1 MGNKSIQKFFAD
13 QNSVIDL
20 SSLGNAKGAKVSLS
34 GPDMNIT
41 TPRGSVIIVNGALYS
56 SIKGNNL
63 AVKFKDK
70 TITGAKILGSVDL
83 KDIQLERIDSS
94 LVDSAQVEKKGNG
107 KRRNKKEEEE
117 LKKQLDD
124 AENAKKEADK
134 AKEEAE
140 KAKEAAEK
148 ALNEAFEVQ
157 NSSKQIEEMLQNFLA
172 DNVAKDNLAQQ
183 SDASQQN
190 TQAKATQAS
199 KQNDAEKVLPQP
211 INKNTSTG
219 KSNSSKNE
227 ENKLD
232 AESVKE
238 PLKVTLALAAE
249 SNSGSKDDS
258 ITNFTK
264 PQFVGSTAPNATVI
278 IKINGIAV
286 GQAVADSL
294 GNFTFTAPET
304 LTDGTYNLEA
314 EAKTADGSGSAKL
327 VITIDSVTDKPTFE
341 LSPESSVSGHK
352 GLTPTL
358 TPSIVGT
365 AEENAK
371 VDIYVDNKLVASVDV
386 DKDGNW
392 SYEFK
397 DNELSE
403 GENSIKVVAV
413 DKAGNKNETTDS
425 IITDTIAPEKPTIEL
440 DDSSD
445 SGIKNDNITNSTL
458 PTFIGVAEPGSTVSI
473 YLGLKHLGEVIVAKD
488 GTWSYTLTTPLKDGE
503 YNITATATDIAGHT
517 SATANLPFTIDT
529 RISYFSA
536 EIETTNDSGIVGD
549 NVTNNTRP
557 TFTGKTEPNAII
569 SVINSETGEEVI
581 FKANDKGEWTFNFTS
596 DSVEGINNLTFTVE
610 DVAGNKKDFSFSY
623 VIDTIAPVPPT
634 VSLEDYV
641 VLPNGIILSGN
652 DLPAL
657 VGTAEPKSTILLMRD
672 GKLYDSIEVDS
683 NGTWNYQ
690 FSNKFLQGAYDIEII
705 SQDAAGNKSS
715 TVKYSFTIQTEV
727 VPPKAELDASD
738 DSGAKGDW
746 ITNKHNALTLLGTAD
761 RFATVNILIDGKTIG
776 VTTADADGNWNF
788 DISRNLSDNVY
799 KITVESIDPLGRTSS
814 VDYQLTIDSFTPI
827 PTVMLHDSAD
837 SGVKGDMITKINT
850 PLFTGM
856 AEANAKVSIYV
867 DGVLSGEAIAGDD
880 GVWNFQFTTALS
892 DGSHDVTVK
901 VEDIAGNTAS
911 SSAYNFQIVTQTQK
925 PTIEL
930 VNDTGVDNTDHI
942 INEKNPALTGTAA
955 PYSTV
960 KLYIDGALIAEV
972 RTNKDGRWEYTL
984 KADQGLVDGDHRITA
999 SVEDIAGNIAHSDP
1013 FLISVDT
1020 AISIPIV
1027 SLSPDSDSGISDDN
1041 LTNIVKPTLHLKDI
1055 DPDIISVQVWD
1066 AMSDTQ
1072 IGVATQQPDGSW
1084 AYTFTSDLT
1093 EGLHQVYVK
1102 VEDIAGNKANSAIFD
1117 FTIDTTVSTPVISL
1131 LSKDDTGVT
1140 GDNLTNINKP
1150 GFAISGVDADAHRV
1164 VVQVMHNGVSEEI
1177 ELSHLNG
1184 SWLFIPGN
1192 TWADGSYTLT
1202 VKVEDKAG
1210 NTNYSA
1216 PLTVVIDTQIAID
1229 GVELVNDSGVKG
1241 DNMTNDDRPHFRV
1254 TVPTD
1259 VNEVRLSIDGG
1270 NSWVQATP
1278 GVAGSWEYIWPTD
1291 LADGQY
1297 TLTVEATDK
1306 AGNTV
1311 TKTIDFAVDTTLSV
1325 PVIVLDSADD
1335 TGIQGDN
1342 MTNSTQPT
1350 FALQHIDDDAVR
1362 VTVSVEHGGVT
1373 TTFDATKGTGGWTF
1387 TPPTS
1392 WADGDYTLSVSVE
1405 DKAGNTSHSASLTVT
1420 VDTQIAIN
1428 NIELVNDS
1436 GIPDDNLTNNV
1447 RPHFQVTVP
1456 TDVNVV
1462 RLSIDGGKTWFNA
1475 TQSATPGV
1483 WDYIWPDDV
1492 ADGGYTL
1499 TVEATDEAG
1508 NKATQTLDFTIDTT
1522 LSVPTL
1528 SLDSADD
1535 SGIAGDNITNVKTP
1549 GFTLNNIDT
1558 DVSRVIVE
1566 VMHNGIKQEVPLVQ
1580 TGGQWRFAP
1589 TSDWADGDY
1598 ILTVK
1603 VEDRAGNV
1611 KQSAPLTVTVDTH
1624 IAIDRIELVNDSGI
1638 PGDNLTNEA
1647 RPHFQVTVPADVNGV
1662 RLSIDG
1668 GKTWFDAT
1676 QSATSGVWDY
1686 TWLTNVAN
1694 GPHTLMVEASDKAG
1708 NKTTQ
1713 KLDFTIDT
1721 ILSEPTITLDSADDS
1736 AAGDNITNVK
1746 MPGFTLGNI
1755 DADVTKV
1762 VVTVAHD
1769 GKNQQIE
1776 LIKNGGVWRFTPG
1789 AAWTD
1794 GDYTL
1799 TVKVEDKAGNTNYSA
1814 PLTVTIDTQTS
1825 IDRIELLNDT
1835 GIVGDNLTN
1844 EARPQFHI
1852 TVPTDV
1858 NSVQLSLDGGINWV
1872 NATLTS
1878 DGVWE
1883 YIWPTDLVENTYT
1896 LTVKATDVAGN
1907 TATETLNFIIDTTL
1921 STPTITLDSADDS
1934 GTANDNKTN
1943 VKTPGFI
1950 IGGIDSDVTQV
1961 VVQVMRDGHSEE
1973 VELTQTNGQWR
1984 FVPGSA
1990 WTDGDYTLTVTVK
2003 DEAGNIRHSAPLTVT
2018 IDTQITID
2026 HIELVND
2033 SGIPDDN
2040 LTNNVR
2046 PHFQV
2051 TVPTDVNVVRLS
2063 IDGGKTWFNATQS
2076 ATPGVWDYTW
2086 LADVGEGK
2094 HTLTVEATDKA
2105 GNKTTQQLD
2114 FIIDTLLSEPTIVLD
2129 NTDDSGTKGDHL
2141 TNVNKPT
2148 FLLGNIDADARYVT
2162 VEVQHGGTKEVLTAT
2177 KDATGNWSVTPTGTW
2192 ADGDYTLTV
2201 RVEDEAGNEKHSA
2214 SLTVTVDTQIT
2225 IDVIELVNDNG
2236 IPGDNMTND
2245 AHPQFRVTVPGDV
2258 NEVSLSIDGGV
2269 TWVKATQ
2276 SATPGVWNYTW
2287 PGTVP
2292 DGDYTLNVK
2301 ATDNAGNTVTET
2313 LHFTIDTTLSTPV
2326 IVLDSAD
2333 DSGVHGDNM
2342 TNHTQPTFALQH
2354 IDDDAV
2360 RVTVSVEH
2368 GGVTTTFDATKD
2380 AGGWTFTPTGAWA
2393 DGDYTLSVSV
2403 EDKAGN
2409 TSHSASL
2416 TVTVDTQI
2424 AINNIELVNDSGI
2437 PDDNL
2442 TNNVRPH
2449 FQVTVPTDVN
2459 VVRLSIDGGKTWFNA
2474 TQSATPGVWD
2484 YIWPDDV
2491 ADGGYTLTVEA
2502 TDEAGN
2508 KATQT
2513 LDFTIDTTLSVPT
2526 LSLDSA
2532 DDSGIAGDNITNV
2545 KTPGF
2550 TLNNIDTDVS
2560 RVIVEVMHNG
2570 IKQEVPLV
2578 QTGGQ
2583 WRFAPTSD
2591 WADGD
2596 YILTVKVEDRAGNV
2610 KQSAPLTVTVDTHIA
2625 IDRIELVNDSG
2636 IPGDNLTNEARP
2648 HFQVTVPADVNGV
2661 RLSIDGGKTW
2671 FDATQSATS
2680 GVWDYTWLTNV
2691 ANGPHTLMVEA
2702 SDKAGNK
2709 TTQKLDFTIDTI
2721 LSEPTITL
2729 DSADDSAAGDNITN
2743 VKMPGFTLGNI
2754 DADVTKVV
2762 VTVAHDGKNQQ
2773 IELIK
2778 NGGVWR
2784 FTPGAAWTDGDYT
2797 LTVKVE
2803 DKAGNTNYSAPLTVT
2818 IDTQTSI
2825 DRIELL
2831 NDTGIVGD
2839 NLTNEARPQFHITV
2853 PTDVNSV
2860 QLSLDGG
2867 INWVNATLTSDG
2879 VWEYIWPTDLVE
2891 NTYTLT
2897 VKATDVA
2904 GNTATETLNFII
2916 DTTLSTPTI
2925 TLDSADDSG
2934 TANDNK
2940 TNVKTPGFIIGG
2952 IDSDVTQVVVQVM
2965 RDGHSE
2971 EVELTQTN
2979 GQWRFVP
2986 GSAWTDGD
2994 YTLTVTVKDEAG
3006 NIRHSAPLTVTI
3018 DTQITIDHIEL
3029 VNDSGI
3035 PDDNLTNNVRPH
3047 FQVTVPTDVNVV
3059 RLSIDGGKTWFNA
3072 TQSATPGV
3080 WDYTWLADVGEGKHT
3095 LTVEATD
3102 KAGNKTTQ
3110 QLDFIIDT
3118 LLSEPTI
3125 VLDNT
3130 DDSGTKGD
3138 NLTNV
3143 NKPTFLL
3150 GNIDAD
3156 ARYVTVEVQHGGT
3169 KEVLTATK
3177 GATGIWS
3184 VTPTGTWADG
3194 DYTLTVRVE
3203 DDAGNVKY
3211 SAPLTVTVDTQ
3222 ITIDVIELVNDN
3234 GIPGDNLTNDVRPH
3248 FRVTVPGDVNEV
3260 RLSIDGG
3267 NTWVRATQGTAGIW
3281 DYTWPKDVTDGLHTL
3296 TVEATDKAGNKTT
3309 QTLDFTIDTRLSTP
3323 TIAMDS
3329 RDDTGAI
3336 GDHITSVKRPGFTI
3350 GNIDADAHSV
3360 ILRITQGGNSQEV
3373 TLTQVGGQWRFT
3385 PDADWADGSYTLTVE
3400 VTDNAGNVR
3409 QSTPLVVTVDTQTS
3423 ITDITLV
3430 NDHGVPDDNLTN
3442 STRPQFEI
3450 TVPADV
3456 NSVQLSIDGGANWVS
3471 ATQGIEGVW
3480 GYTWPTDMG
3489 DGKHTL
3495 TVMVTDRAGNTATQ
3509 TLEFFIDTRLSTPT
3523 IALDSTDDTGTPG
3536 DDMTNRTRPTFI
3548 LQNIDSDVINVTV
3561 SVTHN
3566 GTTTSFTATQGAGG
3580 WSFTPPAPWG
3590 DGDYTLTVTVEDRA
3604 GNTRPSTPLTVTVDT
3619 QIAID
3624 RIELVNDSGVPGD
3637 NVTKHVRPQFQIS
3650 VPDDVEKV
3658 LLSIDGGTTWVTAI
3672 KSSTAGI
3679 WDYTW
3684 PTDMPEGQHTLT
3696 VEVTDGAGNKM
3707 TETLNFTIDITLL
3720 TPTIELAPDQDTG
3733 QNKNDNLTSVTQ
3745 PVFVLGSIDKDV
3757 RHVELSIE
3765 HNGTFKT
3772 VVLTESADGWRYRPD
3787 SALADGSYTFTV
3799 TVTDVAGNQQT
3810 SAPLKVTIDGTLT
3823 TPVIEL
3829 AAGEDSGTVGDRLT
3843 NHDRPVFDIHQVDSD
3858 VTRVMVKVTYNGKTH
3873 EEAAVFTNGQWRF
3886 TPSASWADGSY
3897 QLAVVVEDLAGNVK
3911 ESAPFEVRIDTT
3923 TTINNIVLLNDTGV
3937 QNDQLTNV
3945 AKPSFRIDVPGDV
3958 VQVRVTLDGGANWNV
3973 IRKNADGQWI
3983 FDSPNTLVDGT
3994 YTLRV
3999 EATDEA
4005 GNIANKDLVF
4015 NIDTNIQVPTIALD
4029 AGQDTGA
4036 NTADN
4041 ITNISRPTFTI
4052 GNVDPDVIK
4061 VVVTIDGH
4069 DYNATKVGAGWQFT
4083 PGNAIPDGSYNI
4095 TVTVEDKAGNTAT
4108 SKPLPVVIDTTAE
4121 IESVTLVT
4129 DSGDSDVDNITKVD
4143 KPQFSIVTADDITH
4157 VRVKIDNAANWIE
4170 LTKGGDGR
4178 WIFNVGSALPDGQH
4192 TLLVDVTDIAG
4203 NVAQETLQF
4212 TIDTTLREPT
4222 IVLDPTHDTGD
4233 DTNDN
4238 LTRINKPV
4246 FIIGNVD
4253 NDVSHIV
4260 VHIDGRDYTI
4270 ENTGGNLTFTPDQ
4283 PLSDGQHT
4291 ISVTVTDIAGNTKT
4305 SAELRIEIDTQVQ
4318 IDSVT
4323 LTTDSGVNDH
4333 DNVTNAT
4340 RPSFEIATPDD
4351 VTSVLVSFDGVNWT
4365 PISKNAAGQW
4375 EFTAGSA
4382 LPDGHYTLHVQATDR
4397 AGNTANSTLGFT
4409 VDTQIDGLS
4418 VVMLDDAGKDST
4430 DGITNITSPRFEI
4443 SAREPLQSVTV
4454 ILNGKSSTLTQG
4466 AGNKWLFTPDTPLV
4480 DGTYKIEIVAEDI
4493 AGNKIS
4499 KEVSFTIDTIV
4510 SDPSIDL
4517 LDADDT
4523 GESAVDNITSVTTPR
4538 FVIGNV
4544 PADID
4549 TVVIRINGVS
4559 YSVTANGNNLW
4570 EFQVPV
4576 ALNDGVYEAVVV
4588 FRDIAG
4594 NTSETK
4600 LPFTID
4606 TTTSVSVRMEP
4617 ASDTGNSNSDNLTNK
4632 QNPKFEGTAEPNAK
4646 LVITIVDDKSGR
4658 EVLKQTITVG
4668 ADGNW
4673 SVTPNI
4679 LPDGMYTINV
4689 VATDVAG
4696 NTAQTQE
4703 RFTIDTVTI
4712 DPTIRLSDPSIDDQ
4726 HEATS
4731 LRPEFK
4737 GFAEAFSTIMI
4748 QWDGKVVGSAN
4759 ANANGE
4765 WSWTPPSVLAP
4776 GSYVVSIVAKDK
4788 AGNESSQVD
4797 FPVVIPVI
4805 DVTPPTIKLS
4815 EESDSGALG
4824 DFTTNNKT
4832 PTLIGSTLPNTI
4844 VSIYVDGVKVGEA
4857 TADTAGRYTFQLS
4870 EMKDGHYVV
4879 QVGIVNPRDNSEL
4892 RSTAVDVTIDTEV
4905 AELVWNISGM
4915 HEGGYINTVTPE
4927 IGGTS
4932 EPNSKITIFVNGV
4945 EKAIAYTTGAGH
4957 WGVVLPALGNDGN
4970 YELTFKVEDVAGNI
4984 REFGPQNVILDTVI
4998 SPLTVVLREA
5008 DDSGKVGDWI
5018 TNKSHVTID
5027 GTAEA
5032 GSTLTIRNPQG
5043 VVIATLV
5050 VGNDGRW
5057 SAELD
5062 LREGSNAFVVVSED
5076 KAGNSQQKEILI
5088 EHDTQIEISDIS
5100 LSRDTNS
5107 GDKYDLIT
5115 NNKSP
5120 VLVAMTDPGATV
5132 QVYIN
5137 GVLQGTVEASSS
5149 GNISYTMP
5157 ANSADGEYQVQF
5169 VATDTAGNRV
5179 ESAITTVTIDSQIAV
5194 FDIDEDSLPA
5204 LSNNR
5209 ALSVSGVGEAGS
5221 QVSIFVD
5228 GKLVNVVMVEADGTW
5243 RAPILLQDDGTF
5255 NIHFSITDVAGNTE
5269 VSKDYSVDVDSSTD
5283 FPTLNLEDAS
5293 NSGSLDD
5300 LITNHNKPVLV
5311 GTAEA
5316 GATIHIY
5323 VDEKIVANVL
5333 VLEDGTWSYQFDNA
5347 LKDGEYSIRV
5357 VAEDP
5362 AGNTAE
5368 SPRLLVTIDTSTFI
5382 DNPAMVAGS
5391 DNGIFS
5397 NDSITSQTRP
5407 TFSIF
5412 GEMNQSVQIFI
5423 DGVLVDTITVTDRNQ
5438 VYRPESP
5445 LGDGSHSI
5453 YYVITDKA
5461 GNTATSKTLNFT
5473 IDTFNTTPV
5482 AIDSIGGQTL
5492 AEMTGSDGKIY
5503 ITDTTRN
5510 LLFSGS
5516 AEPNSKI
5523 EIIINGLNVGEVWV
5537 NEKGHW
5543 QMPVNPLYFT
5553 EGQLDITV
5561 KSTDRAGNVN
5571 QEKYSIWVDTHIK
5584 VFTSEL
5590 DDNKSSSKTEW
5601 WSNSDLITMRGT
5613 GEIGATV
5620 SLIVAGVTLA
5630 TAVVAATG
5638 RWELSTDKLPEGTY
5652 DISLVIED
5660 SAGNRWE
5667 DVREIFIDR
5676 TPPNAP
5682 VVTYSDI
5689 VNDLIIM
5696 QGTAEAKSQLIITDS
5711 EGNTYTLTVPD
5722 NGKWSMAIPYPS
5734 EGKFTITSVDAI
5746 GNRSDDVPLDIM
5758 KEVPVISLSPD
5769 SDSGTVG
5776 DNITRD
5782 KQPTFIIGNLES
5794 DVVVVQVDINGTVY
5808 NAEKNADGVW
5818 FFTPGTPLAD
5828 GSYTISVIAS
5838 DAAGNQKNSLP
5849 ITVTIDS
5856 TLTVPEI
5863 ALAAGE
5869 DNGASD
5875 SDNVTNH
5882 TQPKFTLQHIDADV
5896 TGVTVNVTHNG
5907 VTDIYQATQG
5917 ADGWTFTPP
5926 AAWNDGNY
5934 TLSVTVVDRAG
5945 NSQQSASLAVT
5956 VDSTVTV
5963 TADSQHDDASDD
5975 ATATAVTPPE
5985 SETVNA
5991 ESATHLRTEPSA
6003 AEESVVKVTAYSI
6016 TLLNAD
6022 SGDEIDRSISQTPSF
6037 EISVPENIVNVSIM
6051 FEGEE
6056 FTLPITNQK
6065 AIFEVPL
6072 SLEDGEY
6079 TMDVKFIDKDND
6091 FLIKEKTFSVDHSS
6105 ADIVNAMNVRGKTED
6120 DINDSPSTSS
6130 VGHNNNGAIDVFAVN
6145 EVTLPVDNQEEH
6157 A

>member
-157 NSSKQIEEMLQNFLA
+157 NSSKQMEEMLQEFLA

-425 IITDTIAPEKPTIEL
+425 IITDTIPPEKPTIEL

-715 TVKYSFTIQTEV
+715 IVKYSFTIQTEV

-1066 AMSDTQ
+1066 AASDTQ

-1102 VEDIAGNKANSAIFD
+1102 VEDIAGNKANSAVFD

-1184 SWLFIPGN
+1184 SWLFTPGN

-1210 NTNYSA
+1210 NTNYST

-1270 NSWVQATP
+1270 HSWVQATP

-1311 TKTIDFAVDTTLSV
+1311 TKTIDFAVDSTLSV
-1325 PVIVLDSADD
+1325 PVIVLNNADD

-1342 MTNSTQPT
+1342 LTNRTQPT
-1350 FALQHIDDDAVR
+1350 FALQQIDDDAVR

-1387 TPPTS
+1387 TPPAL

-1475 TQSATPGV
+1475 TQGATPGA

-1499 TVEATDEAG
+1499 TVEATDKAG
-1508 NKATQTLDFTIDTT
+1508 NQTTQELDFTIDTT

-1589 TSDWADGDY
+1589 TSDWGDGDY

-1694 GPHTLMVEASDKAG
+1694 GPHTLMVEATDKAG
-1708 NKTTQ
+1708 NQTTQ
-1713 KLDFTIDT
+1713 KLDFIIDT
-1721 ILSEPTITLDSADDS
+1721 LLSEPTITLDSADDS

-1844 EARPQFHI
+1844 EACPQFHI

-2018 IDTQITID
+2018 IDTQIAID

-2046 PHFQV
+2046 PQFQV

-2086 LADVGEGK
+2086 LTDVANGS
-2094 HTLTVEATDKA
+2094 HTLTVEATDAA
-2105 GNKTTQQLD
+2105 GNKATQNLE
-2114 FIIDTLLSEPTIVLD
+2114 FNIDTLLSEPTIALD
-2129 NTDDSGTKGDHL
+2129 STDDSGTKGDNL

-2148 FLLGNIDADARYVT
+2148 FILGNIDADARYVT

-2177 KDATGNWSVTPTGTW
+2177 KGATGIWSVTPTGMW
-2192 ADGDYTLTV
+2192 ADGSHTLTV
-2201 RVEDEAGNEKHSA
+2201 RVEDDAGNVKYSA
-2214 SLTVTVDTQIT
+2214 PLTITVDTQIT
-2225 IDVIELVNDNG
+2225 IDDIELVNDSG
-2236 IPGDNMTND
+2236 TKGDNLTND
-2245 AHPQFRVTVPGDV
+2245 ANPHFRITVPGDV

-2269 TWVKATQ
+2269 TWVKAMQ
-2276 SATPGVWNYTW
+2276 SSTSGVWNYTW
-2287 PGTVP
+2287 PKTLA
-2292 DGDYTLNVK
+2292 DDDYTLTVK
-2301 ATDNAGNTVTET
+2301 ATDNAGNTVTRT
-2313 LHFTIDTTLSTPV
+2313 LDFTIDTTLSTPV

-2333 DSGVHGDNM
+2333 DTGVQGDNM
-2342 TNHTQPTFALQH
+2342 TNRTQPTFNLQH

-2368 GGVTTTFDATKD
+2368 GGVTTTFDVTKD
-2380 AGGWTFTPTGAWA
+2380 AGGWTFTPPTSWGA
-2393 DGDYTLSVSV
+2393 GDYTLSVSV

-2442 TNNVRPH
+2442 TNNVRPQ
-2449 FQVTVPTDVN
+2449 FQVKVPTDVN
-2459 VVRLSIDGGKTWFNA
+2459 
-2474 TQSATPGVWD
+2474 
-2484 YIWPDDV
+2484 
-2491 ADGGYTLTVEA
+2491 E
-2502 TDEAGN
+2502 
-2508 KATQT
+2508 
-2513 LDFTIDTTLSVPT
+2513 
-2526 LSLDSA
+2526 
-2532 DDSGIAGDNITNV
+2532 
-2545 KTPGF
+2545 
-2550 TLNNIDTDVS
+2550 
-2560 RVIVEVMHNG
+2560 
-2570 IKQEVPLV
+2570 
-2578 QTGGQ
+2578 
-2583 WRFAPTSD
+2583 
-2591 WADGD
+2591 
-2596 YILTVKVEDRAGNV
+2596 
-2610 KQSAPLTVTVDTHIA
+2610 
-2625 IDRIELVNDSG
+2625 
-2636 IPGDNLTNEARP
+2636 
-2648 HFQVTVPADVNGV
+2648 
-2661 RLSIDGGKTW
+2661 
-2671 FDATQSATS
+2671 
-2680 GVWDYTWLTNV
+2680 
-2691 ANGPHTLMVEA
+2691 
-2702 SDKAGNK
+2702 
-2709 TTQKLDFTIDTI
+2709 
-2721 LSEPTITL
+2721 
-2729 DSADDSAAGDNITN
+2729 
-2743 VKMPGFTLGNI
+2743 
-2754 DADVTKVV
+2754 
-2762 VTVAHDGKNQQ
+2762 
-2773 IELIK
+2773 
-2778 NGGVWR
+2778 
-2784 FTPGAAWTDGDYT
+2784 
-2797 LTVKVE
+2797 
-2803 DKAGNTNYSAPLTVT
+2803 
-2818 IDTQTSI
+2818 
-2825 DRIELL
+2825 
-2831 NDTGIVGD
+2831 
-2839 NLTNEARPQFHITV
+2839 
-2853 PTDVNSV
+2853 
-2860 QLSLDGG
+2860 
-2867 INWVNATLTSDG
+2867 
-2879 VWEYIWPTDLVE
+2879 
-2891 NTYTLT
+2891 
-2897 VKATDVA
+2897 
-2904 GNTATETLNFII
+2904 
-2916 DTTLSTPTI
+2916 
-2925 TLDSADDSG
+2925 
-2934 TANDNK
+2934 
-2940 TNVKTPGFIIGG
+2940 
-2952 IDSDVTQVVVQVM
+2952 
-2965 RDGHSE
+2965 
-2971 EVELTQTN
+2971 
-2979 GQWRFVP
+2979 
-2986 GSAWTDGD
+2986 
-2994 YTLTVTVKDEAG
+2994 
-3006 NIRHSAPLTVTI
+3006 
-3018 DTQITIDHIEL
+3018 
-3029 VNDSGI
+3029 
-3035 PDDNLTNNVRPH
+3035 
-3047 FQVTVPTDVNVV
+3047 V

-3102 KAGNKTTQ
+3102 KAGNQTTQ
-3110 QLDFIIDT
+3110 KLDFIIDT

-3125 VLDNT
+3125 ALDST

-3138 NLTNV
+3138 NLTSV
-3143 NKPTFLL
+3143 NKPTFIL

-3184 VTPTGTWADG
+3184 VTPTGMWADG
-3194 DYTLTVRVE
+3194 SHTLTVRVE

-3211 SAPLTVTVDTQ
+3211 SAPLTVTVDTH
-3222 ITIDVIELVNDN
+3222 IAIDDIELVNDN

-3296 TVEATDKAGNKTT
+3296 TVEATDKAGNQTT

-3400 VTDNAGNVR
+3400 VQDNAGNVR
-3409 QSTPLVVTVDTQTS
+3409 QSTPLIVTVDTQTS

-3471 ATQGIEGVW
+3471 AAQGIEGVW

-3810 SAPLKVTIDGTLT
+3810 SAPLKVTIDGSLT

-3843 NHDRPVFDIHQVDSD
+3843 KHDRPVFDIRQVDSD

-3911 ESAPFEVRIDTT
+3911 ESAPLEVRIDTT

-3958 VQVRVTLDGGANWNV
+3958 IQVRVTLDGGANWNV

-3983 FDSPNTLVDGT
+3983 FDTPNTLVDGT

-3999 EATDEA
+3999 EATDQA

-4305 SAELRIEIDTQVQ
+4305 SAELKIEIDTQVQ

-4365 PISKNAAGQW
+4365 PVSKNAAGQW
-4375 EFTAGSA
+4375 QFTAGSA
-4382 LPDGHYTLHVQATDR
+4382 LSDGHYTLHVQATDR

-4493 AGNKIS
+4493 AGNRIS
-4499 KEVSFTIDTIV
+4499 KEVSFTIDTVV
-4510 SDPSIDL
+4510 SDPRIDL

-4523 GESAVDNITSVTTPR
+4523 GESAVDNITSVTKPR

-4559 YSVTANGNNLW
+4559 YPVTANGNNLW

-4617 ASDTGNSNSDNLTNK
+4617 ASDTGSSNSDNLTNK

-4658 EVLKQTITVG
+4658 EVLKHTITVG

-4726 HEATS
+4726 YEATS

-4737 GFAEAFSTIMI
+4737 GLAEAFSTIMI

-4832 PTLIGSTLPNTI
+4832 PTLVGNTLPNAI

-5382 DNPAMVAGS
+5382 DNPVMMAGS

-5407 TFSIF
+5407 AFSIY

-5473 IDTFNTTPV
+5473 IDTLNTTPV

-5537 NEKGHW
+5537 NDKGHW

-5571 QEKYSIWVDTHIK
+5571 QEKYSIWVDTHIQ

-5590 DDNKSSSKTEW
+5590 DDNKSSSKTDW
-5601 WSNSDLITMRGT
+5601 WSNSSTITMRGM

-5630 TAVVAATG
+5630 TAVVAANG
-5638 RWELSTDKLPEGTY
+5638 QWELSTDQLPEGKY
-5652 DISLVIED
+5652 DITLSIED
-5660 SAGNRWE
+5660 NAGNRKE
-5667 DVREIFIDR
+5667 EVHEIFIDR

-5711 EGNTYTLTVPD
+5711 NGNTYTLTVPD

-5782 KQPTFIIGNLES
+5782 NQPTFIIGNLES
-5794 DVVVVQVDINGTVY
+5794 DVVIVQVDINGTVY

-5882 TQPKFTLQHIDADV
+5882 NHTQPKFTLQHIDADV

-5926 AAWNDGNY
+5926 AAWNDGTY

-5945 NSQQSASLAVT
+5945 NSLQSASLEVT

-5991 ESATHLRTEPSA
+5991 ESATHLRTVPSA
-6003 AEESVVKVTAYSI
+6003 AEESVVKETAYSI

-6037 EISVPENIVNVSIM
+6037 EISVPENIVNVSVM

-6079 TMDVKFIDKDND
+6079 TMDVKFIDKDDD

-6105 ADIVNAMNVRGKTED
+6105 ADIVNAMNARGKTED

>member
-425 IITDTIAPEKPTIEL
+425 IITDTIPPEKPTIEL

-1027 SLSPDSDSGISDDN
+1027 SLSPDSDSGIADDN

-1066 AMSDTQ
+1066 AASDTQ

-1102 VEDIAGNKANSAIFD
+1102 VEDIAGNKANSAVFD

-1373 TTFDATKGTGGWTF
+1373 TTFDATKGTGGWSF
-1387 TPPTS
+1387 TPTGA

-1475 TQSATPGV
+1475 TQSATPGA

-1499 TVEATDEAG
+1499 TVEATDKAG
-1508 NKATQTLDFTIDTT
+1508 NKTTQELDFTIDTT

-1638 PGDNLTNEA
+1638 PDDNLTNEA

-1694 GPHTLMVEASDKAG
+1694 GPHTLMVEATDKAG

-1794 GDYTL
+1794 GNYTL

-2018 IDTQITID
+2018 IDTQI
-2026 HIELVND
+2026 
-2033 SGIPDDN
+2033 
-2040 LTNNVR
+2040 
-2046 PHFQV
+2046 
-2051 TVPTDVNVVRLS
+2051 
-2063 IDGGKTWFNATQS
+2063 A
-2076 ATPGVWDYTW
+2076 
-2086 LADVGEGK
+2086 
-2094 HTLTVEATDKA
+2094 
-2105 GNKTTQQLD
+2105 
-2114 FIIDTLLSEPTIVLD
+2114 
-2129 NTDDSGTKGDHL
+2129 
-2141 TNVNKPT
+2141 
-2148 FLLGNIDADARYVT
+2148 
-2162 VEVQHGGTKEVLTAT
+2162 
-2177 KDATGNWSVTPTGTW
+2177 
-2192 ADGDYTLTV
+2192 
-2201 RVEDEAGNEKHSA
+2201 
-2214 SLTVTVDTQIT
+2214 
-2225 IDVIELVNDNG
+2225 
-2236 IPGDNMTND
+2236 
-2245 AHPQFRVTVPGDV
+2245 
-2258 NEVSLSIDGGV
+2258 
-2269 TWVKATQ
+2269 
-2276 SATPGVWNYTW
+2276 
-2287 PGTVP
+2287 
-2292 DGDYTLNVK
+2292 
-2301 ATDNAGNTVTET
+2301 
-2313 LHFTIDTTLSTPV
+2313 
-2326 IVLDSAD
+2326 
-2333 DSGVHGDNM
+2333 
-2342 TNHTQPTFALQH
+2342 
-2354 IDDDAV
+2354 
-2360 RVTVSVEH
+2360 
-2368 GGVTTTFDATKD
+2368 
-2380 AGGWTFTPTGAWA
+2380 
-2393 DGDYTLSVSV
+2393 
-2403 EDKAGN
+2403 
-2409 TSHSASL
+2409 
-2416 TVTVDTQI
+2416 
-2424 AINNIELVNDSGI
+2424 
-2437 PDDNL
+2437 
-2442 TNNVRPH
+2442 
-2449 FQVTVPTDVN
+2449 
-2459 VVRLSIDGGKTWFNA
+2459 
-2474 TQSATPGVWD
+2474 
-2484 YIWPDDV
+2484 
-2491 ADGGYTLTVEA
+2491 
-2502 TDEAGN
+2502 
-2508 KATQT
+2508 
-2513 LDFTIDTTLSVPT
+2513 
-2526 LSLDSA
+2526 
-2532 DDSGIAGDNITNV
+2532 
-2545 KTPGF
+2545 
-2550 TLNNIDTDVS
+2550 
-2560 RVIVEVMHNG
+2560 
-2570 IKQEVPLV
+2570 
-2578 QTGGQ
+2578 
-2583 WRFAPTSD
+2583 
-2591 WADGD
+2591 
-2596 YILTVKVEDRAGNV
+2596 
-2610 KQSAPLTVTVDTHIA
+2610 
-2625 IDRIELVNDSG
+2625 
-2636 IPGDNLTNEARP
+2636 
-2648 HFQVTVPADVNGV
+2648 
-2661 RLSIDGGKTW
+2661 
-2671 FDATQSATS
+2671 
-2680 GVWDYTWLTNV
+2680 
-2691 ANGPHTLMVEA
+2691 
-2702 SDKAGNK
+2702 
-2709 TTQKLDFTIDTI
+2709 
-2721 LSEPTITL
+2721 
-2729 DSADDSAAGDNITN
+2729 
-2743 VKMPGFTLGNI
+2743 
-2754 DADVTKVV
+2754 
-2762 VTVAHDGKNQQ
+2762 
-2773 IELIK
+2773 
-2778 NGGVWR
+2778 
-2784 FTPGAAWTDGDYT
+2784 
-2797 LTVKVE
+2797 
-2803 DKAGNTNYSAPLTVT
+2803 
-2818 IDTQTSI
+2818 
-2825 DRIELL
+2825 
-2831 NDTGIVGD
+2831 
-2839 NLTNEARPQFHITV
+2839 
-2853 PTDVNSV
+2853 
-2860 QLSLDGG
+2860 
-2867 INWVNATLTSDG
+2867 
-2879 VWEYIWPTDLVE
+2879 
-2891 NTYTLT
+2891 
-2897 VKATDVA
+2897 
-2904 GNTATETLNFII
+2904 
-2916 DTTLSTPTI
+2916 
-2925 TLDSADDSG
+2925 
-2934 TANDNK
+2934 
-2940 TNVKTPGFIIGG
+2940 
-2952 IDSDVTQVVVQVM
+2952 
-2965 RDGHSE
+2965 
-2971 EVELTQTN
+2971 
-2979 GQWRFVP
+2979 
-2986 GSAWTDGD
+2986 
-2994 YTLTVTVKDEAG
+2994 
-3006 NIRHSAPLTVTI
+3006 
-3018 DTQITIDHIEL
+3018 IDHIEL

-3177 GATGIWS
+3177 DATGNWSVTPTGTWADGDYTLTVRVEDEAGNEKHSASLTVTVDTQITIDAIELVNDNGIPGDNMTNDAHPQFRVTVPGDVNEVSLSIDGGVTWVKATQSATPGVWNYTWPGTVPDGDYTLNVKATDNAGNTVTETLHFTIDTTLSVPVIVLNSADDTGVQGDNMTNSTQPTFALQHIDDDAVRVTVSVEHGGVTTTFDATKGTGGWSFTPTGAWADGDYTLSVSVEDKAGNTSHSASLTVTVDTQIAINNIELVNDSGIPDDNLTNNVRPHFQVTVPTDVNEVRLSIDGGKTWFNATQSATPGVWDYTWLADVGEGKHTLTVEATDKAGNQTTQKLDFIIDTMLSEPTIVLDSTDDSGTKGDNLTNANKPTFILGNIDADARYVTVEVQYGGTKEVLTATKGATGIWS

-3194 DYTLTVRVE
+3194 DYMLTVRVE

-3323 TIAMDS
+3323 TITMDS

-3350 GNIDADAHSV
+3350 GNIDSDAQSV

-3409 QSTPLVVTVDTQTS
+3409 QSTPLIVTVDTQTS

-3471 ATQGIEGVW
+3471 AAQGIEGVW

-3624 RIELVNDSGVPGD
+3624 HIELVNDSGVPGD

-3707 TETLNFTIDITLL
+3707 TETLNFTIDITLM

-3843 NHDRPVFDIHQVDSD
+3843 NHDRPVFDIRQVDSD

-4305 SAELRIEIDTQVQ
+4305 SAELKIEIDTQVQ

-4480 DGTYKIEIVAEDI
+4480 DGTYKIEIVAEDL

-4523 GESAVDNITSVTTPR
+4523 GESAVDNITSVTKPR

-4559 YSVTANGNNLW
+4559 YPVTANGNNLW

-4832 PTLIGSTLPNTI
+4832 PTLVGNTLPNAI

-4970 YELTFKVEDVAGNI
+4970 YVLTFKVEDVAGNI

-5032 GSTLTIRNPQG
+5032 GSTLTIRSPQG

-5076 KAGNSQQKEILI
+5076 KAGNSQQKDILI

-5407 TFSIF
+5407 TFSIS

-5571 QEKYSIWVDTHIK
+5571 QEKYSIWVDTHIQ

-5590 DDNKSSSKTEW
+5590 DDNKSSSKTDW
-5601 WSNSDLITMRGT
+5601 WSNSSTITMRGM

-5630 TAVVAATG
+5630 TAVVAANG
-5638 RWELSTDKLPEGTY
+5638 QWELSTDQLPEGKY
-5652 DISLVIED
+5652 DITLSIED
-5660 SAGNRWE
+5660 NAGNRKE
-5667 DVREIFIDR
+5667 EVHEIFIDR

-5711 EGNTYTLTVPD
+5711 NGNTYTLTVPD

-5926 AAWNDGNY
+5926 AAWNDGTY

-5991 ESATHLRTEPSA
+5991 ESATHLRTVPSA
-6003 AEESVVKVTAYSI
+6003 AEESVVKETAYSI

-6037 EISVPENIVNVSIM
+6037 EISVPENIVNVSVM

-6079 TMDVKFIDKDND
+6079 TMDVKFIDKDDD

-6105 ADIVNAMNVRGKTED
+6105 ADIVNAMNARGKTED

>member
-41 TPRGSVIIVNGALYS
+41 TPHGSVIIVNGALYS

-445 SGIKNDNITNSTL
+445 SGIKNDSITNSTL

-536 EIETTNDSGIVGD
+536 EIETTDDSGIVGD

-596 DSVEGINNLTFTVE
+596 DSVEGVNNLTFTVE

-623 VIDTIAPVPPT
+623 VIDTVAPVPPT
-634 VSLEDYV
+634 VSLEDFV

-1066 AMSDTQ
+1066 AASDTQ

-1102 VEDIAGNKANSAIFD
+1102 VEDIAGNKANSAVFD

-1184 SWLFIPGN
+1184 SWLFTPGN

-1325 PVIVLDSADD
+1325 PVIVLNSADD
-1335 TGIQGDN
+1335 TGVQGDN

-1373 TTFDATKGTGGWTF
+1373 TTFDATKGVGGWSF
-1387 TPPTS
+1387 TPTGA

-1436 GIPDDNLTNNV
+1436 GIPNDNLTNNV

-1475 TQSATPGV
+1475 TQNATPGV

-1508 NKATQTLDFTIDTT
+1508 NKTTQTLDFTIDTT

-1558 DVSRVIVE
+1558 DVSRVTVE

-1638 PGDNLTNEA
+1638 PDDNLTNEA

-1676 QSATSGVWDY
+1676 QSATPGVWDY

-1713 KLDFTIDT
+1713 KLDFIIDT
-1721 ILSEPTITLDSADDS
+1721 MLSEPTITLDSADDS

-1872 NATLTS
+1872 NATLTP

-1907 TATETLNFIIDTTL
+1907 TATETLNFIIDTT
-1921 STPTITLDSADDS
+1921 
-1934 GTANDNKTN
+1934 
-1943 VKTPGFI
+1943 
-1950 IGGIDSDVTQV
+1950 
-1961 VVQVMRDGHSEE
+1961 
-1973 VELTQTNGQWR
+1973 
-1984 FVPGSA
+1984 
-1990 WTDGDYTLTVTVK
+1990 
-2003 DEAGNIRHSAPLTVT
+2003 
-2018 IDTQITID
+2018 
-2026 HIELVND
+2026 
-2033 SGIPDDN
+2033 
-2040 LTNNVR
+2040 
-2046 PHFQV
+2046 
-2051 TVPTDVNVVRLS
+2051 
-2063 IDGGKTWFNATQS
+2063 
-2076 ATPGVWDYTW
+2076 
-2086 LADVGEGK
+2086 
-2094 HTLTVEATDKA
+2094 
-2105 GNKTTQQLD
+2105 
-2114 FIIDTLLSEPTIVLD
+2114 
-2129 NTDDSGTKGDHL
+2129 
-2141 TNVNKPT
+2141 
-2148 FLLGNIDADARYVT
+2148 
-2162 VEVQHGGTKEVLTAT
+2162 
-2177 KDATGNWSVTPTGTW
+2177 
-2192 ADGDYTLTV
+2192 
-2201 RVEDEAGNEKHSA
+2201 
-2214 SLTVTVDTQIT
+2214 
-2225 IDVIELVNDNG
+2225 
-2236 IPGDNMTND
+2236 
-2245 AHPQFRVTVPGDV
+2245 
-2258 NEVSLSIDGGV
+2258 
-2269 TWVKATQ
+2269 
-2276 SATPGVWNYTW
+2276 
-2287 PGTVP
+2287 
-2292 DGDYTLNVK
+2292 
-2301 ATDNAGNTVTET
+2301 
-2313 LHFTIDTTLSTPV
+2313 
-2326 IVLDSAD
+2326 
-2333 DSGVHGDNM
+2333 
-2342 TNHTQPTFALQH
+2342 
-2354 IDDDAV
+2354 
-2360 RVTVSVEH
+2360 
-2368 GGVTTTFDATKD
+2368 
-2380 AGGWTFTPTGAWA
+2380 
-2393 DGDYTLSVSV
+2393 
-2403 EDKAGN
+2403 
-2409 TSHSASL
+2409 
-2416 TVTVDTQI
+2416 
-2424 AINNIELVNDSGI
+2424 
-2437 PDDNL
+2437 
-2442 TNNVRPH
+2442 
-2449 FQVTVPTDVN
+2449 
-2459 VVRLSIDGGKTWFNA
+2459 
-2474 TQSATPGVWD
+2474 
-2484 YIWPDDV
+2484 
-2491 ADGGYTLTVEA
+2491 
-2502 TDEAGN
+2502 
-2508 KATQT
+2508 
-2513 LDFTIDTTLSVPT
+2513 
-2526 LSLDSA
+2526 
-2532 DDSGIAGDNITNV
+2532 
-2545 KTPGF
+2545 
-2550 TLNNIDTDVS
+2550 
-2560 RVIVEVMHNG
+2560 
-2570 IKQEVPLV
+2570 
-2578 QTGGQ
+2578 
-2583 WRFAPTSD
+2583 
-2591 WADGD
+2591 
-2596 YILTVKVEDRAGNV
+2596 
-2610 KQSAPLTVTVDTHIA
+2610 
-2625 IDRIELVNDSG
+2625 
-2636 IPGDNLTNEARP
+2636 
-2648 HFQVTVPADVNGV
+2648 
-2661 RLSIDGGKTW
+2661 
-2671 FDATQSATS
+2671 
-2680 GVWDYTWLTNV
+2680 
-2691 ANGPHTLMVEA
+2691 
-2702 SDKAGNK
+2702 
-2709 TTQKLDFTIDTI
+2709 
-2721 LSEPTITL
+2721 
-2729 DSADDSAAGDNITN
+2729 
-2743 VKMPGFTLGNI
+2743 
-2754 DADVTKVV
+2754 
-2762 VTVAHDGKNQQ
+2762 
-2773 IELIK
+2773 
-2778 NGGVWR
+2778 
-2784 FTPGAAWTDGDYT
+2784 
-2797 LTVKVE
+2797 
-2803 DKAGNTNYSAPLTVT
+2803 
-2818 IDTQTSI
+2818 
-2825 DRIELL
+2825 
-2831 NDTGIVGD
+2831 
-2839 NLTNEARPQFHITV
+2839 
-2853 PTDVNSV
+2853 
-2860 QLSLDGG
+2860 
-2867 INWVNATLTSDG
+2867 
-2879 VWEYIWPTDLVE
+2879 
-2891 NTYTLT
+2891 
-2897 VKATDVA
+2897 
-2904 GNTATETLNFII
+2904 
-2916 DTTLSTPTI
+2916 
-2925 TLDSADDSG
+2925 
-2934 TANDNK
+2934 
-2940 TNVKTPGFIIGG
+2940 
-2952 IDSDVTQVVVQVM
+2952 
-2965 RDGHSE
+2965 
-2971 EVELTQTN
+2971 
-2979 GQWRFVP
+2979 
-2986 GSAWTDGD
+2986 
-2994 YTLTVTVKDEAG
+2994 
-3006 NIRHSAPLTVTI
+3006 
-3018 DTQITIDHIEL
+3018 
-3029 VNDSGI
+3029 
-3035 PDDNLTNNVRPH
+3035 
-3047 FQVTVPTDVNVV
+3047 
-3059 RLSIDGGKTWFNA
+3059 
-3072 TQSATPGV
+3072 
-3080 WDYTWLADVGEGKHT
+3080 
-3095 LTVEATD
+3095 
-3102 KAGNKTTQ
+3102 
-3110 QLDFIIDT
+3110 
-3118 LLSEPTI
+3118 
-3125 VLDNT
+3125 
-3130 DDSGTKGD
+3130 
-3138 NLTNV
+3138 
-3143 NKPTFLL
+3143 
-3150 GNIDAD
+3150 
-3156 ARYVTVEVQHGGT
+3156 
-3169 KEVLTATK
+3169 
-3177 GATGIWS
+3177 
-3184 VTPTGTWADG
+3184 
-3194 DYTLTVRVE
+3194 
-3203 DDAGNVKY
+3203 
-3211 SAPLTVTVDTQ
+3211 
-3222 ITIDVIELVNDN
+3222 
-3234 GIPGDNLTNDVRPH
+3234 
-3248 FRVTVPGDVNEV
+3248 
-3260 RLSIDGG
+3260 
-3267 NTWVRATQGTAGIW
+3267 
-3281 DYTWPKDVTDGLHTL
+3281 
-3296 TVEATDKAGNKTT
+3296 
-3309 QTLDFTIDTRLSTP
+3309 
-3323 TIAMDS
+3323 
-3329 RDDTGAI
+3329 
-3336 GDHITSVKRPGFTI
+3336 
-3350 GNIDADAHSV
+3350 
-3360 ILRITQGGNSQEV
+3360 
-3373 TLTQVGGQWRFT
+3373 
-3385 PDADWADGSYTLTVE
+3385 
-3400 VTDNAGNVR
+3400 
-3409 QSTPLVVTVDTQTS
+3409 
-3423 ITDITLV
+3423 
-3430 NDHGVPDDNLTN
+3430 
-3442 STRPQFEI
+3442 
-3450 TVPADV
+3450 
-3456 NSVQLSIDGGANWVS
+3456 
-3471 ATQGIEGVW
+3471 
-3480 GYTWPTDMG
+3480 
-3489 DGKHTL
+3489 
-3495 TVMVTDRAGNTATQ
+3495 
-3509 TLEFFIDTRLSTPT
+3509 LSTPT

-3624 RIELVNDSGVPGD
+3624 HIELVNDSGVPGD

-3684 PTDMPEGQHTLT
+3684 PTDMPEGQHTLI

-3707 TETLNFTIDITLL
+3707 TGTLDFTIDITLL

-3843 NHDRPVFDIHQVDSD
+3843 NHDRPVFDIRQVDSD

-3911 ESAPFEVRIDTT
+3911 ESAPLEVRIDTT

-3958 VQVRVTLDGGANWNV
+3958 IQVRVTLDGGANWNV

-4178 WIFNVGSALPDGQH
+4178 WIFNVGSALPDGKH

-4305 SAELRIEIDTQVQ
+4305 SAELQIEIDTQVQ

-4523 GESAVDNITSVTTPR
+4523 GESAVDNITSVTKPR

-4559 YSVTANGNNLW
+4559 YPVTANGNNLW

-4617 ASDTGNSNSDNLTNK
+4617 ASDTGSSNSDNLTNK

-4658 EVLKQTITVG
+4658 EVLKHTITVG

-4726 HEATS
+4726 YEATS

-4737 GFAEAFSTIMI
+4737 GLAEAFSTIMI

-4832 PTLIGSTLPNTI
+4832 PTLVGNTLPNAI

-4970 YELTFKVEDVAGNI
+4970 YVLTFKVEDVAGNI

-5076 KAGNSQQKEILI
+5076 KAGNSQQKDILI

-5300 LITNHNKPVLV
+5300 LITSHNKPVLV

-5382 DNPAMVAGS
+5382 DNPVMMAGS

-5407 TFSIF
+5407 AFSIY

-5473 IDTFNTTPV
+5473 IDTLNTTPV

-5537 NEKGHW
+5537 NDKGHW

-5571 QEKYSIWVDTHIK
+5571 QEKYSIWVDTHIQ

-5590 DDNKSSSKTEW
+5590 DDNKSSSKTDW
-5601 WSNSDLITMRGT
+5601 WSNSSTITMRGM

-5630 TAVVAATG
+5630 TAVVAANG
-5638 RWELSTDKLPEGTY
+5638 QWELSTDQLPEGKY
-5652 DISLVIED
+5652 DITLSIED
-5660 SAGNRWE
+5660 NAGNRKE
-5667 DVREIFIDR
+5667 EVHEIFIDR

-5711 EGNTYTLTVPD
+5711 NGNTYTLTVPD

-5782 KQPTFIIGNLES
+5782 NQPTFIIGNLES

-5869 DNGASD
+5869 GNGVSD
-5875 SDNVTNH
+5875 SDNVTNHNH

-5926 AAWNDGNY
+5926 AAWNDGTY

-5945 NSQQSASLAVT
+5945 NSLQSASLEVT

-5975 ATATAVTPPE
+5975 ATPTAVTPPE

-5991 ESATHLRTEPSA
+5991 ESATHLRTVPSA
-6003 AEESVVKVTAYSI
+6003 AEESVVKETAYSI

-6037 EISVPENIVNVSIM
+6037 EISVPENIVNVSVM

-6079 TMDVKFIDKDND
+6079 TMDVKFLDKDDD

-6105 ADIVNAMNVRGKTED
+6105 ADIVNAMNARGKTED

-6130 VGHNNNGAIDVFAVN
+6130 VGHNNNGAIEVFAVN

>member
-2129 NTDDSGTKGDHL
+2129 STDDSGTKGDHL

-2424 AINNIELVNDSGI
+2424 AINN
-2437 PDDNL
+2437 
-2442 TNNVRPH
+2442 
-2449 FQVTVPTDVN
+2449 
-2459 VVRLSIDGGKTWFNA
+2459 
-2474 TQSATPGVWD
+2474 
-2484 YIWPDDV
+2484 
-2491 ADGGYTLTVEA
+2491 
-2502 TDEAGN
+2502 
-2508 KATQT
+2508 
-2513 LDFTIDTTLSVPT
+2513 
-2526 LSLDSA
+2526 
-2532 DDSGIAGDNITNV
+2532 
-2545 KTPGF
+2545 
-2550 TLNNIDTDVS
+2550 
-2560 RVIVEVMHNG
+2560 
-2570 IKQEVPLV
+2570 
-2578 QTGGQ
+2578 
-2583 WRFAPTSD
+2583 
-2591 WADGD
+2591 
-2596 YILTVKVEDRAGNV
+2596 
-2610 KQSAPLTVTVDTHIA
+2610 
-2625 IDRIELVNDSG
+2625 
-2636 IPGDNLTNEARP
+2636 
-2648 HFQVTVPADVNGV
+2648 
-2661 RLSIDGGKTW
+2661 
-2671 FDATQSATS
+2671 
-2680 GVWDYTWLTNV
+2680 
-2691 ANGPHTLMVEA
+2691 
-2702 SDKAGNK
+2702 
-2709 TTQKLDFTIDTI
+2709 
-2721 LSEPTITL
+2721 
-2729 DSADDSAAGDNITN
+2729 
-2743 VKMPGFTLGNI
+2743 
-2754 DADVTKVV
+2754 
-2762 VTVAHDGKNQQ
+2762 
-2773 IELIK
+2773 
-2778 NGGVWR
+2778 
-2784 FTPGAAWTDGDYT
+2784 
-2797 LTVKVE
+2797 
-2803 DKAGNTNYSAPLTVT
+2803 
-2818 IDTQTSI
+2818 
-2825 DRIELL
+2825 
-2831 NDTGIVGD
+2831 
-2839 NLTNEARPQFHITV
+2839 
-2853 PTDVNSV
+2853 
-2860 QLSLDGG
+2860 
-2867 INWVNATLTSDG
+2867 
-2879 VWEYIWPTDLVE
+2879 
-2891 NTYTLT
+2891 
-2897 VKATDVA
+2897 
-2904 GNTATETLNFII
+2904 
-2916 DTTLSTPTI
+2916 
-2925 TLDSADDSG
+2925 
-2934 TANDNK
+2934 
-2940 TNVKTPGFIIGG
+2940 
-2952 IDSDVTQVVVQVM
+2952 
-2965 RDGHSE
+2965 
-2971 EVELTQTN
+2971 
-2979 GQWRFVP
+2979 
-2986 GSAWTDGD
+2986 
-2994 YTLTVTVKDEAG
+2994 
-3006 NIRHSAPLTVTI
+3006 
-3018 DTQITIDHIEL
+3018 IEL

-4178 WIFNVGSALPDGQH
+4178 WIFNVGSTLPDGQH

-4559 YSVTANGNNLW
+4559 YPVTANGNNLW

>member
-2129 NTDDSGTKGDHL
+2129 STDDSGTKGDHL

-2424 AINNIELVNDSGI
+2424 AINN
-2437 PDDNL
+2437 
-2442 TNNVRPH
+2442 
-2449 FQVTVPTDVN
+2449 
-2459 VVRLSIDGGKTWFNA
+2459 
-2474 TQSATPGVWD
+2474 
-2484 YIWPDDV
+2484 
-2491 ADGGYTLTVEA
+2491 
-2502 TDEAGN
+2502 
-2508 KATQT
+2508 
-2513 LDFTIDTTLSVPT
+2513 
-2526 LSLDSA
+2526 
-2532 DDSGIAGDNITNV
+2532 
-2545 KTPGF
+2545 
-2550 TLNNIDTDVS
+2550 
-2560 RVIVEVMHNG
+2560 
-2570 IKQEVPLV
+2570 
-2578 QTGGQ
+2578 
-2583 WRFAPTSD
+2583 
-2591 WADGD
+2591 
-2596 YILTVKVEDRAGNV
+2596 
-2610 KQSAPLTVTVDTHIA
+2610 
-2625 IDRIELVNDSG
+2625 
-2636 IPGDNLTNEARP
+2636 
-2648 HFQVTVPADVNGV
+2648 
-2661 RLSIDGGKTW
+2661 
-2671 FDATQSATS
+2671 
-2680 GVWDYTWLTNV
+2680 
-2691 ANGPHTLMVEA
+2691 
-2702 SDKAGNK
+2702 
-2709 TTQKLDFTIDTI
+2709 
-2721 LSEPTITL
+2721 
-2729 DSADDSAAGDNITN
+2729 
-2743 VKMPGFTLGNI
+2743 
-2754 DADVTKVV
+2754 
-2762 VTVAHDGKNQQ
+2762 
-2773 IELIK
+2773 
-2778 NGGVWR
+2778 
-2784 FTPGAAWTDGDYT
+2784 
-2797 LTVKVE
+2797 
-2803 DKAGNTNYSAPLTVT
+2803 
-2818 IDTQTSI
+2818 
-2825 DRIELL
+2825 
-2831 NDTGIVGD
+2831 
-2839 NLTNEARPQFHITV
+2839 
-2853 PTDVNSV
+2853 
-2860 QLSLDGG
+2860 
-2867 INWVNATLTSDG
+2867 
-2879 VWEYIWPTDLVE
+2879 
-2891 NTYTLT
+2891 
-2897 VKATDVA
+2897 
-2904 GNTATETLNFII
+2904 
-2916 DTTLSTPTI
+2916 
-2925 TLDSADDSG
+2925 
-2934 TANDNK
+2934 
-2940 TNVKTPGFIIGG
+2940 
-2952 IDSDVTQVVVQVM
+2952 
-2965 RDGHSE
+2965 
-2971 EVELTQTN
+2971 
-2979 GQWRFVP
+2979 
-2986 GSAWTDGD
+2986 
-2994 YTLTVTVKDEAG
+2994 
-3006 NIRHSAPLTVTI
+3006 
-3018 DTQITIDHIEL
+3018 IEL

-4559 YSVTANGNNLW
+4559 YPVTANGNNLW

-4984 REFGPQNVILDTVI
+4984 REFGPQNVILNTVI

>member
-2129 NTDDSGTKGDHL
+2129 STDDSGTKGDHL

-2424 AINNIELVNDSGI
+2424 AINN
-2437 PDDNL
+2437 
-2442 TNNVRPH
+2442 
-2449 FQVTVPTDVN
+2449 
-2459 VVRLSIDGGKTWFNA
+2459 
-2474 TQSATPGVWD
+2474 
-2484 YIWPDDV
+2484 
-2491 ADGGYTLTVEA
+2491 
-2502 TDEAGN
+2502 
-2508 KATQT
+2508 
-2513 LDFTIDTTLSVPT
+2513 
-2526 LSLDSA
+2526 
-2532 DDSGIAGDNITNV
+2532 
-2545 KTPGF
+2545 
-2550 TLNNIDTDVS
+2550 
-2560 RVIVEVMHNG
+2560 
-2570 IKQEVPLV
+2570 
-2578 QTGGQ
+2578 
-2583 WRFAPTSD
+2583 
-2591 WADGD
+2591 
-2596 YILTVKVEDRAGNV
+2596 
-2610 KQSAPLTVTVDTHIA
+2610 
-2625 IDRIELVNDSG
+2625 
-2636 IPGDNLTNEARP
+2636 
-2648 HFQVTVPADVNGV
+2648 
-2661 RLSIDGGKTW
+2661 
-2671 FDATQSATS
+2671 
-2680 GVWDYTWLTNV
+2680 
-2691 ANGPHTLMVEA
+2691 
-2702 SDKAGNK
+2702 
-2709 TTQKLDFTIDTI
+2709 
-2721 LSEPTITL
+2721 
-2729 DSADDSAAGDNITN
+2729 
-2743 VKMPGFTLGNI
+2743 
-2754 DADVTKVV
+2754 
-2762 VTVAHDGKNQQ
+2762 
-2773 IELIK
+2773 
-2778 NGGVWR
+2778 
-2784 FTPGAAWTDGDYT
+2784 
-2797 LTVKVE
+2797 
-2803 DKAGNTNYSAPLTVT
+2803 
-2818 IDTQTSI
+2818 
-2825 DRIELL
+2825 
-2831 NDTGIVGD
+2831 
-2839 NLTNEARPQFHITV
+2839 
-2853 PTDVNSV
+2853 
-2860 QLSLDGG
+2860 
-2867 INWVNATLTSDG
+2867 
-2879 VWEYIWPTDLVE
+2879 
-2891 NTYTLT
+2891 
-2897 VKATDVA
+2897 
-2904 GNTATETLNFII
+2904 
-2916 DTTLSTPTI
+2916 
-2925 TLDSADDSG
+2925 
-2934 TANDNK
+2934 
-2940 TNVKTPGFIIGG
+2940 
-2952 IDSDVTQVVVQVM
+2952 
-2965 RDGHSE
+2965 
-2971 EVELTQTN
+2971 
-2979 GQWRFVP
+2979 
-2986 GSAWTDGD
+2986 
-2994 YTLTVTVKDEAG
+2994 
-3006 NIRHSAPLTVTI
+3006 
-3018 DTQITIDHIEL
+3018 IEL

-3423 ITDITLV
+3423 IADITLV

-3897 QLAVVVEDLAGNVK
+3897 QLVVVVEDLAGNVK

-4559 YSVTANGNNLW
+4559 YPVTANGNNLW

-5362 AGNTAE
+5362 AGNTVE

>member
-1027 SLSPDSDSGISDDN
+1027 SLSPDSDSGIADDN

-1066 AMSDTQ
+1066 AASDTQ

-1102 VEDIAGNKANSAIFD
+1102 VEDIAGNKANSAVFD

-1373 TTFDATKGTGGWTF
+1373 TTFDATKGTGGWSF
-1387 TPPTS
+1387 TPTGA

-1483 WDYIWPDDV
+1483 WDYTWLADV
-1492 ADGGYTL
+1492 GEGKHTL
-1499 TVEATDEAG
+1499 TVEATDKAG
-1508 NKATQTLDFTIDTT
+1508 NKTTQELDFTIDTT

-1638 PGDNLTNEA
+1638 PDDNLTNEA

-1694 GPHTLMVEASDKAG
+1694 GPHTLMVEATDKAG

-1794 GDYTL
+1794 GNYTL

-2018 IDTQITID
+2018 IDTQI
-2026 HIELVND
+2026 
-2033 SGIPDDN
+2033 
-2040 LTNNVR
+2040 
-2046 PHFQV
+2046 
-2051 TVPTDVNVVRLS
+2051 
-2063 IDGGKTWFNATQS
+2063 A
-2076 ATPGVWDYTW
+2076 
-2086 LADVGEGK
+2086 
-2094 HTLTVEATDKA
+2094 
-2105 GNKTTQQLD
+2105 
-2114 FIIDTLLSEPTIVLD
+2114 
-2129 NTDDSGTKGDHL
+2129 
-2141 TNVNKPT
+2141 
-2148 FLLGNIDADARYVT
+2148 
-2162 VEVQHGGTKEVLTAT
+2162 
-2177 KDATGNWSVTPTGTW
+2177 
-2192 ADGDYTLTV
+2192 
-2201 RVEDEAGNEKHSA
+2201 
-2214 SLTVTVDTQIT
+2214 
-2225 IDVIELVNDNG
+2225 
-2236 IPGDNMTND
+2236 
-2245 AHPQFRVTVPGDV
+2245 
-2258 NEVSLSIDGGV
+2258 
-2269 TWVKATQ
+2269 
-2276 SATPGVWNYTW
+2276 
-2287 PGTVP
+2287 
-2292 DGDYTLNVK
+2292 
-2301 ATDNAGNTVTET
+2301 
-2313 LHFTIDTTLSTPV
+2313 
-2326 IVLDSAD
+2326 
-2333 DSGVHGDNM
+2333 
-2342 TNHTQPTFALQH
+2342 
-2354 IDDDAV
+2354 
-2360 RVTVSVEH
+2360 
-2368 GGVTTTFDATKD
+2368 
-2380 AGGWTFTPTGAWA
+2380 
-2393 DGDYTLSVSV
+2393 
-2403 EDKAGN
+2403 
-2409 TSHSASL
+2409 
-2416 TVTVDTQI
+2416 
-2424 AINNIELVNDSGI
+2424 
-2437 PDDNL
+2437 
-2442 TNNVRPH
+2442 
-2449 FQVTVPTDVN
+2449 
-2459 VVRLSIDGGKTWFNA
+2459 
-2474 TQSATPGVWD
+2474 
-2484 YIWPDDV
+2484 
-2491 ADGGYTLTVEA
+2491 
-2502 TDEAGN
+2502 
-2508 KATQT
+2508 
-2513 LDFTIDTTLSVPT
+2513 
-2526 LSLDSA
+2526 
-2532 DDSGIAGDNITNV
+2532 
-2545 KTPGF
+2545 
-2550 TLNNIDTDVS
+2550 
-2560 RVIVEVMHNG
+2560 
-2570 IKQEVPLV
+2570 
-2578 QTGGQ
+2578 
-2583 WRFAPTSD
+2583 
-2591 WADGD
+2591 
-2596 YILTVKVEDRAGNV
+2596 
-2610 KQSAPLTVTVDTHIA
+2610 
-2625 IDRIELVNDSG
+2625 
-2636 IPGDNLTNEARP
+2636 
-2648 HFQVTVPADVNGV
+2648 
-2661 RLSIDGGKTW
+2661 
-2671 FDATQSATS
+2671 
-2680 GVWDYTWLTNV
+2680 
-2691 ANGPHTLMVEA
+2691 
-2702 SDKAGNK
+2702 
-2709 TTQKLDFTIDTI
+2709 
-2721 LSEPTITL
+2721 
-2729 DSADDSAAGDNITN
+2729 
-2743 VKMPGFTLGNI
+2743 
-2754 DADVTKVV
+2754 
-2762 VTVAHDGKNQQ
+2762 
-2773 IELIK
+2773 
-2778 NGGVWR
+2778 
-2784 FTPGAAWTDGDYT
+2784 
-2797 LTVKVE
+2797 
-2803 DKAGNTNYSAPLTVT
+2803 
-2818 IDTQTSI
+2818 
-2825 DRIELL
+2825 
-2831 NDTGIVGD
+2831 
-2839 NLTNEARPQFHITV
+2839 
-2853 PTDVNSV
+2853 
-2860 QLSLDGG
+2860 
-2867 INWVNATLTSDG
+2867 
-2879 VWEYIWPTDLVE
+2879 
-2891 NTYTLT
+2891 
-2897 VKATDVA
+2897 
-2904 GNTATETLNFII
+2904 
-2916 DTTLSTPTI
+2916 
-2925 TLDSADDSG
+2925 
-2934 TANDNK
+2934 
-2940 TNVKTPGFIIGG
+2940 
-2952 IDSDVTQVVVQVM
+2952 
-2965 RDGHSE
+2965 
-2971 EVELTQTN
+2971 
-2979 GQWRFVP
+2979 
-2986 GSAWTDGD
+2986 
-2994 YTLTVTVKDEAG
+2994 
-3006 NIRHSAPLTVTI
+3006 
-3018 DTQITIDHIEL
+3018 IDHIEL

-3177 GATGIWS
+3177 DATGNWSVTPTGTWADGDYTLTVRVEDEAGNEKHSASLTVTVDTQITIDAIELVNDNGIPGDNMTNDAHPQFRVTVPGDVNEVSLSIDGGVTWVKATQSATPGVWNYTWPGTVPDGDYTLNVKATDNAGNTVTETLHFTIDTTLSVPVIVLNSADDTGVQGDNMTNSTQPTFALQHIDDDAVRVTVSVEHGGVTTTFDATKGTGGWSFTPTGAWADGDYTLSVSVEDKAGNTSHSASLTVTVDTQIAINNIELVNDSGIPDDNLTNNVRPHFQVKVPTDVNEVRLSIDGGKTWFNATQSATPGVWDYTWLADVGEGKHTLTVEATDKAGNQTTQKLDFIIDTMLSEPTIVLDSTDDSGTKGDNLTNANKPTFILGNIDADARYVTVEVQYGGTKEVLTATKGATGIWS

-3194 DYTLTVRVE
+3194 DYMLTVRVE

-3323 TIAMDS
+3323 TITMDS

-3350 GNIDADAHSV
+3350 GNIDSDAQSV

-3409 QSTPLVVTVDTQTS
+3409 QSTPLIVTVDTQTS

-3471 ATQGIEGVW
+3471 AAQGIEGVW

-3624 RIELVNDSGVPGD
+3624 HIELVNDSGVPGD

-3707 TETLNFTIDITLL
+3707 TETLNFTIDITLM

-3843 NHDRPVFDIHQVDSD
+3843 NHDRPVFDIRQVDSD

-4305 SAELRIEIDTQVQ
+4305 SAELKIEIDTQVQ

-4523 GESAVDNITSVTTPR
+4523 GESAVDNITSVTKPR

-4559 YSVTANGNNLW
+4559 YPVTANGNNLW

-4788 AGNESSQVD
+4788 AGNESPQVD

-4832 PTLIGSTLPNTI
+4832 PTLVGNTLPNAI

-4970 YELTFKVEDVAGNI
+4970 YVLTFKVEDVAGNI

-5032 GSTLTIRNPQG
+5032 GSTLTIRSPQG

-5076 KAGNSQQKEILI
+5076 KAGNSQQKDILI

-5407 TFSIF
+5407 TFSIS

-5537 NEKGHW
+5537 NDKGHW

-5571 QEKYSIWVDTHIK
+5571 QEKYSIWVDTHIQ

-5590 DDNKSSSKTEW
+5590 DDNKSSSKTDW
-5601 WSNSDLITMRGT
+5601 WSNSSTITMRGM

-5630 TAVVAATG
+5630 TAVVAANG
-5638 RWELSTDKLPEGTY
+5638 QWELSTDQLPEGKY
-5652 DISLVIED
+5652 DITLSIED
-5660 SAGNRWE
+5660 NAGNRKE
-5667 DVREIFIDR
+5667 EVHEIFIDR

-5711 EGNTYTLTVPD
+5711 NGNTYTLTVPD

-5991 ESATHLRTEPSA
+5991 ESATHLRTVPSA
-6003 AEESVVKVTAYSI
+6003 AEESVVKETAYSI

-6105 ADIVNAMNVRGKTED
+6105 ADIVNAMNARGKTED

>member
-117 LKKQLDD
+117 LKKQLDE

-157 NSSKQIEEMLQNFLA
+157 NSSKQMEEMLQEFLA

-445 SGIKNDNITNSTL
+445 SGIKNDSITNSTL

-536 EIETTNDSGIVGD
+536 EIETTDDSGIVGD

-596 DSVEGINNLTFTVE
+596 DSVEGVNNLTFTVE

-623 VIDTIAPVPPT
+623 VIDTVAPVPPT
-634 VSLEDYV
+634 VSLEDFV

-1027 SLSPDSDSGISDDN
+1027 SLSPDSDSGIADDN

-1102 VEDIAGNKANSAIFD
+1102 VEDIAGNKANSAVFD

-1184 SWLFIPGN
+1184 SWLFTPGN

-1373 TTFDATKGTGGWTF
+1373 TTFDATKGTGGWSF
-1387 TPPTS
+1387 TPTGA

-1436 GIPDDNLTNNV
+1436 GIPNDNLTNNV

-1475 TQSATPGV
+1475 TQSATPGA

-1499 TVEATDEAG
+1499 TVEATDKAG
-1508 NKATQTLDFTIDTT
+1508 NKTTQELDFTIDTT

-1558 DVSRVIVE
+1558 DVSRVTVE

-1676 QSATSGVWDY
+1676 QSATPGVWDY

-1713 KLDFTIDT
+1713 KLDFIIDT
-1721 ILSEPTITLDSADDS
+1721 MLSEPTITLDSADDS

-2018 IDTQITID
+2018 IDTQIAID

-2040 LTNNVR
+2040 LTN
-2046 PHFQV
+2046 
-2051 TVPTDVNVVRLS
+2051 
-2063 IDGGKTWFNATQS
+2063 
-2076 ATPGVWDYTW
+2076 
-2086 LADVGEGK
+2086 
-2094 HTLTVEATDKA
+2094 EA
-2105 GNKTTQQLD
+2105 
-2114 FIIDTLLSEPTIVLD
+2114 
-2129 NTDDSGTKGDHL
+2129 
-2141 TNVNKPT
+2141 
-2148 FLLGNIDADARYVT
+2148 
-2162 VEVQHGGTKEVLTAT
+2162 
-2177 KDATGNWSVTPTGTW
+2177 
-2192 ADGDYTLTV
+2192 
-2201 RVEDEAGNEKHSA
+2201 
-2214 SLTVTVDTQIT
+2214 
-2225 IDVIELVNDNG
+2225 
-2236 IPGDNMTND
+2236 
-2245 AHPQFRVTVPGDV
+2245 
-2258 NEVSLSIDGGV
+2258 
-2269 TWVKATQ
+2269 
-2276 SATPGVWNYTW
+2276 
-2287 PGTVP
+2287 
-2292 DGDYTLNVK
+2292 
-2301 ATDNAGNTVTET
+2301 
-2313 LHFTIDTTLSTPV
+2313 
-2326 IVLDSAD
+2326 
-2333 DSGVHGDNM
+2333 
-2342 TNHTQPTFALQH
+2342 
-2354 IDDDAV
+2354 
-2360 RVTVSVEH
+2360 
-2368 GGVTTTFDATKD
+2368 
-2380 AGGWTFTPTGAWA
+2380 
-2393 DGDYTLSVSV
+2393 
-2403 EDKAGN
+2403 
-2409 TSHSASL
+2409 
-2416 TVTVDTQI
+2416 
-2424 AINNIELVNDSGI
+2424 
-2437 PDDNL
+2437 
-2442 TNNVRPH
+2442 
-2449 FQVTVPTDVN
+2449 
-2459 VVRLSIDGGKTWFNA
+2459 
-2474 TQSATPGVWD
+2474 
-2484 YIWPDDV
+2484 
-2491 ADGGYTLTVEA
+2491 
-2502 TDEAGN
+2502 
-2508 KATQT
+2508 
-2513 LDFTIDTTLSVPT
+2513 
-2526 LSLDSA
+2526 
-2532 DDSGIAGDNITNV
+2532 
-2545 KTPGF
+2545 
-2550 TLNNIDTDVS
+2550 
-2560 RVIVEVMHNG
+2560 
-2570 IKQEVPLV
+2570 
-2578 QTGGQ
+2578 
-2583 WRFAPTSD
+2583 
-2591 WADGD
+2591 
-2596 YILTVKVEDRAGNV
+2596 
-2610 KQSAPLTVTVDTHIA
+2610 
-2625 IDRIELVNDSG
+2625 
-2636 IPGDNLTNEARP
+2636 
-2648 HFQVTVPADVNGV
+2648 
-2661 RLSIDGGKTW
+2661 
-2671 FDATQSATS
+2671 
-2680 GVWDYTWLTNV
+2680 
-2691 ANGPHTLMVEA
+2691 
-2702 SDKAGNK
+2702 
-2709 TTQKLDFTIDTI
+2709 
-2721 LSEPTITL
+2721 
-2729 DSADDSAAGDNITN
+2729 
-2743 VKMPGFTLGNI
+2743 
-2754 DADVTKVV
+2754 
-2762 VTVAHDGKNQQ
+2762 
-2773 IELIK
+2773 
-2778 NGGVWR
+2778 
-2784 FTPGAAWTDGDYT
+2784 
-2797 LTVKVE
+2797 
-2803 DKAGNTNYSAPLTVT
+2803 
-2818 IDTQTSI
+2818 
-2825 DRIELL
+2825 
-2831 NDTGIVGD
+2831 
-2839 NLTNEARPQFHITV
+2839 
-2853 PTDVNSV
+2853 
-2860 QLSLDGG
+2860 
-2867 INWVNATLTSDG
+2867 
-2879 VWEYIWPTDLVE
+2879 
-2891 NTYTLT
+2891 
-2897 VKATDVA
+2897 
-2904 GNTATETLNFII
+2904 
-2916 DTTLSTPTI
+2916 
-2925 TLDSADDSG
+2925 
-2934 TANDNK
+2934 
-2940 TNVKTPGFIIGG
+2940 
-2952 IDSDVTQVVVQVM
+2952 
-2965 RDGHSE
+2965 
-2971 EVELTQTN
+2971 
-2979 GQWRFVP
+2979 
-2986 GSAWTDGD
+2986 
-2994 YTLTVTVKDEAG
+2994 
-3006 NIRHSAPLTVTI
+3006 
-3018 DTQITIDHIEL
+3018 
-3029 VNDSGI
+3029 
-3035 PDDNLTNNVRPH
+3035 RPH

-3177 GATGIWS
+3177 DATGNWSVTPTGTWADGDYTLTVRVEDEAGNEKHSASLTVTVDTQITIDAIELVNDNGIPGDNMTNDAHPQFRVTVPGDVNEVSLSIDGGVTWVKATQSATPGVWNYTWPGTVPDGDYTLNVKATDNAGNTVTETLHFTIDTTLSTPVIVLDSADDTGIQGDNMTNRTQPTFNLQHIDDDAVRVTVSVEHGGVTTTFDATKGVGGWTFTPPTSWGAGDYTLSVSVEDKAGNTSHSASLTVTVDTQIAINNIELVNDSGIPDDNLTNNVRPQFQVKVPTDVNEVRLSIDGGKTWFNATQSATPGVWDYTWLADVGEGKHTLTVEATDKAGNQTTQKLDFIIDTLLSEPTIVLDSTDDSGTKGDNLTNANKPTFLLGNIDADARYVTVEVQHGSTKEVLTATKGATGIWS

-3203 DDAGNVKY
+3203 DEAGNVKY

-3222 ITIDVIELVNDN
+3222 ITIDAIELVNDN

-3323 TIAMDS
+3323 TITMDS

-3350 GNIDADAHSV
+3350 GNIDSDAQSV

-3409 QSTPLVVTVDTQTS
+3409 QSTPLIVTVDTQTS

-3471 ATQGIEGVW
+3471 AAQGIEGVW

-3489 DGKHTL
+3489 DGKHIL

-3624 RIELVNDSGVPGD
+3624 HIELVNDSGVPGD

-3684 PTDMPEGQHTLT
+3684 PTDMPEGQHTLI

-3707 TETLNFTIDITLL
+3707 TGTLDFTIDITLL

-3745 PVFVLGSIDKDV
+3745 PIFVLGSIDKDV

-3843 NHDRPVFDIHQVDSD
+3843 NHDRPVFDIRQVDSD

-3958 VQVRVTLDGGANWNV
+3958 IQVRVTLDGGANWNV

-3999 EATDEA
+3999 EATDQA

-4178 WIFNVGSALPDGQH
+4178 WIFNVGSALPDGKH

-4305 SAELRIEIDTQVQ
+4305 SAELQIEIDTQVQ

-4523 GESAVDNITSVTTPR
+4523 GESAVDNITSVTKPR

-4559 YSVTANGNNLW
+4559 YPVTANGNNLW

-4617 ASDTGNSNSDNLTNK
+4617 ASDTGSSNSDNLTNK

-4658 EVLKQTITVG
+4658 EVLKHTITVG

-4726 HEATS
+4726 YEATS

-4737 GFAEAFSTIMI
+4737 GLAEAFSTIMI

-4832 PTLIGSTLPNTI
+4832 PTLVGNTLPNAI

-4970 YELTFKVEDVAGNI
+4970 YVLTFKVEDVAGNI

-5076 KAGNSQQKEILI
+5076 KAGNSQQKDILI

-5300 LITNHNKPVLV
+5300 LITSHNKPVLV

-5382 DNPAMVAGS
+5382 DNPVMMAGS

-5407 TFSIF
+5407 AFSIY

-5537 NEKGHW
+5537 NDKGHW

-5571 QEKYSIWVDTHIK
+5571 QEKYSIWVDTHIQ

-5590 DDNKSSSKTEW
+5590 DDNKSSSKTDW
-5601 WSNSDLITMRGT
+5601 WSNSSTITMRGM

-5630 TAVVAATG
+5630 TAVVAANG
-5638 RWELSTDKLPEGTY
+5638 QWELSTDQLPEGKY
-5652 DISLVIED
+5652 DITLSIED
-5660 SAGNRWE
+5660 NAGNRKE
-5667 DVREIFIDR
+5667 EVHEIFIDR

-5711 EGNTYTLTVPD
+5711 NGNTYTLTVPD

-5758 KEVPVISLSPD
+5758 KETPVISLSPD

-5782 KQPTFIIGNLES
+5782 NQPTFIIGNLES

-5869 DNGASD
+5869 GNGASD
-5875 SDNVTNH
+5875 SDNVTNHNH

-5926 AAWNDGNY
+5926 AAWNDGTY

-5945 NSQQSASLAVT
+5945 NSLQSASLEVT

-5963 TADSQHDDASDD
+5963 TVDSQHDDASDD

-5991 ESATHLRTEPSA
+5991 ESATHLRTVPSA
-6003 AEESVVKVTAYSI
+6003 AEESVVKETAYSI

-6037 EISVPENIVNVSIM
+6037 EISVPENIVNVSVM

-6079 TMDVKFIDKDND
+6079 TMDVKFIDKDDD

-6105 ADIVNAMNVRGKTED
+6105 ADIVNAMNARGKTED

>member
-157 NSSKQIEEMLQNFLA
+157 NSSKQMEEMLQEFLA

-425 IITDTIAPEKPTIEL
+425 IITDTIPPEKPTIEL

-715 TVKYSFTIQTEV
+715 IVKYSFTIQTEV

-1066 AMSDTQ
+1066 AASDTQ

-1102 VEDIAGNKANSAIFD
+1102 VEDIAGNKANSAVFD

-1184 SWLFIPGN
+1184 SWLFTPGN

-1210 NTNYSA
+1210 NTNYST

-1270 NSWVQATP
+1270 HSWVQATP

-1311 TKTIDFAVDTTLSV
+1311 TKTIDFAVDSTLSV
-1325 PVIVLDSADD
+1325 PVIVLNNADD

-1342 MTNSTQPT
+1342 LTNRTQPT
-1350 FALQHIDDDAVR
+1350 FALQQIDDDAVR

-1387 TPPTS
+1387 TPPAL

-1475 TQSATPGV
+1475 TQGATPGA

-1499 TVEATDEAG
+1499 TVEATDKAG
-1508 NKATQTLDFTIDTT
+1508 NQTTQELDFTIDTT

-1589 TSDWADGDY
+1589 TSDWGDGDY

-1694 GPHTLMVEASDKAG
+1694 GPHTLMVEATDKAG
-1708 NKTTQ
+1708 NQTTQ
-1713 KLDFTIDT
+1713 KLDFIIDT
-1721 ILSEPTITLDSADDS
+1721 LLSEPTITLDSADDS

-1878 DGVWE
+1878 DSVWE

-2018 IDTQITID
+2018 IDTQIAID

-2046 PHFQV
+2046 PQFQV

-2086 LADVGEGK
+2086 LTDVANGS
-2094 HTLTVEATDKA
+2094 HTLTVEATDAA
-2105 GNKTTQQLD
+2105 GNKATQNLE
-2114 FIIDTLLSEPTIVLD
+2114 FNIDTLLSEPTIALD
-2129 NTDDSGTKGDHL
+2129 STDDSGTKGDNL

-2148 FLLGNIDADARYVT
+2148 FILGNIDADARYVT

-2177 KDATGNWSVTPTGTW
+2177 KGATGIWSVTPTGMW
-2192 ADGDYTLTV
+2192 ADGSHTLTV
-2201 RVEDEAGNEKHSA
+2201 RVEDDAGNVKYSA
-2214 SLTVTVDTQIT
+2214 PLTITVDTQIT
-2225 IDVIELVNDNG
+2225 IDDIELVNDSG
-2236 IPGDNMTND
+2236 TKGDNLTND
-2245 AHPQFRVTVPGDV
+2245 ANPHFRITVPGDV

-2269 TWVKATQ
+2269 TWVKAMQ
-2276 SATPGVWNYTW
+2276 SSTSGVWNYTW
-2287 PGTVP
+2287 PKTLA
-2292 DGDYTLNVK
+2292 DDDYTLTVK
-2301 ATDNAGNTVTET
+2301 ATDNAGNTVTRT
-2313 LHFTIDTTLSTPV
+2313 LDFTIDTTLSTPV

-2333 DSGVHGDNM
+2333 DTGVQGDNM
-2342 TNHTQPTFALQH
+2342 TNRTQPTFNLQH

-2368 GGVTTTFDATKD
+2368 GGVTTTFDVTKD
-2380 AGGWTFTPTGAWA
+2380 AGGWTFTPPTSWGA
-2393 DGDYTLSVSV
+2393 GDYTLSVSV

-2442 TNNVRPH
+2442 TNNVRPQ
-2449 FQVTVPTDVN
+2449 FQVKVPTDVN
-2459 VVRLSIDGGKTWFNA
+2459 
-2474 TQSATPGVWD
+2474 
-2484 YIWPDDV
+2484 
-2491 ADGGYTLTVEA
+2491 E
-2502 TDEAGN
+2502 
-2508 KATQT
+2508 
-2513 LDFTIDTTLSVPT
+2513 
-2526 LSLDSA
+2526 
-2532 DDSGIAGDNITNV
+2532 
-2545 KTPGF
+2545 
-2550 TLNNIDTDVS
+2550 
-2560 RVIVEVMHNG
+2560 
-2570 IKQEVPLV
+2570 
-2578 QTGGQ
+2578 
-2583 WRFAPTSD
+2583 
-2591 WADGD
+2591 
-2596 YILTVKVEDRAGNV
+2596 
-2610 KQSAPLTVTVDTHIA
+2610 
-2625 IDRIELVNDSG
+2625 
-2636 IPGDNLTNEARP
+2636 
-2648 HFQVTVPADVNGV
+2648 
-2661 RLSIDGGKTW
+2661 
-2671 FDATQSATS
+2671 
-2680 GVWDYTWLTNV
+2680 
-2691 ANGPHTLMVEA
+2691 
-2702 SDKAGNK
+2702 
-2709 TTQKLDFTIDTI
+2709 
-2721 LSEPTITL
+2721 
-2729 DSADDSAAGDNITN
+2729 
-2743 VKMPGFTLGNI
+2743 
-2754 DADVTKVV
+2754 
-2762 VTVAHDGKNQQ
+2762 
-2773 IELIK
+2773 
-2778 NGGVWR
+2778 
-2784 FTPGAAWTDGDYT
+2784 
-2797 LTVKVE
+2797 
-2803 DKAGNTNYSAPLTVT
+2803 
-2818 IDTQTSI
+2818 
-2825 DRIELL
+2825 
-2831 NDTGIVGD
+2831 
-2839 NLTNEARPQFHITV
+2839 
-2853 PTDVNSV
+2853 
-2860 QLSLDGG
+2860 
-2867 INWVNATLTSDG
+2867 
-2879 VWEYIWPTDLVE
+2879 
-2891 NTYTLT
+2891 
-2897 VKATDVA
+2897 
-2904 GNTATETLNFII
+2904 
-2916 DTTLSTPTI
+2916 
-2925 TLDSADDSG
+2925 
-2934 TANDNK
+2934 
-2940 TNVKTPGFIIGG
+2940 
-2952 IDSDVTQVVVQVM
+2952 
-2965 RDGHSE
+2965 
-2971 EVELTQTN
+2971 
-2979 GQWRFVP
+2979 
-2986 GSAWTDGD
+2986 
-2994 YTLTVTVKDEAG
+2994 
-3006 NIRHSAPLTVTI
+3006 
-3018 DTQITIDHIEL
+3018 
-3029 VNDSGI
+3029 
-3035 PDDNLTNNVRPH
+3035 
-3047 FQVTVPTDVNVV
+3047 V

-3102 KAGNKTTQ
+3102 KAGNQTTQ
-3110 QLDFIIDT
+3110 KLDFIIDT

-3125 VLDNT
+3125 ALDST

-3138 NLTNV
+3138 NLTSV
-3143 NKPTFLL
+3143 NKPTFIL

-3184 VTPTGTWADG
+3184 VTPTGMWADG
-3194 DYTLTVRVE
+3194 SHTLTVRVE

-3211 SAPLTVTVDTQ
+3211 SAPLTVTVDTH
-3222 ITIDVIELVNDN
+3222 IAIDDIELVNDN

-3296 TVEATDKAGNKTT
+3296 TVEATDKAGNQTT

-3400 VTDNAGNVR
+3400 VQDNAGNVR
-3409 QSTPLVVTVDTQTS
+3409 QSTPLIVTVDTQTS

-3471 ATQGIEGVW
+3471 AAQGIEGVW

-3810 SAPLKVTIDGTLT
+3810 SAPLKVTIDGSLT

-3843 NHDRPVFDIHQVDSD
+3843 KHDRPVFDIRQVDSD

-3911 ESAPFEVRIDTT
+3911 ESAPLEVRIDTT

-3958 VQVRVTLDGGANWNV
+3958 IQVRVTLDGGANWNV

-3983 FDSPNTLVDGT
+3983 FDTPNTLVDGT

-3999 EATDEA
+3999 EATDQA

-4305 SAELRIEIDTQVQ
+4305 SAELKIEIDTQVQ

-4365 PISKNAAGQW
+4365 PVSKNAAGQW
-4375 EFTAGSA
+4375 QFTAGSA
-4382 LPDGHYTLHVQATDR
+4382 LSDGHYTLHVQATDR

-4493 AGNKIS
+4493 AGNRIS
-4499 KEVSFTIDTIV
+4499 KEVSFTIDTVV
-4510 SDPSIDL
+4510 SDPRIDL

-4523 GESAVDNITSVTTPR
+4523 GESAVDNITSVTKPR

-4559 YSVTANGNNLW
+4559 YPVTANGNNLW

-4617 ASDTGNSNSDNLTNK
+4617 ASDTGSSNSDNLTNK

-4658 EVLKQTITVG
+4658 EVLKHTITVG

-4726 HEATS
+4726 YEATS

-4737 GFAEAFSTIMI
+4737 GLAEAFSTIMI

-4832 PTLIGSTLPNTI
+4832 PTLVGNTLPNAI

-5382 DNPAMVAGS
+5382 DNPVMMAGS

-5407 TFSIF
+5407 AFSIY

-5473 IDTFNTTPV
+5473 IDTLNTTPV

-5537 NEKGHW
+5537 NDKGHW

-5571 QEKYSIWVDTHIK
+5571 QEKYSIWVDTHIQ

-5590 DDNKSSSKTEW
+5590 DDNKSSSKTDW
-5601 WSNSDLITMRGT
+5601 WSNSSTITMRGM

-5630 TAVVAATG
+5630 TAVVAANG
-5638 RWELSTDKLPEGTY
+5638 QWELSTDQLPEGKY
-5652 DISLVIED
+5652 DITLSIED
-5660 SAGNRWE
+5660 NAGNRKE
-5667 DVREIFIDR
+5667 EVHEIFIDR

-5711 EGNTYTLTVPD
+5711 NGNTYTLTVPD

-5782 KQPTFIIGNLES
+5782 NQPTFIIGNLES
-5794 DVVVVQVDINGTVY
+5794 DVVIVQVDINGTVY

-5882 TQPKFTLQHIDADV
+5882 NHTQPKFTLQHIDADV

-5926 AAWNDGNY
+5926 AAWNDGTY

-5945 NSQQSASLAVT
+5945 NSLQSASLEVT

-5991 ESATHLRTEPSA
+5991 ESATHLRTVPSA
-6003 AEESVVKVTAYSI
+6003 AEESVVKETAYSI

-6037 EISVPENIVNVSIM
+6037 EISVPENIVNVSVM

-6079 TMDVKFIDKDND
+6079 TMDVKFIDKDDD

-6105 ADIVNAMNVRGKTED
+6105 ADIVNAMNARGKTED

>member
-1392 WADGDYTLSVSVE
+1392 
-1405 DKAGNTSHSASLTVT
+1405 
-1420 VDTQIAIN
+1420 
-1428 NIELVNDS
+1428 
-1436 GIPDDNLTNNV
+1436 
-1447 RPHFQVTVP
+1447 
-1456 TDVNVV
+1456 
-1462 RLSIDGGKTWFNA
+1462 
-1475 TQSATPGV
+1475 
-1483 WDYIWPDDV
+1483 
-1492 ADGGYTL
+1492 
-1499 TVEATDEAG
+1499 
-1508 NKATQTLDFTIDTT
+1508 
-1522 LSVPTL
+1522 
-1528 SLDSADD
+1528 
-1535 SGIAGDNITNVKTP
+1535 
-1549 GFTLNNIDT
+1549 
-1558 DVSRVIVE
+1558 
-1566 VMHNGIKQEVPLVQ
+1566 
-1580 TGGQWRFAP
+1580 
-1589 TSDWADGDY
+1589 
-1598 ILTVK
+1598 
-1603 VEDRAGNV
+1603 
-1611 KQSAPLTVTVDTH
+1611 
-1624 IAIDRIELVNDSGI
+1624 
-1638 PGDNLTNEA
+1638 
-1647 RPHFQVTVPADVNGV
+1647 
-1662 RLSIDG
+1662 
-1668 GKTWFDAT
+1668 
-1676 QSATSGVWDY
+1676 
-1686 TWLTNVAN
+1686 
-1694 GPHTLMVEASDKAG
+1694 
-1708 NKTTQ
+1708 
-1713 KLDFTIDT
+1713 
-1721 ILSEPTITLDSADDS
+1721 
-1736 AAGDNITNVK
+1736 
-1746 MPGFTLGNI
+1746 
-1755 DADVTKV
+1755 
-1762 VVTVAHD
+1762 
-1769 GKNQQIE
+1769 
-1776 LIKNGGVWRFTPG
+1776 
-1789 AAWTD
+1789 
-1794 GDYTL
+1794 
-1799 TVKVEDKAGNTNYSA
+1799 
-1814 PLTVTIDTQTS
+1814 
-1825 IDRIELLNDT
+1825 
-1835 GIVGDNLTN
+1835 
-1844 EARPQFHI
+1844 
-1852 TVPTDV
+1852 
-1858 NSVQLSLDGGINWV
+1858 
-1872 NATLTS
+1872 
-1878 DGVWE
+1878 
-1883 YIWPTDLVENTYT
+1883 
-1896 LTVKATDVAGN
+1896 
-1907 TATETLNFIIDTTL
+1907 
-1921 STPTITLDSADDS
+1921 
-1934 GTANDNKTN
+1934 
-1943 VKTPGFI
+1943 
-1950 IGGIDSDVTQV
+1950 
-1961 VVQVMRDGHSEE
+1961 
-1973 VELTQTNGQWR
+1973 
-1984 FVPGSA
+1984 
-1990 WTDGDYTLTVTVK
+1990 
-2003 DEAGNIRHSAPLTVT
+2003 
-2018 IDTQITID
+2018 
-2026 HIELVND
+2026 
-2033 SGIPDDN
+2033 
-2040 LTNNVR
+2040 
-2046 PHFQV
+2046 
-2051 TVPTDVNVVRLS
+2051 
-2063 IDGGKTWFNATQS
+2063 
-2076 ATPGVWDYTW
+2076 
-2086 LADVGEGK
+2086 
-2094 HTLTVEATDKA
+2094 
-2105 GNKTTQQLD
+2105 
-2114 FIIDTLLSEPTIVLD
+2114 
-2129 NTDDSGTKGDHL
+2129 
-2141 TNVNKPT
+2141 
-2148 FLLGNIDADARYVT
+2148 
-2162 VEVQHGGTKEVLTAT
+2162 
-2177 KDATGNWSVTPTGTW
+2177 
-2192 ADGDYTLTV
+2192 
-2201 RVEDEAGNEKHSA
+2201 
-2214 SLTVTVDTQIT
+2214 
-2225 IDVIELVNDNG
+2225 
-2236 IPGDNMTND
+2236 
-2245 AHPQFRVTVPGDV
+2245 
-2258 NEVSLSIDGGV
+2258 
-2269 TWVKATQ
+2269 
-2276 SATPGVWNYTW
+2276 
-2287 PGTVP
+2287 
-2292 DGDYTLNVK
+2292 
-2301 ATDNAGNTVTET
+2301 
-2313 LHFTIDTTLSTPV
+2313 
-2326 IVLDSAD
+2326 
-2333 DSGVHGDNM
+2333 
-2342 TNHTQPTFALQH
+2342 
-2354 IDDDAV
+2354 
-2360 RVTVSVEH
+2360 
-2368 GGVTTTFDATKD
+2368 
-2380 AGGWTFTPTGAWA
+2380 WA

>member
-157 NSSKQIEEMLQNFLA
+157 NSSKQMEEMLQEFLA

-425 IITDTIAPEKPTIEL
+425 IITDTIPPEKPTIEL

-536 EIETTNDSGIVGD
+536 EIETTDDSGIVGD

-569 SVINSETGEEVI
+569 SVINSETGEEVV
-581 FKANDKGEWTFNFTS
+581 FKANDQGEWTFNFTS

-623 VIDTIAPVPPT
+623 VIDTIAPLPPT

-1027 SLSPDSDSGISDDN
+1027 SLSPDSDSGIADDN

-1066 AMSDTQ
+1066 AASDTQ

-1102 VEDIAGNKANSAIFD
+1102 VEDIAGNKANSAVFD

-1325 PVIVLDSADD
+1325 PVIVLNSADD
-1335 TGIQGDN
+1335 TGVQGDN

-1387 TPPTS
+1387 TPPAL

-1456 TDVNVV
+1456 TDVNEV
-1462 RLSIDGGKTWFNA
+1462 RLSIDGGKTWVTA
-1475 TQSATPGV
+1475 ALKAAGV

-1508 NKATQTLDFTIDTT
+1508 NKTTQTLDFTIDTT

-1558 DVSRVIVE
+1558 DVSRVTVE

-1638 PGDNLTNEA
+1638 PDDNLTNEA

-1676 QSATSGVWDY
+1676 QSGTSGVWDY

-1713 KLDFTIDT
+1713 KLDFIIDT
-1721 ILSEPTITLDSADDS
+1721 LLSEPTITLDSADDS

-1883 YIWPTDLVENTYT
+1883 YIWPTELVENTYT

-1907 TATETLNFIIDTTL
+1907 TATETLNFTIDTTL

-1961 VVQVMRDGHSEE
+1961 VVQVMRDGGSEE
-1973 VELTQTNGQWR
+1973 VELTQIGGQWR

-1990 WTDGDYTLTVTVK
+1990 WADGDYTLTVTVK
-2003 DEAGNIRHSAPLTVT
+2003 DEAGNIRHSAPLKVTV
-2018 IDTQITID
+2018 DTQIAID

-2046 PHFQV
+2046 PQFQV

-2076 ATPGVWDYTW
+2076 
-2086 LADVGEGK
+2086 
-2094 HTLTVEATDKA
+2094 
-2105 GNKTTQQLD
+2105 
-2114 FIIDTLLSEPTIVLD
+2114 S
-2129 NTDDSGTKGDHL
+2129 
-2141 TNVNKPT
+2141 
-2148 FLLGNIDADARYVT
+2148 
-2162 VEVQHGGTKEVLTAT
+2162 
-2177 KDATGNWSVTPTGTW
+2177 
-2192 ADGDYTLTV
+2192 
-2201 RVEDEAGNEKHSA
+2201 
-2214 SLTVTVDTQIT
+2214 
-2225 IDVIELVNDNG
+2225 
-2236 IPGDNMTND
+2236 
-2245 AHPQFRVTVPGDV
+2245 
-2258 NEVSLSIDGGV
+2258 
-2269 TWVKATQ
+2269 
-2276 SATPGVWNYTW
+2276 
-2287 PGTVP
+2287 
-2292 DGDYTLNVK
+2292 
-2301 ATDNAGNTVTET
+2301 
-2313 LHFTIDTTLSTPV
+2313 
-2326 IVLDSAD
+2326 
-2333 DSGVHGDNM
+2333 
-2342 TNHTQPTFALQH
+2342 
-2354 IDDDAV
+2354 
-2360 RVTVSVEH
+2360 
-2368 GGVTTTFDATKD
+2368 
-2380 AGGWTFTPTGAWA
+2380 
-2393 DGDYTLSVSV
+2393 
-2403 EDKAGN
+2403 
-2409 TSHSASL
+2409 
-2416 TVTVDTQI
+2416 
-2424 AINNIELVNDSGI
+2424 
-2437 PDDNL
+2437 
-2442 TNNVRPH
+2442 
-2449 FQVTVPTDVN
+2449 
-2459 VVRLSIDGGKTWFNA
+2459 
-2474 TQSATPGVWD
+2474 
-2484 YIWPDDV
+2484 
-2491 ADGGYTLTVEA
+2491 
-2502 TDEAGN
+2502 
-2508 KATQT
+2508 
-2513 LDFTIDTTLSVPT
+2513 
-2526 LSLDSA
+2526 
-2532 DDSGIAGDNITNV
+2532 
-2545 KTPGF
+2545 
-2550 TLNNIDTDVS
+2550 
-2560 RVIVEVMHNG
+2560 
-2570 IKQEVPLV
+2570 
-2578 QTGGQ
+2578 
-2583 WRFAPTSD
+2583 
-2591 WADGD
+2591 
-2596 YILTVKVEDRAGNV
+2596 
-2610 KQSAPLTVTVDTHIA
+2610 
-2625 IDRIELVNDSG
+2625 
-2636 IPGDNLTNEARP
+2636 
-2648 HFQVTVPADVNGV
+2648 
-2661 RLSIDGGKTW
+2661 
-2671 FDATQSATS
+2671 TS
-2680 GVWDYTWLTNV
+2680 GVWDYTWLTDV
-2691 ANGPHTLMVEA
+2691 ANG
-2702 SDKAGNK
+2702 S
-2709 TTQKLDFTIDTI
+2709 
-2721 LSEPTITL
+2721 
-2729 DSADDSAAGDNITN
+2729 
-2743 VKMPGFTLGNI
+2743 
-2754 DADVTKVV
+2754 
-2762 VTVAHDGKNQQ
+2762 
-2773 IELIK
+2773 
-2778 NGGVWR
+2778 
-2784 FTPGAAWTDGDYT
+2784 
-2797 LTVKVE
+2797 
-2803 DKAGNTNYSAPLTVT
+2803 
-2818 IDTQTSI
+2818 
-2825 DRIELL
+2825 
-2831 NDTGIVGD
+2831 
-2839 NLTNEARPQFHITV
+2839 
-2853 PTDVNSV
+2853 
-2860 QLSLDGG
+2860 
-2867 INWVNATLTSDG
+2867 
-2879 VWEYIWPTDLVE
+2879 
-2891 NTYTLT
+2891 
-2897 VKATDVA
+2897 
-2904 GNTATETLNFII
+2904 
-2916 DTTLSTPTI
+2916 
-2925 TLDSADDSG
+2925 
-2934 TANDNK
+2934 
-2940 TNVKTPGFIIGG
+2940 
-2952 IDSDVTQVVVQVM
+2952 
-2965 RDGHSE
+2965 
-2971 EVELTQTN
+2971 
-2979 GQWRFVP
+2979 
-2986 GSAWTDGD
+2986 
-2994 YTLTVTVKDEAG
+2994 
-3006 NIRHSAPLTVTI
+3006 
-3018 DTQITIDHIEL
+3018 
-3029 VNDSGI
+3029 
-3035 PDDNLTNNVRPH
+3035 
-3047 FQVTVPTDVNVV
+3047 
-3059 RLSIDGGKTWFNA
+3059 
-3072 TQSATPGV
+3072 
-3080 WDYTWLADVGEGKHT
+3080 HT

-3102 KAGNKTTQ
+3102 AAGNKATQ
-3110 QLDFIIDT
+3110 NLEFNIDT

-3125 VLDNT
+3125 ALDST

-3143 NKPTFLL
+3143 NKPTFIL

-3222 ITIDVIELVNDN
+3222 ITIDDIELVNDSGTKGDNLTNDANPHFRITVPGDVNEVSLSIDGGVTWVKAMQSSKSGVWNYTWPKTLADDDYTLTVKATDNAGNTVTRTLDFTIDTTLSTPVIVLDSADDTGVQGDNMTNRTQPTFNLQHIDDDAVRVTVSVEHGGGVTTFDATKDAGGWTFTPPTSWGAGDYTLSVSVEDKAGNTSHSASLKVTVDTQIGIDNIELVNDSGIPNDNQTNNVRPQFQVTVPTDVNVVRLSIDGGKTWFNATQSSTSGVWDYTWLADVGEGKHTLTVEATDKAGNKATQQLEFTIDTLLSEPTIALDSTDDSGTKGDNLTNVNKPTFILGNIDADARYVTVEVQHGGTKEVLTATKGATGIWSVTPTGMWADGSHTLTVRVEDDAGNVKYSAPLTITVDTQITIDDIELVNDN
-3234 GIPGDNLTNDVRPH
+3234 GIPGDNLTNNVRPH

-3260 RLSIDGG
+3260 RLSIDDG

-3281 DYTWPKDVTDGLHTL
+3281 DYTWPDDVTDGLYTL
-3296 TVEATDKAGNKTT
+3296 TVEATDAAGNKTT
-3309 QTLDFTIDTRLSTP
+3309 QTLSFTIDTQLSIP
-3323 TIAMDS
+3323 TIMMD
-3329 RDDTGAI
+3329 RGDDTGAP
-3336 GDHITSVKRPGFTI
+3336 GDHITSVKTPGFTI
-3350 GNIDADAHSV
+3350 GNIDSDAHSV
-3360 ILRITQGGNSQEV
+3360 ILRITQGSNSQEV
-3373 TLTQVGGQWRFT
+3373 KLTQVGGQWRFT

-3400 VTDNAGNVR
+3400 VQDNAGNVR

-3423 ITDITLV
+3423 ITDIKLV
-3430 NDHGVPDDNLTN
+3430 NDHGEPDDNLTN
-3442 STRPQFEI
+3442 DTRPQFKV
-3450 TVPADV
+3450 TVPTDV
-3456 NSVQLSIDGGANWVS
+3456 NEVRLSIDGGANWVS
-3471 ATQGIEGVW
+3471 ATQGVKGVW
-3480 GYTWPTDMG
+3480 GYTWPTALG
-3489 DGKHTL
+3489 DGKYTL
-3495 TVMVTDRAGNTATQ
+3495 TVMVTDAAGNTATQ
-3509 TLEFFIDTRLSTPT
+3509 TLDFRIDTQLSTPT
-3523 IALDSTDDTGTPG
+3523 IALDSADDTGTPG
-3536 DDMTNRTRPTFI
+3536 DDMTNSPRPTFL

-3566 GTTTSFTATQGAGG
+3566 GTTTSFTATQAAGG

-3624 RIELVNDSGVPGD
+3624 HIELVNDSGVPGD

-3658 LLSIDGGTTWVTAI
+3658 LLSIDGGVTWFSAT
-3672 KSSTAGI
+3672 KRPTQDI

-3696 VEVTDGAGNKM
+3696 VEATDAAGN
-3707 TETLNFTIDITLL
+3707 TTRQSLNFAIDITLS

-3733 QNKNDNLTSVTQ
+3733 QIKNDKLTSVTQ
-3745 PVFVLGSIDKDV
+3745 PLFVLGHIDKDV
-3757 RHVELSIE
+3757 QHVVLNIE

-3787 SALADGSYTFTV
+3787 AALGDGSYKLTV

-3810 SAPLKVTIDGTLT
+3810 SAPLTVTIDGTLS
-3823 TPVIEL
+3823 TPTIEL

-3843 NHDRPVFDIHQVDSD
+3843 NHDRPVFDIHQIDAD
-3858 VTRVMVKVTYNGKTH
+3858 ATRVMVKVTHNGKTH
-3873 EEAAVFTNGQWRF
+3873 EEAAVFTNGQWSF
-3886 TPSASWADGSY
+3886 SPSASWADGAY
-3897 QLAVVVEDLAGNVK
+3897 QLVVVVEDLAGNVK
-3911 ESAPFEVRIDTT
+3911 ESAPLEVRIDMT
-3923 TTINNIVLLNDTGV
+3923 TTIDNIVLLTDTGV
-3937 QNDQLTNV
+3937 QGDQLTNV
-3945 AKPSFRIDVPGDV
+3945 SEPSFRIDVPADV
-3958 VQVRVTLDGGANWNV
+3958 VQVRVTLDGGTSWGQV
-3973 IRKNADGQWI
+3973 RKNADGQWI
-3983 FDSPNTLVDGT
+3983 FESPNTLGDGT
-3994 YTLRV
+3994 HTLRV

-4015 NIDTNIQVPTIALD
+4015 NIDTRIQVPTLALG

-4061 VVVTIDGH
+4061 VLVTIDGH
-4069 DYNATKVGAGWQFT
+4069 DYNAIKVGSGWEFT

-4129 DSGDSDVDNITKVD
+4129 DSGDSDVDNITKVN

-4178 WIFNVGSALPDGQH
+4178 WIFNVGSALLDGKH
-4192 TLLVDVTDIAG
+4192 SLLVDVTDIAG

-4233 DTNDN
+4233 DANDN

-4260 VHIDGRDYTI
+4260 IHIDGRDYTI
-4270 ENTGGNLTFTPDQ
+4270 ENTGGNLTFTPEQ

-4305 SAELRIEIDTQVQ
+4305 SAELQIEIDTQVQ

-4333 DNVTNAT
+4333 DNVTNAN

-4375 EFTAGSA
+4375 QFTAGSA
-4382 LPDGHYTLHVQATDR
+4382 LSDGHYTLHVQATDR

-4409 VDTQIDGLS
+4409 VDTQVDGLS
-4418 VVMLDDAGKDST
+4418 VVMLNDAGKDST
-4430 DGITNITSPRFEI
+4430 DGITNTTSPRFEI

-4480 DGTYKIEIVAEDI
+4480 DGNYKIEIVAEDI

-4523 GESAVDNITSVTTPR
+4523 GESAVDNITSVTKPR

-4559 YSVTANGNNLW
+4559 YPVTANGNNLW

-4617 ASDTGNSNSDNLTNK
+4617 ASDTGSSNSDNLTNK

-4658 EVLKQTITVG
+4658 EVLKHTITVG

-4726 HEATS
+4726 YEATS

-4737 GFAEAFSTIMI
+4737 GLAEAFSTIMI

-4832 PTLIGSTLPNTI
+4832 PTLVGNTLPNAI

-5076 KAGNSQQKEILI
+5076 KAGNSQQKDILI

-5179 ESAITTVTIDSQIAV
+5179 ESAITTVTIDSKIAV

-5269 VSKDYSVDVDSSTD
+5269 VSKDYSVDVDSSTA

-5300 LITNHNKPVLV
+5300 LITSHNKPVLV

-5382 DNPAMVAGS
+5382 DNPVMMAGS

-5407 TFSIF
+5407 AFSIF

-5537 NEKGHW
+5537 NDKGHW

-5553 EGQLDITV
+5553 EGQLDINV

-5571 QEKYSIWVDTHIK
+5571 QEKYSIWVDTHIQ

-5590 DDNKSSSKTEW
+5590 DDNKSSSKTDW
-5601 WSNSDLITMRGT
+5601 WSNSSTITMRGM

-5630 TAVVAATG
+5630 TAVVAANG
-5638 RWELSTDKLPEGTY
+5638 KWELSTDQLPEGKY
-5652 DISLVIED
+5652 DITLSIED
-5660 SAGNRWE
+5660 NAGNRKE
-5667 DVREIFIDR
+5667 EVHEIFIDR

-5711 EGNTYTLTVPD
+5711 NGNTYTLTVPD

-5758 KEVPVISLSPD
+5758 KETPVISLSPD
-5769 SDSGTVG
+5769 SDSGTAG

-5782 KQPTFIIGNLES
+5782 NQPTFIIGNLES

-5882 TQPKFTLQHIDADV
+5882 NHTQPKFTLQHIDADV

-5926 AAWNDGNY
+5926 AAWNDGTY

-5945 NSQQSASLAVT
+5945 NSLQSASLEVT

-5963 TADSQHDDASDD
+5963 TADSQHDDAIDD
-5975 ATATAVTPPE
+5975 ATATAVTPPV

-5991 ESATHLRTEPSA
+5991 ESATHLRTVPSA
-6003 AEESVVKVTAYSI
+6003 AEESVVKETAYSI

-6037 EISVPENIVNVSIM
+6037 EISVPENIVNVSVM

-6079 TMDVKFIDKDND
+6079 TMDVKFIDKDDD

-6105 ADIVNAMNVRGKTED
+6105 ADIVNAMNARGKTED

>member
-41 TPRGSVIIVNGALYS
+41 TPHGSVIIVNGALYS

-536 EIETTNDSGIVGD
+536 EIETTDDSGIVGD

-596 DSVEGINNLTFTVE
+596 DSVEGVNNLTFTVE

-623 VIDTIAPVPPT
+623 VIDTVAPVPPT
-634 VSLEDYV
+634 VSLEDFV

-1027 SLSPDSDSGISDDN
+1027 SLSPDSDSGIADDN

-1102 VEDIAGNKANSAIFD
+1102 VEDIAGNKANSAVFD

-1373 TTFDATKGTGGWTF
+1373 TTFDATKGTGGWSF
-1387 TPPTS
+1387 TPTGA

-1436 GIPDDNLTNNV
+1436 GIPNDNLTNNV

-1475 TQSATPGV
+1475 TQSATPGA

-1499 TVEATDEAG
+1499 TVEATDKAG
-1508 NKATQTLDFTIDTT
+1508 NKTTQELDFTIDTT

-1789 AAWTD
+1789 AAWID

-2129 NTDDSGTKGDHL
+2129 STDDSGTKGDNL

-2313 LHFTIDTTLSTPV
+2313 LHFTIDTTLSVPV
-2326 IVLDSAD
+2326 IVLNSAD
-2333 DSGVHGDNM
+2333 DTGVQGDNM
-2342 TNHTQPTFALQH
+2342 TNSTQPTFALQH

-2368 GGVTTTFDATKD
+2368 GGVTTTFDATKGT
-2380 AGGWTFTPTGAWA
+2380 GGWSFTPTGAWA

-2437 PDDNL
+2437 PNDNL

-2449 FQVTVPTDVN
+2449 FQVKVPTDVN
-2459 VVRLSIDGGKTWFNA
+2459 
-2474 TQSATPGVWD
+2474 
-2484 YIWPDDV
+2484 
-2491 ADGGYTLTVEA
+2491 E
-2502 TDEAGN
+2502 
-2508 KATQT
+2508 
-2513 LDFTIDTTLSVPT
+2513 
-2526 LSLDSA
+2526 
-2532 DDSGIAGDNITNV
+2532 
-2545 KTPGF
+2545 
-2550 TLNNIDTDVS
+2550 
-2560 RVIVEVMHNG
+2560 
-2570 IKQEVPLV
+2570 
-2578 QTGGQ
+2578 
-2583 WRFAPTSD
+2583 
-2591 WADGD
+2591 
-2596 YILTVKVEDRAGNV
+2596 
-2610 KQSAPLTVTVDTHIA
+2610 
-2625 IDRIELVNDSG
+2625 
-2636 IPGDNLTNEARP
+2636 
-2648 HFQVTVPADVNGV
+2648 
-2661 RLSIDGGKTW
+2661 
-2671 FDATQSATS
+2671 
-2680 GVWDYTWLTNV
+2680 
-2691 ANGPHTLMVEA
+2691 
-2702 SDKAGNK
+2702 
-2709 TTQKLDFTIDTI
+2709 
-2721 LSEPTITL
+2721 
-2729 DSADDSAAGDNITN
+2729 
-2743 VKMPGFTLGNI
+2743 
-2754 DADVTKVV
+2754 
-2762 VTVAHDGKNQQ
+2762 
-2773 IELIK
+2773 
-2778 NGGVWR
+2778 
-2784 FTPGAAWTDGDYT
+2784 
-2797 LTVKVE
+2797 
-2803 DKAGNTNYSAPLTVT
+2803 
-2818 IDTQTSI
+2818 
-2825 DRIELL
+2825 
-2831 NDTGIVGD
+2831 
-2839 NLTNEARPQFHITV
+2839 
-2853 PTDVNSV
+2853 
-2860 QLSLDGG
+2860 
-2867 INWVNATLTSDG
+2867 
-2879 VWEYIWPTDLVE
+2879 
-2891 NTYTLT
+2891 
-2897 VKATDVA
+2897 
-2904 GNTATETLNFII
+2904 
-2916 DTTLSTPTI
+2916 
-2925 TLDSADDSG
+2925 
-2934 TANDNK
+2934 
-2940 TNVKTPGFIIGG
+2940 
-2952 IDSDVTQVVVQVM
+2952 
-2965 RDGHSE
+2965 
-2971 EVELTQTN
+2971 
-2979 GQWRFVP
+2979 
-2986 GSAWTDGD
+2986 
-2994 YTLTVTVKDEAG
+2994 
-3006 NIRHSAPLTVTI
+3006 
-3018 DTQITIDHIEL
+3018 
-3029 VNDSGI
+3029 
-3035 PDDNLTNNVRPH
+3035 
-3047 FQVTVPTDVNVV
+3047 V

-3102 KAGNKTTQ
+3102 KAGNQTTQ
-3110 QLDFIIDT
+3110 KLDFIIDT
-3118 LLSEPTI
+3118 MLSEPTI
-3125 VLDNT
+3125 VLDST

-3138 NLTNV
+3138 NLTNA
-3143 NKPTFLL
+3143 NKPTFIL

-3156 ARYVTVEVQHGGT
+3156 ARYVTVEVQYGGT

-3323 TIAMDS
+3323 TITMDS

-3350 GNIDADAHSV
+3350 GNIDSDAQSV

-3409 QSTPLVVTVDTQTS
+3409 QSTPLIVTVDTQTS

-3471 ATQGIEGVW
+3471 AAQGIEGVW

-3624 RIELVNDSGVPGD
+3624 HIELVNDSGVPGD

-3707 TETLNFTIDITLL
+3707 TETLNFTIDITLM

-3843 NHDRPVFDIHQVDSD
+3843 NHDRPVFDIRQVDSD

-4270 ENTGGNLTFTPDQ
+4270 ENTWGNLTFTPDQ

-4305 SAELRIEIDTQVQ
+4305 SAELKIEIDTQVQ

-4523 GESAVDNITSVTTPR
+4523 GESAVDNITSVTKPR

-4559 YSVTANGNNLW
+4559 YPVTANGNNLW

-4892 RSTAVDVTIDTEV
+4892 RSTAVDLTIDTEV

-5057 SAELD
+5057 SAKLD

-5300 LITNHNKPVLV
+5300 LITSHNKPVLV

-5382 DNPAMVAGS
+5382 DNPVMMAGS

-5407 TFSIF
+5407 AFSIY

-5473 IDTFNTTPV
+5473 IDTLNTTPV

-5537 NEKGHW
+5537 NDKGHW

-5571 QEKYSIWVDTHIK
+5571 QEKYSIWVDTHIQ

-5590 DDNKSSSKTEW
+5590 DDNKSSSKTDW
-5601 WSNSDLITMRGT
+5601 WSNSSTITMRGM

-5630 TAVVAATG
+5630 TAVVAANG
-5638 RWELSTDKLPEGTY
+5638 QWELSTDQLPEGKY
-5652 DISLVIED
+5652 DITLSIED
-5660 SAGNRWE
+5660 NAGNRKE
-5667 DVREIFIDR
+5667 EVHEIFIDR

-5711 EGNTYTLTVPD
+5711 NGNTYTLTVPD

-5926 AAWNDGNY
+5926 AAWNDGTY

-5963 TADSQHDDASDD
+5963 TADSQHNDASDD

-5991 ESATHLRTEPSA
+5991 ESATHLRTVPSV
-6003 AEESVVKVTAYSI
+6003 AEESVVKETAYSI

-6037 EISVPENIVNVSIM
+6037 EISVPENIVNVSVM

-6079 TMDVKFIDKDND
+6079 TMDVKFIDKDDD

-6105 ADIVNAMNVRGKTED
+6105 ADIVNAMNARGKAED

>member
-157 NSSKQIEEMLQNFLA
+157 NSSKQMEEMLQEFLA

-425 IITDTIAPEKPTIEL
+425 IITDTIPPEKPTIEL

-623 VIDTIAPVPPT
+623 VIDTVAPVPPT

-1066 AMSDTQ
+1066 AASDTQ

-1102 VEDIAGNKANSAIFD
+1102 VEDIAGNKANSAVFD

-1184 SWLFIPGN
+1184 SWLFTPGN

-1210 NTNYSA
+1210 NTNYST

-1270 NSWVQATP
+1270 HSWVQATP

-1311 TKTIDFAVDTTLSV
+1311 TKTIDFAVDSTLSV
-1325 PVIVLDSADD
+1325 PVIVLNNADD

-1342 MTNSTQPT
+1342 LTNRTQPT
-1350 FALQHIDDDAVR
+1350 LALQQIDDDAVR

-1387 TPPTS
+1387 TPPAL

-1447 RPHFQVTVP
+1447 RPQFQVTVP

-1475 TQSATPGV
+1475 TQGATPGA

-1499 TVEATDEAG
+1499 TVEATDKAG
-1508 NKATQTLDFTIDTT
+1508 NQTTQELDFTIDTT

-1589 TSDWADGDY
+1589 TSDWGDGDY

-1713 KLDFTIDT
+1713 KLDFIIDT
-1721 ILSEPTITLDSADDS
+1721 LLSEPTITLDSADDS

-2003 DEAGNIRHSAPLTVT
+2003 DEAGNIRHSAPLKVTV
-2018 IDTQITID
+2018 DTQIGID
-2026 HIELVND
+2026 NIELVND
-2033 SGIPDDN
+2033 SGIPNDN

-2046 PHFQV
+2046 PQFQV

-2086 LADVGEGK
+2086 LTDVANGS
-2094 HTLTVEATDKA
+2094 HTLTVEATDAA
-2105 GNKTTQQLD
+2105 GNKATQNLE
-2114 FIIDTLLSEPTIVLD
+2114 FNIDTLLSEPTIALD
-2129 NTDDSGTKGDHL
+2129 STDDSGTKGDNL

-2148 FLLGNIDADARYVT
+2148 FILGNIDADARYVT

-2177 KDATGNWSVTPTGTW
+2177 KGATGIWSVTPTGMW
-2192 ADGDYTLTV
+2192 ADGSHTLTV
-2201 RVEDEAGNEKHSA
+2201 RVEDEAGNVKYSVP
-2214 SLTVTVDTQIT
+2214 LTITVDTQIT
-2225 IDVIELVNDNG
+2225 IDDIELVNDSG
-2236 IPGDNMTND
+2236 TKGDNLTND
-2245 AHPQFRVTVPGDV
+2245 ANPHFRITVPGDV

-2269 TWVKATQ
+2269 TWVKAMQ
-2276 SATPGVWNYTW
+2276 SSTSGVWNYTW
-2287 PGTVP
+2287 PKTLA
-2292 DGDYTLNVK
+2292 DDDYTLTVK
-2301 ATDNAGNTVTET
+2301 ATDNAGNTVTRT
-2313 LHFTIDTTLSTPV
+2313 LDFTIDTTLSTPV

-2333 DSGVHGDNM
+2333 DTGVQGDNM
-2342 TNHTQPTFALQH
+2342 TNRTQPTFNLQH

-2368 GGVTTTFDATKD
+2368 GGVTTTFDVTKD
-2380 AGGWTFTPTGAWA
+2380 AGGWTFTPPTSWGA
-2393 DGDYTLSVSV
+2393 GDYTLSVSV

-2442 TNNVRPH
+2442 TNNVRPQ
-2449 FQVTVPTDVN
+2449 FQVKVPTDVN
-2459 VVRLSIDGGKTWFNA
+2459 
-2474 TQSATPGVWD
+2474 
-2484 YIWPDDV
+2484 
-2491 ADGGYTLTVEA
+2491 E
-2502 TDEAGN
+2502 
-2508 KATQT
+2508 
-2513 LDFTIDTTLSVPT
+2513 
-2526 LSLDSA
+2526 
-2532 DDSGIAGDNITNV
+2532 
-2545 KTPGF
+2545 
-2550 TLNNIDTDVS
+2550 
-2560 RVIVEVMHNG
+2560 
-2570 IKQEVPLV
+2570 
-2578 QTGGQ
+2578 
-2583 WRFAPTSD
+2583 
-2591 WADGD
+2591 
-2596 YILTVKVEDRAGNV
+2596 
-2610 KQSAPLTVTVDTHIA
+2610 
-2625 IDRIELVNDSG
+2625 
-2636 IPGDNLTNEARP
+2636 
-2648 HFQVTVPADVNGV
+2648 
-2661 RLSIDGGKTW
+2661 
-2671 FDATQSATS
+2671 
-2680 GVWDYTWLTNV
+2680 
-2691 ANGPHTLMVEA
+2691 
-2702 SDKAGNK
+2702 
-2709 TTQKLDFTIDTI
+2709 
-2721 LSEPTITL
+2721 
-2729 DSADDSAAGDNITN
+2729 
-2743 VKMPGFTLGNI
+2743 
-2754 DADVTKVV
+2754 
-2762 VTVAHDGKNQQ
+2762 
-2773 IELIK
+2773 
-2778 NGGVWR
+2778 
-2784 FTPGAAWTDGDYT
+2784 
-2797 LTVKVE
+2797 
-2803 DKAGNTNYSAPLTVT
+2803 
-2818 IDTQTSI
+2818 
-2825 DRIELL
+2825 
-2831 NDTGIVGD
+2831 
-2839 NLTNEARPQFHITV
+2839 
-2853 PTDVNSV
+2853 
-2860 QLSLDGG
+2860 
-2867 INWVNATLTSDG
+2867 
-2879 VWEYIWPTDLVE
+2879 
-2891 NTYTLT
+2891 
-2897 VKATDVA
+2897 
-2904 GNTATETLNFII
+2904 
-2916 DTTLSTPTI
+2916 
-2925 TLDSADDSG
+2925 
-2934 TANDNK
+2934 
-2940 TNVKTPGFIIGG
+2940 
-2952 IDSDVTQVVVQVM
+2952 
-2965 RDGHSE
+2965 
-2971 EVELTQTN
+2971 
-2979 GQWRFVP
+2979 
-2986 GSAWTDGD
+2986 
-2994 YTLTVTVKDEAG
+2994 
-3006 NIRHSAPLTVTI
+3006 
-3018 DTQITIDHIEL
+3018 
-3029 VNDSGI
+3029 
-3035 PDDNLTNNVRPH
+3035 
-3047 FQVTVPTDVNVV
+3047 V

-3102 KAGNKTTQ
+3102 KAGNQTTQ
-3110 QLDFIIDT
+3110 KLDFIIDT

-3125 VLDNT
+3125 ALDST

-3138 NLTNV
+3138 NLTSV
-3143 NKPTFLL
+3143 NKPTFIL

-3184 VTPTGTWADG
+3184 VTPTGMWADG
-3194 DYTLTVRVE
+3194 SHTLTVRVE

-3211 SAPLTVTVDTQ
+3211 SAPLTVTVDTH
-3222 ITIDVIELVNDN
+3222 IAIDGIELVNDN

-3296 TVEATDKAGNKTT
+3296 TVEATDKAGNQTT

-3400 VTDNAGNVR
+3400 VQDNAGNVR
-3409 QSTPLVVTVDTQTS
+3409 QSTPLIVTVDTQTS

-3471 ATQGIEGVW
+3471 AAQGIEGVW

-3810 SAPLKVTIDGTLT
+3810 SAPLKVTIDGSLT

-3843 NHDRPVFDIHQVDSD
+3843 KHDRPVFDIRQVDSD

-3911 ESAPFEVRIDTT
+3911 ESAPLEVRIDTT

-3958 VQVRVTLDGGANWNV
+3958 IQVRVTLDGGANWNV

-3983 FDSPNTLVDGT
+3983 FDTPNTLVDGT

-3999 EATDEA
+3999 EATDQA

-4305 SAELRIEIDTQVQ
+4305 SAELKIEIDTQVQ

-4365 PISKNAAGQW
+4365 PVSKNAAGQW
-4375 EFTAGSA
+4375 QFTAGSA
-4382 LPDGHYTLHVQATDR
+4382 LSDGHYTLHVQATDR

-4499 KEVSFTIDTIV
+4499 KEVSFTIDTVV
-4510 SDPSIDL
+4510 SDPRIDL

-4523 GESAVDNITSVTTPR
+4523 GESAVDNITSVTKPR

-4559 YSVTANGNNLW
+4559 YPVTANGNNLW

-4617 ASDTGNSNSDNLTNK
+4617 ASDTGSSNSDNLTNK

-4658 EVLKQTITVG
+4658 EVLKHTITVG

-4726 HEATS
+4726 YEATS

-4737 GFAEAFSTIMI
+4737 GLAEAFSTIMI

-4832 PTLIGSTLPNTI
+4832 PTLVGNTLPNAI

-5076 KAGNSQQKEILI
+5076 KAGNSQQKDILI

-5300 LITNHNKPVLV
+5300 LITSHNKPVLV

-5382 DNPAMVAGS
+5382 DNPVMMAGS

-5407 TFSIF
+5407 AFSIY

-5473 IDTFNTTPV
+5473 IDTLNTTPV

-5537 NEKGHW
+5537 NDKGHW

-5571 QEKYSIWVDTHIK
+5571 QEKYSIWVDTHIQ

-5590 DDNKSSSKTEW
+5590 DDNKSSSKTDW
-5601 WSNSDLITMRGT
+5601 WSNSSTITMRGM

-5630 TAVVAATG
+5630 TAVVAANG
-5638 RWELSTDKLPEGTY
+5638 QWELSTDQLPEGKY
-5652 DISLVIED
+5652 DITLSIED
-5660 SAGNRWE
+5660 NAGNRKE
-5667 DVREIFIDR
+5667 EVHEIFIDR

-5711 EGNTYTLTVPD
+5711 NGNTYTLTVPD

-5758 KEVPVISLSPD
+5758 KETPVISLSPD

-5882 TQPKFTLQHIDADV
+5882 NHTQPKFTLQHIDADV

-5907 VTDIYQATQG
+5907 VTDIYQATQD

-5926 AAWNDGNY
+5926 AAWNDGTY

-5945 NSQQSASLAVT
+5945 NSLQSASLEVT

-5991 ESATHLRTEPSA
+5991 ESATHLRTVPSA
-6003 AEESVVKVTAYSI
+6003 AEESVVKETAYSI

-6037 EISVPENIVNVSIM
+6037 EISVPENIVNVSVM

-6079 TMDVKFIDKDND
+6079 TMDVKFIDKDDD

-6105 ADIVNAMNVRGKTED
+6105 ADIVNAMNARGKTED

>member
-117 LKKQLDD
+117 LKKQLDE
-124 AENAKKEADK
+124 AENVKKEADK

-445 SGIKNDNITNSTL
+445 SGIKNDSITNSTL

-536 EIETTNDSGIVGD
+536 EIETTDDSGIVGD

-596 DSVEGINNLTFTVE
+596 DSVEGVNNLTFTVE

-623 VIDTIAPVPPT
+623 VIDTVAPVPPT
-634 VSLEDYV
+634 VSLEDFV

-1027 SLSPDSDSGISDDN
+1027 SLSPDSDSGIADDN

-1066 AMSDTQ
+1066 AASDTQ

-1102 VEDIAGNKANSAIFD
+1102 VEDIAGNKANSAVFD

-1342 MTNSTQPT
+1342 MTNRTQPT

-1373 TTFDATKGTGGWTF
+1373 TTFDATKGTGGWSF
-1387 TPPTS
+1387 TPTGA

-1475 TQSATPGV
+1475 TQSATPGA

-1499 TVEATDEAG
+1499 TVEATDKAG
-1508 NKATQTLDFTIDTT
+1508 NKTTQELDFTIDTT

-2033 SGIPDDN
+2033 SGIPNDN
-2040 LTNNVR
+2040 LTNEAR

-2114 FIIDTLLSEPTIVLD
+2114 FIVDTLLSEPTIVLD
-2129 NTDDSGTKGDHL
+2129 STDDSGTKGDNL

-2326 IVLDSAD
+2326 IVLDSAHD
-2333 DSGVHGDNM
+2333 TGIQGDNM
-2342 TNHTQPTFALQH
+2342 TNRTQPTFALQH

-2368 GGVTTTFDATKD
+2368 GGVTTTFDATKGT
-2380 AGGWTFTPTGAWA
+2380 GGWSFTPTGAWA

-2449 FQVTVPTDVN
+2449 FQVKVPTDVN
-2459 VVRLSIDGGKTWFNA
+2459 
-2474 TQSATPGVWD
+2474 
-2484 YIWPDDV
+2484 
-2491 ADGGYTLTVEA
+2491 E
-2502 TDEAGN
+2502 
-2508 KATQT
+2508 
-2513 LDFTIDTTLSVPT
+2513 
-2526 LSLDSA
+2526 
-2532 DDSGIAGDNITNV
+2532 
-2545 KTPGF
+2545 
-2550 TLNNIDTDVS
+2550 
-2560 RVIVEVMHNG
+2560 
-2570 IKQEVPLV
+2570 
-2578 QTGGQ
+2578 
-2583 WRFAPTSD
+2583 
-2591 WADGD
+2591 
-2596 YILTVKVEDRAGNV
+2596 
-2610 KQSAPLTVTVDTHIA
+2610 
-2625 IDRIELVNDSG
+2625 
-2636 IPGDNLTNEARP
+2636 
-2648 HFQVTVPADVNGV
+2648 
-2661 RLSIDGGKTW
+2661 
-2671 FDATQSATS
+2671 
-2680 GVWDYTWLTNV
+2680 
-2691 ANGPHTLMVEA
+2691 
-2702 SDKAGNK
+2702 
-2709 TTQKLDFTIDTI
+2709 
-2721 LSEPTITL
+2721 
-2729 DSADDSAAGDNITN
+2729 
-2743 VKMPGFTLGNI
+2743 
-2754 DADVTKVV
+2754 
-2762 VTVAHDGKNQQ
+2762 
-2773 IELIK
+2773 
-2778 NGGVWR
+2778 
-2784 FTPGAAWTDGDYT
+2784 
-2797 LTVKVE
+2797 
-2803 DKAGNTNYSAPLTVT
+2803 
-2818 IDTQTSI
+2818 
-2825 DRIELL
+2825 
-2831 NDTGIVGD
+2831 
-2839 NLTNEARPQFHITV
+2839 
-2853 PTDVNSV
+2853 
-2860 QLSLDGG
+2860 
-2867 INWVNATLTSDG
+2867 
-2879 VWEYIWPTDLVE
+2879 
-2891 NTYTLT
+2891 
-2897 VKATDVA
+2897 
-2904 GNTATETLNFII
+2904 
-2916 DTTLSTPTI
+2916 
-2925 TLDSADDSG
+2925 
-2934 TANDNK
+2934 
-2940 TNVKTPGFIIGG
+2940 
-2952 IDSDVTQVVVQVM
+2952 
-2965 RDGHSE
+2965 
-2971 EVELTQTN
+2971 
-2979 GQWRFVP
+2979 
-2986 GSAWTDGD
+2986 
-2994 YTLTVTVKDEAG
+2994 
-3006 NIRHSAPLTVTI
+3006 
-3018 DTQITIDHIEL
+3018 
-3029 VNDSGI
+3029 
-3035 PDDNLTNNVRPH
+3035 
-3047 FQVTVPTDVNVV
+3047 V

-3102 KAGNKTTQ
+3102 KAGNQTTQ
-3110 QLDFIIDT
+3110 KLDFIIDT

-3125 VLDNT
+3125 VLDST

-3138 NLTNV
+3138 NLTNA
-3143 NKPTFLL
+3143 NKPTFIL

-3267 NTWVRATQGTAGIW
+3267 NTWVRATQGTAGTW

-3409 QSTPLVVTVDTQTS
+3409 QSTPLIVTVDTQTS

-3471 ATQGIEGVW
+3471 AAQGIEGVW

-3489 DGKHTL
+3489 DGKHIL

-3624 RIELVNDSGVPGD
+3624 HIELVNDSGVPGD

-3707 TETLNFTIDITLL
+3707 TETLNFTIDITLM

-3843 NHDRPVFDIHQVDSD
+3843 NHDRPVFDIRQVDSD

-4178 WIFNVGSALPDGQH
+4178 WIFNVGSALPDGKH

-4305 SAELRIEIDTQVQ
+4305 SAELQIEIDTQVQ

-4523 GESAVDNITSVTTPR
+4523 GESAVDNITSVTKPR

-4559 YSVTANGNNLW
+4559 YPVTANGNNLW

-4617 ASDTGNSNSDNLTNK
+4617 ASDTGSSNSDNLTNK

-4658 EVLKQTITVG
+4658 EVLKHTITVG

-4726 HEATS
+4726 YEATS

-4737 GFAEAFSTIMI
+4737 GLAEAFSTIMI

-4832 PTLIGSTLPNTI
+4832 PTLVGNTLPNAI

-5243 RAPILLQDDGTF
+5243 RAPILLQDDGKF

-5300 LITNHNKPVLV
+5300 LITSHNKPVLV

-5382 DNPAMVAGS
+5382 DNPVMMAGS

-5407 TFSIF
+5407 AFSIF

-5537 NEKGHW
+5537 NDKGHW

-5571 QEKYSIWVDTHIK
+5571 QEKYSIWVDTHIQ

-5590 DDNKSSSKTEW
+5590 DDNKSSSKTDW
-5601 WSNSDLITMRGT
+5601 WSNSSTITMRGM

-5630 TAVVAATG
+5630 TAVVAANG
-5638 RWELSTDKLPEGTY
+5638 QWELSTDQLPEGKY
-5652 DISLVIED
+5652 DITLSIED
-5660 SAGNRWE
+5660 NAGNRKE
-5667 DVREIFIDR
+5667 EVHEIFIDR

-5711 EGNTYTLTVPD
+5711 NGNTYTLTVPD

-5758 KEVPVISLSPD
+5758 KETPVISLSPD

-5882 TQPKFTLQHIDADV
+5882 NHTQPKFTLQHIDADV

-5907 VTDIYQATQG
+5907 VTDIYQATQD

-5926 AAWNDGNY
+5926 AAWNDGTY

-5945 NSQQSASLAVT
+5945 NSLQSASLEVT

-5963 TADSQHDDASDD
+5963 TADSQHDDEIDD

-5991 ESATHLRTEPSA
+5991 ESATHLRTVPSA
-6003 AEESVVKVTAYSI
+6003 AEESVVKETAYSI

-6037 EISVPENIVNVSIM
+6037 EISVPENIVNVSVM

-6079 TMDVKFIDKDND
+6079 TMDVKFIDKDDD

-6105 ADIVNAMNVRGKTED
+6105 ADIVNAMNARGKTED

>member
-41 TPRGSVIIVNGALYS
+41 TPHGSVIIVNGALYS

-536 EIETTNDSGIVGD
+536 EIETTDDSGIVGD

-596 DSVEGINNLTFTVE
+596 DSVEGVNNLTFTVE

-623 VIDTIAPVPPT
+623 VIDTVAPVPPT
-634 VSLEDYV
+634 VSLEDFV

-1027 SLSPDSDSGISDDN
+1027 SLSPDSDSGIADDN

-1102 VEDIAGNKANSAIFD
+1102 VEDIAGNKANSAVFD

-1373 TTFDATKGTGGWTF
+1373 TTFDATKGTGGWSF
-1387 TPPTS
+1387 TPTGA

-1436 GIPDDNLTNNV
+1436 GIPNDNLTNNV

-1475 TQSATPGV
+1475 TQSATPGA

-1499 TVEATDEAG
+1499 TVEATDKAG
-1508 NKATQTLDFTIDTT
+1508 NKTTQELDFTIDTT

-1589 TSDWADGDY
+1589 TSGWADGDY

-2129 NTDDSGTKGDHL
+2129 STDDSGTKGDNL

-2313 LHFTIDTTLSTPV
+2313 LHFTIDTTLSVPV
-2326 IVLDSAD
+2326 IVLNSAD
-2333 DSGVHGDNM
+2333 DTGVQGDNM
-2342 TNHTQPTFALQH
+2342 TNSTQPTFALQH

-2368 GGVTTTFDATKD
+2368 GGVTTTFDATKGV
-2380 AGGWTFTPTGAWA
+2380 GGWSFTPTGAWA

-2449 FQVTVPTDVN
+2449 FQVKVPTDVN
-2459 VVRLSIDGGKTWFNA
+2459 
-2474 TQSATPGVWD
+2474 
-2484 YIWPDDV
+2484 
-2491 ADGGYTLTVEA
+2491 E
-2502 TDEAGN
+2502 
-2508 KATQT
+2508 
-2513 LDFTIDTTLSVPT
+2513 
-2526 LSLDSA
+2526 
-2532 DDSGIAGDNITNV
+2532 
-2545 KTPGF
+2545 
-2550 TLNNIDTDVS
+2550 
-2560 RVIVEVMHNG
+2560 
-2570 IKQEVPLV
+2570 
-2578 QTGGQ
+2578 
-2583 WRFAPTSD
+2583 
-2591 WADGD
+2591 
-2596 YILTVKVEDRAGNV
+2596 
-2610 KQSAPLTVTVDTHIA
+2610 
-2625 IDRIELVNDSG
+2625 
-2636 IPGDNLTNEARP
+2636 
-2648 HFQVTVPADVNGV
+2648 
-2661 RLSIDGGKTW
+2661 
-2671 FDATQSATS
+2671 
-2680 GVWDYTWLTNV
+2680 
-2691 ANGPHTLMVEA
+2691 
-2702 SDKAGNK
+2702 
-2709 TTQKLDFTIDTI
+2709 
-2721 LSEPTITL
+2721 
-2729 DSADDSAAGDNITN
+2729 
-2743 VKMPGFTLGNI
+2743 
-2754 DADVTKVV
+2754 
-2762 VTVAHDGKNQQ
+2762 
-2773 IELIK
+2773 
-2778 NGGVWR
+2778 
-2784 FTPGAAWTDGDYT
+2784 
-2797 LTVKVE
+2797 
-2803 DKAGNTNYSAPLTVT
+2803 
-2818 IDTQTSI
+2818 
-2825 DRIELL
+2825 
-2831 NDTGIVGD
+2831 
-2839 NLTNEARPQFHITV
+2839 
-2853 PTDVNSV
+2853 
-2860 QLSLDGG
+2860 
-2867 INWVNATLTSDG
+2867 
-2879 VWEYIWPTDLVE
+2879 
-2891 NTYTLT
+2891 
-2897 VKATDVA
+2897 
-2904 GNTATETLNFII
+2904 
-2916 DTTLSTPTI
+2916 
-2925 TLDSADDSG
+2925 
-2934 TANDNK
+2934 
-2940 TNVKTPGFIIGG
+2940 
-2952 IDSDVTQVVVQVM
+2952 
-2965 RDGHSE
+2965 
-2971 EVELTQTN
+2971 
-2979 GQWRFVP
+2979 
-2986 GSAWTDGD
+2986 
-2994 YTLTVTVKDEAG
+2994 
-3006 NIRHSAPLTVTI
+3006 
-3018 DTQITIDHIEL
+3018 
-3029 VNDSGI
+3029 
-3035 PDDNLTNNVRPH
+3035 
-3047 FQVTVPTDVNVV
+3047 V

-3102 KAGNKTTQ
+3102 KAGNQTTQ
-3110 QLDFIIDT
+3110 KLDFIIDT
-3118 LLSEPTI
+3118 MLSEPTI
-3125 VLDNT
+3125 VLDST

-3138 NLTNV
+3138 NLTNA
-3143 NKPTFLL
+3143 NKPTFIL

-3156 ARYVTVEVQHGGT
+3156 ARYVTVEVQYGGT

-3323 TIAMDS
+3323 TITMDS

-3350 GNIDADAHSV
+3350 GNIDSDAQSV

-3409 QSTPLVVTVDTQTS
+3409 QSTPLIVTVDTQTS

-3471 ATQGIEGVW
+3471 AAQGIEGVW

-3624 RIELVNDSGVPGD
+3624 HIELVNDSGVPGD

-3707 TETLNFTIDITLL
+3707 TETLNFTIDITLM

-3843 NHDRPVFDIHQVDSD
+3843 NHDRPVFDIRQVDSD

-4270 ENTGGNLTFTPDQ
+4270 ENTGENLTFTPDQ

-4305 SAELRIEIDTQVQ
+4305 SAELKIEIDTQVQ

-4523 GESAVDNITSVTTPR
+4523 GESAVDNITSVTKPR

-4559 YSVTANGNNLW
+4559 YPVTANGNNLW

-4892 RSTAVDVTIDTEV
+4892 RSTAVDLTIDTEV

-5057 SAELD
+5057 SAKLD

-5300 LITNHNKPVLV
+5300 LITSHNKPVLV

-5382 DNPAMVAGS
+5382 DNPVMMAGS

-5407 TFSIF
+5407 AFSIY

-5473 IDTFNTTPV
+5473 IDTLNTTPV

-5537 NEKGHW
+5537 NDKGHW

-5571 QEKYSIWVDTHIK
+5571 QEKYSIWVDTHIQ

-5590 DDNKSSSKTEW
+5590 DDNKSSSKTDW
-5601 WSNSDLITMRGT
+5601 WSNSSTITMRGM

-5630 TAVVAATG
+5630 TAVVAANG
-5638 RWELSTDKLPEGTY
+5638 QWELSTDQLPEGKY
-5652 DISLVIED
+5652 DITLSIED
-5660 SAGNRWE
+5660 NAGNRKE
-5667 DVREIFIDR
+5667 EVHEIFIDR

-5711 EGNTYTLTVPD
+5711 NGNTYTLTVPD

-5926 AAWNDGNY
+5926 AAWNDGTY

-5963 TADSQHDDASDD
+5963 TADSQHNDASDD

-5991 ESATHLRTEPSA
+5991 ESATHLRTVPSV
-6003 AEESVVKVTAYSI
+6003 AEESVVKETAYSI

-6037 EISVPENIVNVSIM
+6037 EISVPENIVNVSVM

-6079 TMDVKFIDKDND
+6079 TMDVKFIDKDDD

-6105 ADIVNAMNVRGKTED
+6105 ADIVNAMNARGKAED

>member
-1 MGNKSIQKFFAD
+1 M
-13 QNSVIDL
+13 
-20 SSLGNAKGAKVSLS
+20 
-34 GPDMNIT
+34 
-41 TPRGSVIIVNGALYS
+41 
-56 SIKGNNL
+56 
-63 AVKFKDK
+63 
-70 TITGAKILGSVDL
+70 
-83 KDIQLERIDSS
+83 
-94 LVDSAQVEKKGNG
+94 
-107 KRRNKKEEEE
+107 
-117 LKKQLDD
+117 
-124 AENAKKEADK
+124 
-134 AKEEAE
+134 
-140 KAKEAAEK
+140 
-148 ALNEAFEVQ
+148 
-157 NSSKQIEEMLQNFLA
+157 
-172 DNVAKDNLAQQ
+172 
-183 SDASQQN
+183 
-190 TQAKATQAS
+190 
-199 KQNDAEKVLPQP
+199 
-211 INKNTSTG
+211 NKNTSTG

-536 EIETTNDSGIVGD
+536 EIETTDDSGIVGD

-596 DSVEGINNLTFTVE
+596 DSVEGVNNLTFTVE

-623 VIDTIAPVPPT
+623 VIDTVAPVPPT
-634 VSLEDYV
+634 VSLEDFV

-1027 SLSPDSDSGISDDN
+1027 SLSPDSDSGIADDN

-1102 VEDIAGNKANSAIFD
+1102 VEDIAGNKANSAVFD

-1373 TTFDATKGTGGWTF
+1373 TTFDATKGTGGWSF
-1387 TPPTS
+1387 TPTGA

-1436 GIPDDNLTNNV
+1436 GIPNDNLTNNV

-1475 TQSATPGV
+1475 TQSATPGA

-1499 TVEATDEAG
+1499 TVEATDKAG
-1508 NKATQTLDFTIDTT
+1508 NKTTQELDFTIDTT

-2129 NTDDSGTKGDHL
+2129 STDDSGTKGDNL

-2313 LHFTIDTTLSTPV
+2313 LHFTIDTTLSVPV
-2326 IVLDSAD
+2326 IVLNSAD
-2333 DSGVHGDNM
+2333 DTGVQGDNM
-2342 TNHTQPTFALQH
+2342 TNSTQPTFALQH

-2368 GGVTTTFDATKD
+2368 GGVTTTFDATKGV
-2380 AGGWTFTPTGAWA
+2380 GGWSFTPTGAWA

-2449 FQVTVPTDVN
+2449 FQVKVPTDVN
-2459 VVRLSIDGGKTWFNA
+2459 
-2474 TQSATPGVWD
+2474 
-2484 YIWPDDV
+2484 
-2491 ADGGYTLTVEA
+2491 E
-2502 TDEAGN
+2502 
-2508 KATQT
+2508 
-2513 LDFTIDTTLSVPT
+2513 
-2526 LSLDSA
+2526 
-2532 DDSGIAGDNITNV
+2532 
-2545 KTPGF
+2545 
-2550 TLNNIDTDVS
+2550 
-2560 RVIVEVMHNG
+2560 
-2570 IKQEVPLV
+2570 
-2578 QTGGQ
+2578 
-2583 WRFAPTSD
+2583 
-2591 WADGD
+2591 
-2596 YILTVKVEDRAGNV
+2596 
-2610 KQSAPLTVTVDTHIA
+2610 
-2625 IDRIELVNDSG
+2625 
-2636 IPGDNLTNEARP
+2636 
-2648 HFQVTVPADVNGV
+2648 
-2661 RLSIDGGKTW
+2661 
-2671 FDATQSATS
+2671 
-2680 GVWDYTWLTNV
+2680 
-2691 ANGPHTLMVEA
+2691 
-2702 SDKAGNK
+2702 
-2709 TTQKLDFTIDTI
+2709 
-2721 LSEPTITL
+2721 
-2729 DSADDSAAGDNITN
+2729 
-2743 VKMPGFTLGNI
+2743 
-2754 DADVTKVV
+2754 
-2762 VTVAHDGKNQQ
+2762 
-2773 IELIK
+2773 
-2778 NGGVWR
+2778 
-2784 FTPGAAWTDGDYT
+2784 
-2797 LTVKVE
+2797 
-2803 DKAGNTNYSAPLTVT
+2803 
-2818 IDTQTSI
+2818 
-2825 DRIELL
+2825 
-2831 NDTGIVGD
+2831 
-2839 NLTNEARPQFHITV
+2839 
-2853 PTDVNSV
+2853 
-2860 QLSLDGG
+2860 
-2867 INWVNATLTSDG
+2867 
-2879 VWEYIWPTDLVE
+2879 
-2891 NTYTLT
+2891 
-2897 VKATDVA
+2897 
-2904 GNTATETLNFII
+2904 
-2916 DTTLSTPTI
+2916 
-2925 TLDSADDSG
+2925 
-2934 TANDNK
+2934 
-2940 TNVKTPGFIIGG
+2940 
-2952 IDSDVTQVVVQVM
+2952 
-2965 RDGHSE
+2965 
-2971 EVELTQTN
+2971 
-2979 GQWRFVP
+2979 
-2986 GSAWTDGD
+2986 
-2994 YTLTVTVKDEAG
+2994 
-3006 NIRHSAPLTVTI
+3006 
-3018 DTQITIDHIEL
+3018 
-3029 VNDSGI
+3029 
-3035 PDDNLTNNVRPH
+3035 
-3047 FQVTVPTDVNVV
+3047 V

-3102 KAGNKTTQ
+3102 KAGNQTTQ
-3110 QLDFIIDT
+3110 KLDFIIDT
-3118 LLSEPTI
+3118 MLSEPTI
-3125 VLDNT
+3125 VLDST

-3138 NLTNV
+3138 NLTNA
-3143 NKPTFLL
+3143 NKPTFIL

-3156 ARYVTVEVQHGGT
+3156 ARYVTVEVQYGGT

-3323 TIAMDS
+3323 TITMDS

-3350 GNIDADAHSV
+3350 GNIDSDAQSV

-3409 QSTPLVVTVDTQTS
+3409 QSTPLIVTVDTQTS

-3471 ATQGIEGVW
+3471 AAQGIEGVW

-3624 RIELVNDSGVPGD
+3624 HIELVNDSGVPGD

-3707 TETLNFTIDITLL
+3707 TETLNFTIDITLM

-3843 NHDRPVFDIHQVDSD
+3843 NHDRPVFDIRQVDSD

-4270 ENTGGNLTFTPDQ
+4270 ENTGRNLTFTPDQ

-4305 SAELRIEIDTQVQ
+4305 SAELKIEIDTQVQ

-4523 GESAVDNITSVTTPR
+4523 GESAVDNITSVTKPR

-4559 YSVTANGNNLW
+4559 YPVTANGNNLW

-4892 RSTAVDVTIDTEV
+4892 RSTAVDLTIDTEV

-5057 SAELD
+5057 SAKLD

-5300 LITNHNKPVLV
+5300 LITSHNKPVLV

-5382 DNPAMVAGS
+5382 DNPVMMAGS

-5407 TFSIF
+5407 AFSIY

-5473 IDTFNTTPV
+5473 IDTLNTTPV

-5537 NEKGHW
+5537 NDKGHW

-5571 QEKYSIWVDTHIK
+5571 QEKYSIWVDTHIQ

-5590 DDNKSSSKTEW
+5590 DDNKSSSKTDW
-5601 WSNSDLITMRGT
+5601 WSNSSTITMRGM

-5630 TAVVAATG
+5630 TAVVAANG
-5638 RWELSTDKLPEGTY
+5638 QWELSTDQLPEGKY
-5652 DISLVIED
+5652 DITLSIED
-5660 SAGNRWE
+5660 NAGNRKE
-5667 DVREIFIDR
+5667 EVHEIFIDR

-5711 EGNTYTLTVPD
+5711 NGNTYTLTVPD

-5926 AAWNDGNY
+5926 AAWNDGTY

-5963 TADSQHDDASDD
+5963 TADSQHNDASDD

-5991 ESATHLRTEPSA
+5991 ESATHLRTVPSV
-6003 AEESVVKVTAYSI
+6003 AEESVVKETAYSI

-6037 EISVPENIVNVSIM
+6037 EISVPENIVNVSVM

-6079 TMDVKFIDKDND
+6079 TMDVKFIDKDDD

-6105 ADIVNAMNVRGKTED
+6105 ADIVNAMNARGKAED

>member
-536 EIETTNDSGIVGD
+536 EIDTTDDSGIVGD

-569 SVINSETGEEVI
+569 SVINSETGEEAI

-623 VIDTIAPVPPT
+623 VIDTVAPVPPT
-634 VSLEDYV
+634 VSLEDFV

-1066 AMSDTQ
+1066 TASDTQ

-1102 VEDIAGNKANSAIFD
+1102 VEDIAGNKANSAVFD

-1184 SWLFIPGN
+1184 SWLFTPGN

-1210 NTNYSA
+1210 NTNYST

-1342 MTNSTQPT
+1342 MTNRTQPT
-1350 FALQHIDDDAVR
+1350 FNLQHIDDDAVR

-1373 TTFDATKGTGGWTF
+1373 TTFDATKGVGGWTF

-1392 WADGDYTLSVSVE
+1392 WGAGDYTLSVSVE

-1447 RPHFQVTVP
+1447 RPHFQVKVP
-1456 TDVNVV
+1456 TDVN
-1462 RLSIDGGKTWFNA
+1462 
-1475 TQSATPGV
+1475 
-1483 WDYIWPDDV
+1483 
-1492 ADGGYTL
+1492 
-1499 TVEATDEAG
+1499 E
-1508 NKATQTLDFTIDTT
+1508 
-1522 LSVPTL
+1522 
-1528 SLDSADD
+1528 
-1535 SGIAGDNITNVKTP
+1535 
-1549 GFTLNNIDT
+1549 
-1558 DVSRVIVE
+1558 
-1566 VMHNGIKQEVPLVQ
+1566 
-1580 TGGQWRFAP
+1580 
-1589 TSDWADGDY
+1589 
-1598 ILTVK
+1598 
-1603 VEDRAGNV
+1603 
-1611 KQSAPLTVTVDTH
+1611 
-1624 IAIDRIELVNDSGI
+1624 
-1638 PGDNLTNEA
+1638 
-1647 RPHFQVTVPADVNGV
+1647 
-1662 RLSIDG
+1662 
-1668 GKTWFDAT
+1668 
-1676 QSATSGVWDY
+1676 
-1686 TWLTNVAN
+1686 
-1694 GPHTLMVEASDKAG
+1694 
-1708 NKTTQ
+1708 
-1713 KLDFTIDT
+1713 
-1721 ILSEPTITLDSADDS
+1721 
-1736 AAGDNITNVK
+1736 
-1746 MPGFTLGNI
+1746 
-1755 DADVTKV
+1755 
-1762 VVTVAHD
+1762 
-1769 GKNQQIE
+1769 
-1776 LIKNGGVWRFTPG
+1776 
-1789 AAWTD
+1789 
-1794 GDYTL
+1794 
-1799 TVKVEDKAGNTNYSA
+1799 
-1814 PLTVTIDTQTS
+1814 
-1825 IDRIELLNDT
+1825 
-1835 GIVGDNLTN
+1835 
-1844 EARPQFHI
+1844 
-1852 TVPTDV
+1852 
-1858 NSVQLSLDGGINWV
+1858 
-1872 NATLTS
+1872 
-1878 DGVWE
+1878 
-1883 YIWPTDLVENTYT
+1883 
-1896 LTVKATDVAGN
+1896 
-1907 TATETLNFIIDTTL
+1907 
-1921 STPTITLDSADDS
+1921 
-1934 GTANDNKTN
+1934 
-1943 VKTPGFI
+1943 
-1950 IGGIDSDVTQV
+1950 
-1961 VVQVMRDGHSEE
+1961 
-1973 VELTQTNGQWR
+1973 
-1984 FVPGSA
+1984 
-1990 WTDGDYTLTVTVK
+1990 
-2003 DEAGNIRHSAPLTVT
+2003 
-2018 IDTQITID
+2018 
-2026 HIELVND
+2026 
-2033 SGIPDDN
+2033 
-2040 LTNNVR
+2040 
-2046 PHFQV
+2046 
-2051 TVPTDVNVVRLS
+2051 VRLS

-2105 GNKTTQQLD
+2105 GNQTTQELD
-2114 FIIDTLLSEPTIVLD
+2114 FTIDTLLSEPTIVLD
-2129 NTDDSGTKGDHL
+2129 NTDDSG
-2141 TNVNKPT
+2141 
-2148 FLLGNIDADARYVT
+2148 I
-2162 VEVQHGGTKEVLTAT
+2162 
-2177 KDATGNWSVTPTGTW
+2177 
-2192 ADGDYTLTV
+2192 
-2201 RVEDEAGNEKHSA
+2201 
-2214 SLTVTVDTQIT
+2214 
-2225 IDVIELVNDNG
+2225 
-2236 IPGDNMTND
+2236 
-2245 AHPQFRVTVPGDV
+2245 
-2258 NEVSLSIDGGV
+2258 
-2269 TWVKATQ
+2269 
-2276 SATPGVWNYTW
+2276 
-2287 PGTVP
+2287 
-2292 DGDYTLNVK
+2292 
-2301 ATDNAGNTVTET
+2301 
-2313 LHFTIDTTLSTPV
+2313 
-2326 IVLDSAD
+2326 
-2333 DSGVHGDNM
+2333 
-2342 TNHTQPTFALQH
+2342 
-2354 IDDDAV
+2354 
-2360 RVTVSVEH
+2360 
-2368 GGVTTTFDATKD
+2368 
-2380 AGGWTFTPTGAWA
+2380 
-2393 DGDYTLSVSV
+2393 
-2403 EDKAGN
+2403 
-2409 TSHSASL
+2409 
-2416 TVTVDTQI
+2416 
-2424 AINNIELVNDSGI
+2424 
-2437 PDDNL
+2437 
-2442 TNNVRPH
+2442 
-2449 FQVTVPTDVN
+2449 
-2459 VVRLSIDGGKTWFNA
+2459 
-2474 TQSATPGVWD
+2474 
-2484 YIWPDDV
+2484 
-2491 ADGGYTLTVEA
+2491 
-2502 TDEAGN
+2502 
-2508 KATQT
+2508 
-2513 LDFTIDTTLSVPT
+2513 
-2526 LSLDSA
+2526 
-2532 DDSGIAGDNITNV
+2532 
-2545 KTPGF
+2545 
-2550 TLNNIDTDVS
+2550 
-2560 RVIVEVMHNG
+2560 
-2570 IKQEVPLV
+2570 
-2578 QTGGQ
+2578 
-2583 WRFAPTSD
+2583 
-2591 WADGD
+2591 
-2596 YILTVKVEDRAGNV
+2596 
-2610 KQSAPLTVTVDTHIA
+2610 
-2625 IDRIELVNDSG
+2625 
-2636 IPGDNLTNEARP
+2636 
-2648 HFQVTVPADVNGV
+2648 
-2661 RLSIDGGKTW
+2661 
-2671 FDATQSATS
+2671 
-2680 GVWDYTWLTNV
+2680 
-2691 ANGPHTLMVEA
+2691 
-2702 SDKAGNK
+2702 
-2709 TTQKLDFTIDTI
+2709 
-2721 LSEPTITL
+2721 
-2729 DSADDSAAGDNITN
+2729 
-2743 VKMPGFTLGNI
+2743 
-2754 DADVTKVV
+2754 
-2762 VTVAHDGKNQQ
+2762 
-2773 IELIK
+2773 
-2778 NGGVWR
+2778 
-2784 FTPGAAWTDGDYT
+2784 
-2797 LTVKVE
+2797 
-2803 DKAGNTNYSAPLTVT
+2803 
-2818 IDTQTSI
+2818 
-2825 DRIELL
+2825 
-2831 NDTGIVGD
+2831 
-2839 NLTNEARPQFHITV
+2839 
-2853 PTDVNSV
+2853 
-2860 QLSLDGG
+2860 
-2867 INWVNATLTSDG
+2867 
-2879 VWEYIWPTDLVE
+2879 
-2891 NTYTLT
+2891 
-2897 VKATDVA
+2897 
-2904 GNTATETLNFII
+2904 
-2916 DTTLSTPTI
+2916 
-2925 TLDSADDSG
+2925 
-2934 TANDNK
+2934 
-2940 TNVKTPGFIIGG
+2940 
-2952 IDSDVTQVVVQVM
+2952 
-2965 RDGHSE
+2965 
-2971 EVELTQTN
+2971 
-2979 GQWRFVP
+2979 
-2986 GSAWTDGD
+2986 
-2994 YTLTVTVKDEAG
+2994 
-3006 NIRHSAPLTVTI
+3006 
-3018 DTQITIDHIEL
+3018 
-3029 VNDSGI
+3029 
-3035 PDDNLTNNVRPH
+3035 
-3047 FQVTVPTDVNVV
+3047 
-3059 RLSIDGGKTWFNA
+3059 
-3072 TQSATPGV
+3072 
-3080 WDYTWLADVGEGKHT
+3080 
-3095 LTVEATD
+3095 
-3102 KAGNKTTQ
+3102 
-3110 QLDFIIDT
+3110 
-3118 LLSEPTI
+3118 
-3125 VLDNT
+3125 
-3130 DDSGTKGD
+3130 KGD
-3138 NLTNV
+3138 NLTNA

-3203 DDAGNVKY
+3203 DEAGNVKY

-3222 ITIDVIELVNDN
+3222 ITIGVIELVNDN

-3296 TVEATDKAGNKTT
+3296 MVEATDEAGNKTT

-3323 TIAMDS
+3323 TIVMDS

-3400 VTDNAGNVR
+3400 VQDNAGNVR
-3409 QSTPLVVTVDTQTS
+3409 QSTPLIVTVDTQTS

-3471 ATQGIEGVW
+3471 AAQGIEGVW

-3590 DGDYTLTVTVEDRA
+3590 DGNYTLTVTVEDRA

-3684 PTDMPEGQHTLT
+3684 PTDMPEGQHTLI

-3707 TETLNFTIDITLL
+3707 TGTLNFTIDITLL
-3720 TPTIELAPDQDTG
+3720 TPTIDLAPDQDTG
-3733 QNKNDNLTSVTQ
+3733 QDKNDNLTSVTQ

-3843 NHDRPVFDIHQVDSD
+3843 NHDRPVFDIRQIDSD

-3911 ESAPFEVRIDTT
+3911 ESAPLEVRIDTT

-4061 VVVTIDGH
+4061 VVVTIDGY

-4083 PGNAIPDGSYNI
+4083 PSNAIPDGSYNI

-4143 KPQFSIVTADDITH
+4143 KPQFSIVTSDDITH

-4178 WIFNVGSALPDGQH
+4178 WIFNVGSALPDGKH
-4192 TLLVDVTDIAG
+4192 SLLVDVTDIAG

-4270 ENTGGNLTFTPDQ
+4270 ENTGENLTFTPDQ

-4305 SAELRIEIDTQVQ
+4305 SAELQIEIDTQVQ

-4323 LTTDSGVNDH
+4323 LITDSGVNDH
-4333 DNVTNAT
+4333 DNITNAN

-4382 LPDGHYTLHVQATDR
+4382 LSDGHYTLHVQATDR

-4510 SDPSIDL
+4510 SAPSIDL

-4523 GESAVDNITSVTTPR
+4523 GESAVDNITSVTKPH

-4559 YSVTANGNNLW
+4559 YPVTANGNNLW

-4594 NTSETK
+4594 NTSETT

-4617 ASDTGNSNSDNLTNK
+4617 ASDTGSSNSDNLTNK

-4726 HEATS
+4726 YEATS

-4737 GFAEAFSTIMI
+4737 GLAEAFSTIMI

-4832 PTLIGSTLPNTI
+4832 PTLVGNTLPNAI

-4892 RSTAVDVTIDTEV
+4892 RSTAVDVIIDTEV

-4970 YELTFKVEDVAGNI
+4970 YVLTFKVEDVAGNI

-5008 DDSGKVGDWI
+5008 DDSGKVGDWV

-5076 KAGNSQQKEILI
+5076 KAGNSQQKDILI

-5228 GKLVNVVMVEADGTW
+5228 GKLVNVVMVEADGSW

-5300 LITNHNKPVLV
+5300 LITGHNKPVLV

-5382 DNPAMVAGS
+5382 DNPVMLAAS
-5391 DNGIFS
+5391 DNGIFN

-5407 TFSIF
+5407 AFSIF

-5482 AIDSIGGQTL
+5482 AIDSIDGQTL

-5523 EIIINGLNVGEVWV
+5523 EIIINGLNVGAVWV
-5537 NEKGHW
+5537 NDKGHW

-5561 KSTDRAGNVN
+5561 KSTDCAGNVN
-5571 QEKYSIWVDTHIK
+5571 QEKYSIWVDTHIQ

-5590 DDNKSSSKTEW
+5590 DDNKSSSKTDW
-5601 WSNSDLITMRGT
+5601 WSNSSTITMRGM

-5630 TAVVAATG
+5630 TAVVAANG
-5638 RWELSTDKLPEGTY
+5638 QWELSTDQLPEGKY
-5652 DISLVIED
+5652 DITLSIED
-5660 SAGNRWE
+5660 NAGNRKE
-5667 DVREIFIDR
+5667 EVHEIFIDR

-5696 QGTAEAKSQLIITDS
+5696 QGSAEAKSQLIITDS
-5711 EGNTYTLTVPD
+5711 NGNTYTLTVPD

-5758 KEVPVISLSPD
+5758 KETPVISLSPD

-5782 KQPTFIIGNLES
+5782 NQPTFIIGNLES

-5849 ITVTIDS
+5849 ITVTINS
-5856 TLTVPEI
+5856 TLAVPEI

-5882 TQPKFTLQHIDADV
+5882 NHTQPKFSLQHIDADV

-5926 AAWNDGNY
+5926 AAWNDGTY

-5945 NSQQSASLAVT
+5945 NSLQSASLAVT
-5956 VDSTVTV
+5956 VDSTVAV

-5975 ATATAVTPPE
+5975 ATPTAVTPPE

-5991 ESATHLRTEPSA
+5991 ESDTHLRTVPSA
-6003 AEESVVKVTAYSI
+6003 AKESVVKETAYSI

-6022 SGDEIDRSISQTPSF
+6022 TGDEIDRSISQTPSF
-6037 EISVPENIVNVSIM
+6037 EISVPENIVNVSVM

-6056 FTLPITNQK
+6056 FTLPISNQK

-6105 ADIVNAMNVRGKTED
+6105 ADIVNAMNARGKTED

-6130 VGHNNNGAIDVFAVN
+6130 VGHNNNGAINVFAVN

>member
-1140 GDNLTNINKP
+1140 GDKLTNINKP

-2129 NTDDSGTKGDHL
+2129 STDDSGTKGDHL

-2424 AINNIELVNDSGI
+2424 AINN
-2437 PDDNL
+2437 
-2442 TNNVRPH
+2442 
-2449 FQVTVPTDVN
+2449 
-2459 VVRLSIDGGKTWFNA
+2459 
-2474 TQSATPGVWD
+2474 
-2484 YIWPDDV
+2484 
-2491 ADGGYTLTVEA
+2491 
-2502 TDEAGN
+2502 
-2508 KATQT
+2508 
-2513 LDFTIDTTLSVPT
+2513 
-2526 LSLDSA
+2526 
-2532 DDSGIAGDNITNV
+2532 
-2545 KTPGF
+2545 
-2550 TLNNIDTDVS
+2550 
-2560 RVIVEVMHNG
+2560 
-2570 IKQEVPLV
+2570 
-2578 QTGGQ
+2578 
-2583 WRFAPTSD
+2583 
-2591 WADGD
+2591 
-2596 YILTVKVEDRAGNV
+2596 
-2610 KQSAPLTVTVDTHIA
+2610 
-2625 IDRIELVNDSG
+2625 
-2636 IPGDNLTNEARP
+2636 
-2648 HFQVTVPADVNGV
+2648 
-2661 RLSIDGGKTW
+2661 
-2671 FDATQSATS
+2671 
-2680 GVWDYTWLTNV
+2680 
-2691 ANGPHTLMVEA
+2691 
-2702 SDKAGNK
+2702 
-2709 TTQKLDFTIDTI
+2709 
-2721 LSEPTITL
+2721 
-2729 DSADDSAAGDNITN
+2729 
-2743 VKMPGFTLGNI
+2743 
-2754 DADVTKVV
+2754 
-2762 VTVAHDGKNQQ
+2762 
-2773 IELIK
+2773 
-2778 NGGVWR
+2778 
-2784 FTPGAAWTDGDYT
+2784 
-2797 LTVKVE
+2797 
-2803 DKAGNTNYSAPLTVT
+2803 
-2818 IDTQTSI
+2818 
-2825 DRIELL
+2825 
-2831 NDTGIVGD
+2831 
-2839 NLTNEARPQFHITV
+2839 
-2853 PTDVNSV
+2853 
-2860 QLSLDGG
+2860 
-2867 INWVNATLTSDG
+2867 
-2879 VWEYIWPTDLVE
+2879 
-2891 NTYTLT
+2891 
-2897 VKATDVA
+2897 
-2904 GNTATETLNFII
+2904 
-2916 DTTLSTPTI
+2916 
-2925 TLDSADDSG
+2925 
-2934 TANDNK
+2934 
-2940 TNVKTPGFIIGG
+2940 
-2952 IDSDVTQVVVQVM
+2952 
-2965 RDGHSE
+2965 
-2971 EVELTQTN
+2971 
-2979 GQWRFVP
+2979 
-2986 GSAWTDGD
+2986 
-2994 YTLTVTVKDEAG
+2994 
-3006 NIRHSAPLTVTI
+3006 
-3018 DTQITIDHIEL
+3018 IEL

-4559 YSVTANGNNLW
+4559 YPVTANGNNLW

-4765 WSWTPPSVLAP
+4765 WSWTPLSVLAP

>member
-425 IITDTIAPEKPTIEL
+425 IITDTIPPEKPTIEL

-536 EIETTNDSGIVGD
+536 EIETTDDSGIVGD

-596 DSVEGINNLTFTVE
+596 DSVEGVNNLTFTVE

-623 VIDTIAPVPPT
+623 VIDTVAPVPPT
-634 VSLEDYV
+634 VSLEDFV

-1027 SLSPDSDSGISDDN
+1027 SLSPDSDSGIADDN

-1102 VEDIAGNKANSAIFD
+1102 VEDIAGNKANSAVFD

-1373 TTFDATKGTGGWTF
+1373 TTFDATKGTGGWSF
-1387 TPPTS
+1387 TPTGA

-1436 GIPDDNLTNNV
+1436 GIPNDNLTNNV

-1475 TQSATPGV
+1475 TQSATPGA

-1499 TVEATDEAG
+1499 TVEATDKAG
-1508 NKATQTLDFTIDTT
+1508 NKTTQELDFTIDTT

-1961 VVQVMRDGHSEE
+1961 IVQVMRDGHSEE

-2018 IDTQITID
+2018 IDTQI
-2026 HIELVND
+2026 
-2033 SGIPDDN
+2033 
-2040 LTNNVR
+2040 
-2046 PHFQV
+2046 
-2051 TVPTDVNVVRLS
+2051 
-2063 IDGGKTWFNATQS
+2063 A
-2076 ATPGVWDYTW
+2076 
-2086 LADVGEGK
+2086 
-2094 HTLTVEATDKA
+2094 
-2105 GNKTTQQLD
+2105 
-2114 FIIDTLLSEPTIVLD
+2114 
-2129 NTDDSGTKGDHL
+2129 
-2141 TNVNKPT
+2141 
-2148 FLLGNIDADARYVT
+2148 
-2162 VEVQHGGTKEVLTAT
+2162 
-2177 KDATGNWSVTPTGTW
+2177 
-2192 ADGDYTLTV
+2192 
-2201 RVEDEAGNEKHSA
+2201 
-2214 SLTVTVDTQIT
+2214 
-2225 IDVIELVNDNG
+2225 
-2236 IPGDNMTND
+2236 
-2245 AHPQFRVTVPGDV
+2245 
-2258 NEVSLSIDGGV
+2258 
-2269 TWVKATQ
+2269 
-2276 SATPGVWNYTW
+2276 
-2287 PGTVP
+2287 
-2292 DGDYTLNVK
+2292 
-2301 ATDNAGNTVTET
+2301 
-2313 LHFTIDTTLSTPV
+2313 
-2326 IVLDSAD
+2326 
-2333 DSGVHGDNM
+2333 
-2342 TNHTQPTFALQH
+2342 
-2354 IDDDAV
+2354 
-2360 RVTVSVEH
+2360 
-2368 GGVTTTFDATKD
+2368 
-2380 AGGWTFTPTGAWA
+2380 
-2393 DGDYTLSVSV
+2393 
-2403 EDKAGN
+2403 
-2409 TSHSASL
+2409 
-2416 TVTVDTQI
+2416 
-2424 AINNIELVNDSGI
+2424 
-2437 PDDNL
+2437 
-2442 TNNVRPH
+2442 
-2449 FQVTVPTDVN
+2449 
-2459 VVRLSIDGGKTWFNA
+2459 
-2474 TQSATPGVWD
+2474 
-2484 YIWPDDV
+2484 
-2491 ADGGYTLTVEA
+2491 
-2502 TDEAGN
+2502 
-2508 KATQT
+2508 
-2513 LDFTIDTTLSVPT
+2513 
-2526 LSLDSA
+2526 
-2532 DDSGIAGDNITNV
+2532 
-2545 KTPGF
+2545 
-2550 TLNNIDTDVS
+2550 
-2560 RVIVEVMHNG
+2560 
-2570 IKQEVPLV
+2570 
-2578 QTGGQ
+2578 
-2583 WRFAPTSD
+2583 
-2591 WADGD
+2591 
-2596 YILTVKVEDRAGNV
+2596 
-2610 KQSAPLTVTVDTHIA
+2610 
-2625 IDRIELVNDSG
+2625 
-2636 IPGDNLTNEARP
+2636 
-2648 HFQVTVPADVNGV
+2648 
-2661 RLSIDGGKTW
+2661 
-2671 FDATQSATS
+2671 
-2680 GVWDYTWLTNV
+2680 
-2691 ANGPHTLMVEA
+2691 
-2702 SDKAGNK
+2702 
-2709 TTQKLDFTIDTI
+2709 
-2721 LSEPTITL
+2721 
-2729 DSADDSAAGDNITN
+2729 
-2743 VKMPGFTLGNI
+2743 
-2754 DADVTKVV
+2754 
-2762 VTVAHDGKNQQ
+2762 
-2773 IELIK
+2773 
-2778 NGGVWR
+2778 
-2784 FTPGAAWTDGDYT
+2784 
-2797 LTVKVE
+2797 
-2803 DKAGNTNYSAPLTVT
+2803 
-2818 IDTQTSI
+2818 
-2825 DRIELL
+2825 
-2831 NDTGIVGD
+2831 
-2839 NLTNEARPQFHITV
+2839 
-2853 PTDVNSV
+2853 
-2860 QLSLDGG
+2860 
-2867 INWVNATLTSDG
+2867 
-2879 VWEYIWPTDLVE
+2879 
-2891 NTYTLT
+2891 
-2897 VKATDVA
+2897 
-2904 GNTATETLNFII
+2904 
-2916 DTTLSTPTI
+2916 
-2925 TLDSADDSG
+2925 
-2934 TANDNK
+2934 
-2940 TNVKTPGFIIGG
+2940 
-2952 IDSDVTQVVVQVM
+2952 
-2965 RDGHSE
+2965 
-2971 EVELTQTN
+2971 
-2979 GQWRFVP
+2979 
-2986 GSAWTDGD
+2986 
-2994 YTLTVTVKDEAG
+2994 
-3006 NIRHSAPLTVTI
+3006 
-3018 DTQITIDHIEL
+3018 IDHIEL

-3156 ARYVTVEVQHGGT
+3156 ARYVTVEVQHGGTKEVLTATKDATGNWSVTPTGTWADGDYTLTVRVEDEAGNEKHSASLTVTVDTQITIDAIELVNDNGIPGDNMTNDAHPQFRVTVPGDVNEVSLSIDGGVTWVKATQSATPGVWNYTWPGTVPDGDYTLNVKATDNAGNTVTETLHFTIDTTLSVPVIVLNSADDTGVQGDNMTNSTQPTFALQHIDDDAVRVTVSVEHGGVTTTFDATKGVGGWSFTPTGAWADGDYTLSVSVEDKAGNTSHSASLTVTVDTQIAINNIELVNDSGIPDDNLTNNVRPHFQVKVPTDVNEVRLSIDGGKTWFNATQSATPGVWDYTWLADVGEGKHTLTVEATDKAGNQTTQKLDFIIDTMLSEPTIVLDSTDDSGTKGDNLTNANKPTFILGNIDADARYVTVEVQYGGT

-3323 TIAMDS
+3323 TITMDS

-3350 GNIDADAHSV
+3350 GNIDSDAQSV

-3409 QSTPLVVTVDTQTS
+3409 QSTPLIVTVDTQTS

-3471 ATQGIEGVW
+3471 AAQGIEGVW

-3624 RIELVNDSGVPGD
+3624 HIELVNDSGVPGD

-3707 TETLNFTIDITLL
+3707 TETLNFTIDITLM

-3843 NHDRPVFDIHQVDSD
+3843 NHDRPVFDIRQVDSD

-4305 SAELRIEIDTQVQ
+4305 SAELKIEIDTQVQ

-4523 GESAVDNITSVTTPR
+4523 GESAVDNITSVTKPR

-4559 YSVTANGNNLW
+4559 YPVTANGNNLW

-4832 PTLIGSTLPNTI
+4832 PTLVGNTLPNAI

-4970 YELTFKVEDVAGNI
+4970 YVLTFKVEDVAGNI

-5032 GSTLTIRNPQG
+5032 GSTLTIRSPQG

-5076 KAGNSQQKEILI
+5076 KAGNSQQKDILI

-5407 TFSIF
+5407 TFSIS

-5571 QEKYSIWVDTHIK
+5571 QEKYSIWVDTHIQ

-5590 DDNKSSSKTEW
+5590 DDNKSSSKTDW
-5601 WSNSDLITMRGT
+5601 WSNSSTITMRGM

-5630 TAVVAATG
+5630 TAVVAANG
-5638 RWELSTDKLPEGTY
+5638 QWELSTDQLPEGKY
-5652 DISLVIED
+5652 DITLSIED
-5660 SAGNRWE
+5660 NAGNRKE
-5667 DVREIFIDR
+5667 EVHEIFIDR

-5711 EGNTYTLTVPD
+5711 NGNTYTLTVPD

-5746 GNRSDDVPLDIM
+5746 GNRSDDVSLDIM

-5869 DNGASD
+5869 DNGVSD

-5907 VTDIYQATQG
+5907 VTDTYQATQG

-5926 AAWNDGNY
+5926 AAWNDGTY

-5991 ESATHLRTEPSA
+5991 ESATHLRTVPSA
-6003 AEESVVKVTAYSI
+6003 AEESVVKETAYSI

-6105 ADIVNAMNVRGKTED
+6105 ADIVNAMNARGKTED

>member
-157 NSSKQIEEMLQNFLA
+157 NSSKQMEEMLQEFLA

-425 IITDTIAPEKPTIEL
+425 IITDTIPPEKPTIEL

-634 VSLEDYV
+634 VSLEDFV

-690 FSNKFLQGAYDIEII
+690 FSNKFLQGSYDIEII

-1066 AMSDTQ
+1066 AASDTQ

-1102 VEDIAGNKANSAIFD
+1102 VEDIAGNKANSAVFD

-1270 NSWVQATP
+1270 HSWVQATP

-1373 TTFDATKGTGGWTF
+1373 TTFDATKGTGGWSF
-1387 TPPTS
+1387 TPTGA

-1436 GIPDDNLTNNV
+1436 GIPNDNLTNNV

-1475 TQSATPGV
+1475 TQGATPGA

-1499 TVEATDEAG
+1499 TVEATDKAG
-1508 NKATQTLDFTIDTT
+1508 NQTTQELDFTIDTT

-1589 TSDWADGDY
+1589 TSDWGDGDY

-1694 GPHTLMVEASDKAG
+1694 GPHTLMVEATDKAG
-1708 NKTTQ
+1708 NQTTQ
-1713 KLDFTIDT
+1713 KLDFIIDT
-1721 ILSEPTITLDSADDS
+1721 LLSEPTITLDSADDS

-2018 IDTQITID
+2018 IDTQIAID

-2046 PHFQV
+2046 PQFQV

-2086 LADVGEGK
+2086 LTDVANGS
-2094 HTLTVEATDKA
+2094 HTLTVEATDAA
-2105 GNKTTQQLD
+2105 GNKATQNLE
-2114 FIIDTLLSEPTIVLD
+2114 FNIDTLLSEPTIALD
-2129 NTDDSGTKGDHL
+2129 STDDSGTKGDNL

-2148 FLLGNIDADARYVT
+2148 FILGNIDADARYVT

-2177 KDATGNWSVTPTGTW
+2177 KGATGIWSVTPTGMW
-2192 ADGDYTLTV
+2192 ADGSHTLTV
-2201 RVEDEAGNEKHSA
+2201 RVEDEAGNVKYSVP
-2214 SLTVTVDTQIT
+2214 LTITVDTQIT
-2225 IDVIELVNDNG
+2225 IDDIELVNDSG
-2236 IPGDNMTND
+2236 TKGDNLTND
-2245 AHPQFRVTVPGDV
+2245 ANPHFRITVPGDV

-2269 TWVKATQ
+2269 TWVKAMQ
-2276 SATPGVWNYTW
+2276 SSTSGVWNYTW
-2287 PGTVP
+2287 PKTLA
-2292 DGDYTLNVK
+2292 DDDYTLTVK
-2301 ATDNAGNTVTET
+2301 ATDNAGNTVTRT
-2313 LHFTIDTTLSTPV
+2313 LDFTIDTTLSTPV

-2333 DSGVHGDNM
+2333 DTGIQGDNM
-2342 TNHTQPTFALQH
+2342 TNRTQPTFNLQH

-2368 GGVTTTFDATKD
+2368 GGVTTTFDVTKD
-2380 AGGWTFTPTGAWA
+2380 AGGWTFTPPTSWGA
-2393 DGDYTLSVSV
+2393 GDYTLSVSV

-2442 TNNVRPH
+2442 TNNVRPQ
-2449 FQVTVPTDVN
+2449 FQVKVPTDVN
-2459 VVRLSIDGGKTWFNA
+2459 
-2474 TQSATPGVWD
+2474 
-2484 YIWPDDV
+2484 
-2491 ADGGYTLTVEA
+2491 E
-2502 TDEAGN
+2502 
-2508 KATQT
+2508 
-2513 LDFTIDTTLSVPT
+2513 
-2526 LSLDSA
+2526 
-2532 DDSGIAGDNITNV
+2532 
-2545 KTPGF
+2545 
-2550 TLNNIDTDVS
+2550 
-2560 RVIVEVMHNG
+2560 
-2570 IKQEVPLV
+2570 
-2578 QTGGQ
+2578 
-2583 WRFAPTSD
+2583 
-2591 WADGD
+2591 
-2596 YILTVKVEDRAGNV
+2596 
-2610 KQSAPLTVTVDTHIA
+2610 
-2625 IDRIELVNDSG
+2625 
-2636 IPGDNLTNEARP
+2636 
-2648 HFQVTVPADVNGV
+2648 
-2661 RLSIDGGKTW
+2661 
-2671 FDATQSATS
+2671 
-2680 GVWDYTWLTNV
+2680 
-2691 ANGPHTLMVEA
+2691 
-2702 SDKAGNK
+2702 
-2709 TTQKLDFTIDTI
+2709 
-2721 LSEPTITL
+2721 
-2729 DSADDSAAGDNITN
+2729 
-2743 VKMPGFTLGNI
+2743 
-2754 DADVTKVV
+2754 
-2762 VTVAHDGKNQQ
+2762 
-2773 IELIK
+2773 
-2778 NGGVWR
+2778 
-2784 FTPGAAWTDGDYT
+2784 
-2797 LTVKVE
+2797 
-2803 DKAGNTNYSAPLTVT
+2803 
-2818 IDTQTSI
+2818 
-2825 DRIELL
+2825 
-2831 NDTGIVGD
+2831 
-2839 NLTNEARPQFHITV
+2839 
-2853 PTDVNSV
+2853 
-2860 QLSLDGG
+2860 
-2867 INWVNATLTSDG
+2867 
-2879 VWEYIWPTDLVE
+2879 
-2891 NTYTLT
+2891 
-2897 VKATDVA
+2897 
-2904 GNTATETLNFII
+2904 
-2916 DTTLSTPTI
+2916 
-2925 TLDSADDSG
+2925 
-2934 TANDNK
+2934 
-2940 TNVKTPGFIIGG
+2940 
-2952 IDSDVTQVVVQVM
+2952 
-2965 RDGHSE
+2965 
-2971 EVELTQTN
+2971 
-2979 GQWRFVP
+2979 
-2986 GSAWTDGD
+2986 
-2994 YTLTVTVKDEAG
+2994 
-3006 NIRHSAPLTVTI
+3006 
-3018 DTQITIDHIEL
+3018 
-3029 VNDSGI
+3029 
-3035 PDDNLTNNVRPH
+3035 
-3047 FQVTVPTDVNVV
+3047 V

-3102 KAGNKTTQ
+3102 KAGNQTTQ
-3110 QLDFIIDT
+3110 KLDFIIDT

-3125 VLDNT
+3125 ALDST

-3138 NLTNV
+3138 NLTSV
-3143 NKPTFLL
+3143 NKPTFIL

-3184 VTPTGTWADG
+3184 VTPTGMWADG
-3194 DYTLTVRVE
+3194 SHTLTVRVE

-3211 SAPLTVTVDTQ
+3211 SAPLTVTVDTH
-3222 ITIDVIELVNDN
+3222 IAIDDIELVNDN

-3296 TVEATDKAGNKTT
+3296 TVEATDKAGNQTT

-3400 VTDNAGNVR
+3400 VQDNAGNVR
-3409 QSTPLVVTVDTQTS
+3409 QSTPLIVTVDTQTS

-3471 ATQGIEGVW
+3471 AAQGIEGVW

-3810 SAPLKVTIDGTLT
+3810 SAPLKVTIDGSLT

-3843 NHDRPVFDIHQVDSD
+3843 KHDRPVFDIRQVDSD

-3911 ESAPFEVRIDTT
+3911 ESAPLEVRIDTT

-3958 VQVRVTLDGGANWNV
+3958 IQVRVTLDGGANWNV

-3983 FDSPNTLVDGT
+3983 FDTPNTLVDGT

-3999 EATDEA
+3999 EATDQA

-4305 SAELRIEIDTQVQ
+4305 SAELKIEIDTQVQ

-4323 LTTDSGVNDH
+4323 LTTDSGVNEH

-4365 PISKNAAGQW
+4365 PVSKNAAGQW
-4375 EFTAGSA
+4375 QFTAGSA
-4382 LPDGHYTLHVQATDR
+4382 LSDGHYTLHVQATDR

-4499 KEVSFTIDTIV
+4499 KEVSFTIDTVV
-4510 SDPSIDL
+4510 SDPRIDL

-4523 GESAVDNITSVTTPR
+4523 GESAVDNITSVTKPR

-4559 YSVTANGNNLW
+4559 YPVTANGNNLW

-4617 ASDTGNSNSDNLTNK
+4617 ASDTGSSNSDNLTNK

-4658 EVLKQTITVG
+4658 EVLKHTITVG

-4726 HEATS
+4726 YEATS

-4737 GFAEAFSTIMI
+4737 GLAEAFSTIMI

-4832 PTLIGSTLPNTI
+4832 PTLVGNTLPNAI

-4945 EKAIAYTTGAGH
+4945 EKAIAYTTGTGH

-5076 KAGNSQQKEILI
+5076 KAGNSQQKDILI

-5243 RAPILLQDDGTF
+5243 RAPILLQDDGKF

-5300 LITNHNKPVLV
+5300 LITSHNKPVLV

-5382 DNPAMVAGS
+5382 DNPVMMAGS

-5407 TFSIF
+5407 AFSIF

-5537 NEKGHW
+5537 NDKGHW

-5571 QEKYSIWVDTHIK
+5571 QEKYSIWVDTHIQ

-5590 DDNKSSSKTEW
+5590 DDNKSSSKTDW
-5601 WSNSDLITMRGT
+5601 WSNSSTITMRGM

-5630 TAVVAATG
+5630 TAVVAANG
-5638 RWELSTDKLPEGTY
+5638 QWELSTDQLPEGKY
-5652 DISLVIED
+5652 DITLSIED
-5660 SAGNRWE
+5660 NAGNRKE
-5667 DVREIFIDR
+5667 EVHEIFIDR

-5711 EGNTYTLTVPD
+5711 NGNTYTLTVPD

-5882 TQPKFTLQHIDADV
+5882 NHTQPKFTLQHIDADV

-5907 VTDIYQATQG
+5907 VTDIYQVTQG

-5926 AAWNDGNY
+5926 AAWNDGTY

-5945 NSQQSASLAVT
+5945 NSLQSASLEVT

-5991 ESATHLRTEPSA
+5991 ESATHLRTVPSA
-6003 AEESVVKVTAYSI
+6003 AEESVVKETAYSI

-6037 EISVPENIVNVSIM
+6037 EISVPENIVNVSVM

-6079 TMDVKFIDKDND
+6079 TMDVKFIDKDDD

-6105 ADIVNAMNVRGKTED
+6105 ADIVNAMNARGKTED

-6130 VGHNNNGAIDVFAVN
+6130 VGHNNGAIDVFAVN

>member
-2129 NTDDSGTKGDHL
+2129 STDDSGTKGDHL

-2424 AINNIELVNDSGI
+2424 AINN
-2437 PDDNL
+2437 
-2442 TNNVRPH
+2442 
-2449 FQVTVPTDVN
+2449 
-2459 VVRLSIDGGKTWFNA
+2459 
-2474 TQSATPGVWD
+2474 
-2484 YIWPDDV
+2484 
-2491 ADGGYTLTVEA
+2491 
-2502 TDEAGN
+2502 
-2508 KATQT
+2508 
-2513 LDFTIDTTLSVPT
+2513 
-2526 LSLDSA
+2526 
-2532 DDSGIAGDNITNV
+2532 
-2545 KTPGF
+2545 
-2550 TLNNIDTDVS
+2550 
-2560 RVIVEVMHNG
+2560 
-2570 IKQEVPLV
+2570 
-2578 QTGGQ
+2578 
-2583 WRFAPTSD
+2583 
-2591 WADGD
+2591 
-2596 YILTVKVEDRAGNV
+2596 
-2610 KQSAPLTVTVDTHIA
+2610 
-2625 IDRIELVNDSG
+2625 
-2636 IPGDNLTNEARP
+2636 
-2648 HFQVTVPADVNGV
+2648 
-2661 RLSIDGGKTW
+2661 
-2671 FDATQSATS
+2671 
-2680 GVWDYTWLTNV
+2680 
-2691 ANGPHTLMVEA
+2691 
-2702 SDKAGNK
+2702 
-2709 TTQKLDFTIDTI
+2709 
-2721 LSEPTITL
+2721 
-2729 DSADDSAAGDNITN
+2729 
-2743 VKMPGFTLGNI
+2743 
-2754 DADVTKVV
+2754 
-2762 VTVAHDGKNQQ
+2762 
-2773 IELIK
+2773 
-2778 NGGVWR
+2778 
-2784 FTPGAAWTDGDYT
+2784 
-2797 LTVKVE
+2797 
-2803 DKAGNTNYSAPLTVT
+2803 
-2818 IDTQTSI
+2818 
-2825 DRIELL
+2825 
-2831 NDTGIVGD
+2831 
-2839 NLTNEARPQFHITV
+2839 
-2853 PTDVNSV
+2853 
-2860 QLSLDGG
+2860 
-2867 INWVNATLTSDG
+2867 
-2879 VWEYIWPTDLVE
+2879 
-2891 NTYTLT
+2891 
-2897 VKATDVA
+2897 
-2904 GNTATETLNFII
+2904 
-2916 DTTLSTPTI
+2916 
-2925 TLDSADDSG
+2925 
-2934 TANDNK
+2934 
-2940 TNVKTPGFIIGG
+2940 
-2952 IDSDVTQVVVQVM
+2952 
-2965 RDGHSE
+2965 
-2971 EVELTQTN
+2971 
-2979 GQWRFVP
+2979 
-2986 GSAWTDGD
+2986 
-2994 YTLTVTVKDEAG
+2994 
-3006 NIRHSAPLTVTI
+3006 
-3018 DTQITIDHIEL
+3018 IEL

-3858 VTRVMVKVTYNGKTH
+3858 VTRVMVKVTYNGQTH

-4559 YSVTANGNNLW
+4559 YPVTANGNNLW

>member
-41 TPRGSVIIVNGALYS
+41 TPHGSVIIVNGALYS

-623 VIDTIAPVPPT
+623 VIDTVAPVPPT
-634 VSLEDYV
+634 VSLEDFV

-1066 AMSDTQ
+1066 AASDTQ

-1102 VEDIAGNKANSAIFD
+1102 VEDIAGNKANSAVFD

-1184 SWLFIPGN
+1184 SWLFTPGN

-1325 PVIVLDSADD
+1325 PVIVLNSADD
-1335 TGIQGDN
+1335 TGVQGDN

-1373 TTFDATKGTGGWTF
+1373 TTFDATKGTGGWSF
-1387 TPPTS
+1387 TPTGA

-1436 GIPDDNLTNNV
+1436 GIPNDNLTNNV

-1475 TQSATPGV
+1475 TQNATPGV

-1508 NKATQTLDFTIDTT
+1508 NKTTQTLDFTIDTT

-1638 PGDNLTNEA
+1638 PDDNLTNEA

-2018 IDTQITID
+2018 IDTQIAID

-2033 SGIPDDN
+2033 SGIPN
-2040 LTNNVR
+2040 
-2046 PHFQV
+2046 
-2051 TVPTDVNVVRLS
+2051 
-2063 IDGGKTWFNATQS
+2063 
-2076 ATPGVWDYTW
+2076 
-2086 LADVGEGK
+2086 
-2094 HTLTVEATDKA
+2094 
-2105 GNKTTQQLD
+2105 
-2114 FIIDTLLSEPTIVLD
+2114 
-2129 NTDDSGTKGDHL
+2129 
-2141 TNVNKPT
+2141 
-2148 FLLGNIDADARYVT
+2148 
-2162 VEVQHGGTKEVLTAT
+2162 
-2177 KDATGNWSVTPTGTW
+2177 
-2192 ADGDYTLTV
+2192 
-2201 RVEDEAGNEKHSA
+2201 
-2214 SLTVTVDTQIT
+2214 
-2225 IDVIELVNDNG
+2225 
-2236 IPGDNMTND
+2236 
-2245 AHPQFRVTVPGDV
+2245 
-2258 NEVSLSIDGGV
+2258 
-2269 TWVKATQ
+2269 
-2276 SATPGVWNYTW
+2276 
-2287 PGTVP
+2287 
-2292 DGDYTLNVK
+2292 
-2301 ATDNAGNTVTET
+2301 
-2313 LHFTIDTTLSTPV
+2313 
-2326 IVLDSAD
+2326 
-2333 DSGVHGDNM
+2333 
-2342 TNHTQPTFALQH
+2342 
-2354 IDDDAV
+2354 
-2360 RVTVSVEH
+2360 
-2368 GGVTTTFDATKD
+2368 
-2380 AGGWTFTPTGAWA
+2380 
-2393 DGDYTLSVSV
+2393 
-2403 EDKAGN
+2403 
-2409 TSHSASL
+2409 
-2416 TVTVDTQI
+2416 
-2424 AINNIELVNDSGI
+2424 
-2437 PDDNL
+2437 
-2442 TNNVRPH
+2442 
-2449 FQVTVPTDVN
+2449 
-2459 VVRLSIDGGKTWFNA
+2459 
-2474 TQSATPGVWD
+2474 
-2484 YIWPDDV
+2484 
-2491 ADGGYTLTVEA
+2491 
-2502 TDEAGN
+2502 
-2508 KATQT
+2508 
-2513 LDFTIDTTLSVPT
+2513 
-2526 LSLDSA
+2526 
-2532 DDSGIAGDNITNV
+2532 
-2545 KTPGF
+2545 
-2550 TLNNIDTDVS
+2550 
-2560 RVIVEVMHNG
+2560 
-2570 IKQEVPLV
+2570 
-2578 QTGGQ
+2578 
-2583 WRFAPTSD
+2583 
-2591 WADGD
+2591 
-2596 YILTVKVEDRAGNV
+2596 
-2610 KQSAPLTVTVDTHIA
+2610 
-2625 IDRIELVNDSG
+2625 
-2636 IPGDNLTNEARP
+2636 
-2648 HFQVTVPADVNGV
+2648 
-2661 RLSIDGGKTW
+2661 
-2671 FDATQSATS
+2671 
-2680 GVWDYTWLTNV
+2680 
-2691 ANGPHTLMVEA
+2691 
-2702 SDKAGNK
+2702 
-2709 TTQKLDFTIDTI
+2709 
-2721 LSEPTITL
+2721 
-2729 DSADDSAAGDNITN
+2729 
-2743 VKMPGFTLGNI
+2743 
-2754 DADVTKVV
+2754 
-2762 VTVAHDGKNQQ
+2762 
-2773 IELIK
+2773 
-2778 NGGVWR
+2778 
-2784 FTPGAAWTDGDYT
+2784 
-2797 LTVKVE
+2797 
-2803 DKAGNTNYSAPLTVT
+2803 
-2818 IDTQTSI
+2818 
-2825 DRIELL
+2825 
-2831 NDTGIVGD
+2831 
-2839 NLTNEARPQFHITV
+2839 
-2853 PTDVNSV
+2853 
-2860 QLSLDGG
+2860 
-2867 INWVNATLTSDG
+2867 
-2879 VWEYIWPTDLVE
+2879 
-2891 NTYTLT
+2891 
-2897 VKATDVA
+2897 
-2904 GNTATETLNFII
+2904 
-2916 DTTLSTPTI
+2916 
-2925 TLDSADDSG
+2925 
-2934 TANDNK
+2934 
-2940 TNVKTPGFIIGG
+2940 
-2952 IDSDVTQVVVQVM
+2952 
-2965 RDGHSE
+2965 
-2971 EVELTQTN
+2971 
-2979 GQWRFVP
+2979 
-2986 GSAWTDGD
+2986 
-2994 YTLTVTVKDEAG
+2994 
-3006 NIRHSAPLTVTI
+3006 
-3018 DTQITIDHIEL
+3018 
-3029 VNDSGI
+3029 
-3035 PDDNLTNNVRPH
+3035 DNLTNNVRPH

-3156 ARYVTVEVQHGGT
+3156 ARYVTVEVQHGGTKEVLTATKDATGNWSVTPTGTWADGDYTLTVRVEDEAGNEKHSASLTVTVDTQITIDAIELVNDNGIPGDNMTNDAHPQFRVTVPGDVNEVSLSIDGGVTWVKATQSATPGVWNYTWPGTVPDGDYTLNVKATDNAGNTVTETLHFTIDTTLSTPVIVLDSADDTGIQGDNMTNRTQPTFNLQHIDDDAVRVTVSVEHGGVTTTFDATKGVGGWTFTPPTSWGAGDYTLSVSVEDKAGNTSHSASLTVTVDTQIAINNIELVNDSGIPDDNLTNNVRPHFQVKVPTDVNEVRLSIDGGKTWFNATQSATPGVWDYTWLADVGEGKHTLTVEATDKAGNQTTQKLDFIIDTMLSEPTIVLDSTDDSGTKGDNLTNANKPTFILGNIDADARYVTVEVQYGGT

-3409 QSTPLVVTVDTQTS
+3409 QSTPLIVTVDTQTS

-3471 ATQGIEGVW
+3471 AAQGIEGVW

-3624 RIELVNDSGVPGD
+3624 HIELVNDSGVPGD

-3684 PTDMPEGQHTLT
+3684 PTDMPEGQHTLI

-3707 TETLNFTIDITLL
+3707 TGTLDFTIDITLL

-3843 NHDRPVFDIHQVDSD
+3843 NHDRPVFDIRQVDSD

-4305 SAELRIEIDTQVQ
+4305 SAELKIEIDTQVQ

-4418 VVMLDDAGKDST
+4418 VVMLDDAGKDAT

-4523 GESAVDNITSVTTPR
+4523 GESAVDNITSVTKPR

-4559 YSVTANGNNLW
+4559 YPVTANGNNLW

-4892 RSTAVDVTIDTEV
+4892 RSTAVDLTIDTEV

-4970 YELTFKVEDVAGNI
+4970 YVLTFKVEDVAGNI

-5300 LITNHNKPVLV
+5300 LITSHNKPVLV

-5382 DNPAMVAGS
+5382 DNPVMMAGS

-5407 TFSIF
+5407 AFSIY

-5473 IDTFNTTPV
+5473 IDTLNTTPV

-5537 NEKGHW
+5537 NDKGHW

-5571 QEKYSIWVDTHIK
+5571 QEKYSIWVDTHIQ

-5590 DDNKSSSKTEW
+5590 DDNKSSSKTDW
-5601 WSNSDLITMRGT
+5601 WSNSSTITMRGM

-5630 TAVVAATG
+5630 TAVVAANG
-5638 RWELSTDKLPEGTY
+5638 QWELSTDQLPEGKY
-5652 DISLVIED
+5652 DITLSIED
-5660 SAGNRWE
+5660 NAGNRKE
-5667 DVREIFIDR
+5667 EVHEIFIDR

-5711 EGNTYTLTVPD
+5711 NGNTYTLTVPD

-5828 GSYTISVIAS
+5828 GSYTISVVAS

-5926 AAWNDGNY
+5926 AAWNDGTY

-5963 TADSQHDDASDD
+5963 TADSQHNDASDD

-5991 ESATHLRTEPSA
+5991 ESATHLRTVPSV
-6003 AEESVVKVTAYSI
+6003 AEESVVKETAYSI

-6037 EISVPENIVNVSIM
+6037 EISVPENIVNVSVM

-6079 TMDVKFIDKDND
+6079 TMDVKFIDKDDD

-6105 ADIVNAMNVRGKTED
+6105 ADIVNAMNARGKTED

>member
-41 TPRGSVIIVNGALYS
+41 TPHGSVIIVNGALYS

-458 PTFIGVAEPGSTVSI
+458 PTFIGVAETGSTVSI

-536 EIETTNDSGIVGD
+536 EIETTDDSGIVGD

-596 DSVEGINNLTFTVE
+596 DSVEGVNNLTFTVE

-623 VIDTIAPVPPT
+623 VIDTVAPVPPT
-634 VSLEDYV
+634 VSLEDFV

-1027 SLSPDSDSGISDDN
+1027 SLSPDSDSGIADDN

-1102 VEDIAGNKANSAIFD
+1102 VEDIAGNKANSAVFD

-1373 TTFDATKGTGGWTF
+1373 TTFDATKGTGGWSF
-1387 TPPTS
+1387 TPTGA

-1436 GIPDDNLTNNV
+1436 GIPNDNLTNNV

-1475 TQSATPGV
+1475 TQSATPGA

-1499 TVEATDEAG
+1499 TVEATDKAG
-1508 NKATQTLDFTIDTT
+1508 NKTTQELDFTIDTT

-2129 NTDDSGTKGDHL
+2129 STDDSGTKGDNL

-2313 LHFTIDTTLSTPV
+2313 LHFTIDTTLSVPV
-2326 IVLDSAD
+2326 IVLNSAD
-2333 DSGVHGDNM
+2333 DTGVQGDNM
-2342 TNHTQPTFALQH
+2342 TNSTQPTFALQH

-2368 GGVTTTFDATKD
+2368 GGVTTTFDATKGV
-2380 AGGWTFTPTGAWA
+2380 GGWSFTPTGAWA

-2449 FQVTVPTDVN
+2449 FQVKVPTDVN
-2459 VVRLSIDGGKTWFNA
+2459 
-2474 TQSATPGVWD
+2474 
-2484 YIWPDDV
+2484 
-2491 ADGGYTLTVEA
+2491 E
-2502 TDEAGN
+2502 
-2508 KATQT
+2508 
-2513 LDFTIDTTLSVPT
+2513 
-2526 LSLDSA
+2526 
-2532 DDSGIAGDNITNV
+2532 
-2545 KTPGF
+2545 
-2550 TLNNIDTDVS
+2550 
-2560 RVIVEVMHNG
+2560 
-2570 IKQEVPLV
+2570 
-2578 QTGGQ
+2578 
-2583 WRFAPTSD
+2583 
-2591 WADGD
+2591 
-2596 YILTVKVEDRAGNV
+2596 
-2610 KQSAPLTVTVDTHIA
+2610 
-2625 IDRIELVNDSG
+2625 
-2636 IPGDNLTNEARP
+2636 
-2648 HFQVTVPADVNGV
+2648 
-2661 RLSIDGGKTW
+2661 
-2671 FDATQSATS
+2671 
-2680 GVWDYTWLTNV
+2680 
-2691 ANGPHTLMVEA
+2691 
-2702 SDKAGNK
+2702 
-2709 TTQKLDFTIDTI
+2709 
-2721 LSEPTITL
+2721 
-2729 DSADDSAAGDNITN
+2729 
-2743 VKMPGFTLGNI
+2743 
-2754 DADVTKVV
+2754 
-2762 VTVAHDGKNQQ
+2762 
-2773 IELIK
+2773 
-2778 NGGVWR
+2778 
-2784 FTPGAAWTDGDYT
+2784 
-2797 LTVKVE
+2797 
-2803 DKAGNTNYSAPLTVT
+2803 
-2818 IDTQTSI
+2818 
-2825 DRIELL
+2825 
-2831 NDTGIVGD
+2831 
-2839 NLTNEARPQFHITV
+2839 
-2853 PTDVNSV
+2853 
-2860 QLSLDGG
+2860 
-2867 INWVNATLTSDG
+2867 
-2879 VWEYIWPTDLVE
+2879 
-2891 NTYTLT
+2891 
-2897 VKATDVA
+2897 
-2904 GNTATETLNFII
+2904 
-2916 DTTLSTPTI
+2916 
-2925 TLDSADDSG
+2925 
-2934 TANDNK
+2934 
-2940 TNVKTPGFIIGG
+2940 
-2952 IDSDVTQVVVQVM
+2952 
-2965 RDGHSE
+2965 
-2971 EVELTQTN
+2971 
-2979 GQWRFVP
+2979 
-2986 GSAWTDGD
+2986 
-2994 YTLTVTVKDEAG
+2994 
-3006 NIRHSAPLTVTI
+3006 
-3018 DTQITIDHIEL
+3018 
-3029 VNDSGI
+3029 
-3035 PDDNLTNNVRPH
+3035 
-3047 FQVTVPTDVNVV
+3047 V

-3102 KAGNKTTQ
+3102 KAGNQTTQ
-3110 QLDFIIDT
+3110 KLDFIIDT
-3118 LLSEPTI
+3118 MLSEPTI
-3125 VLDNT
+3125 VLDST

-3138 NLTNV
+3138 NLTNA
-3143 NKPTFLL
+3143 NKPTFIL

-3156 ARYVTVEVQHGGT
+3156 ARYVTVEVQYGGT

-3323 TIAMDS
+3323 TITMDS

-3350 GNIDADAHSV
+3350 GNIDSDAQSV

-3409 QSTPLVVTVDTQTS
+3409 QSTPLIVTVDTQTS

-3471 ATQGIEGVW
+3471 AAQGIEGVW

-3624 RIELVNDSGVPGD
+3624 HIELVNDSGVPGD

-3707 TETLNFTIDITLL
+3707 TETLNFTIDITLM

-3843 NHDRPVFDIHQVDSD
+3843 NHDRPVFDIRQVDSD

-4270 ENTGGNLTFTPDQ
+4270 ENTGENLTFTPDQ

-4305 SAELRIEIDTQVQ
+4305 SAELKIEIDTQVQ

-4523 GESAVDNITSVTTPR
+4523 GESAVDNITSVTKPR

-4559 YSVTANGNNLW
+4559 YPVTANGNNLW

-4892 RSTAVDVTIDTEV
+4892 RSTAVDLTIDTEV

-5057 SAELD
+5057 SAKLD

-5300 LITNHNKPVLV
+5300 LITSHNKPVLV

-5382 DNPAMVAGS
+5382 DNPVMMAGS

-5407 TFSIF
+5407 AFSIY

-5473 IDTFNTTPV
+5473 IDTLNTTPV

-5537 NEKGHW
+5537 NDKGHW

-5571 QEKYSIWVDTHIK
+5571 QEKYSIWVDTHIQ

-5590 DDNKSSSKTEW
+5590 DDNKSSSKTDW
-5601 WSNSDLITMRGT
+5601 WSNSSTITMRGM

-5630 TAVVAATG
+5630 TAVVAANG
-5638 RWELSTDKLPEGTY
+5638 QWELSTDQLPEGKY
-5652 DISLVIED
+5652 DITLSIED
-5660 SAGNRWE
+5660 NAGNRKE
-5667 DVREIFIDR
+5667 EVHEIFIDR

-5711 EGNTYTLTVPD
+5711 NGNTYTLTVPD

-5926 AAWNDGNY
+5926 AAWNDGTY

-5963 TADSQHDDASDD
+5963 TADSQHNDASDD

-5991 ESATHLRTEPSA
+5991 ESATHLRTVPSV
-6003 AEESVVKVTAYSI
+6003 AEESVVKETAYSI

-6037 EISVPENIVNVSIM
+6037 EISVPENIVNVSVM

-6079 TMDVKFIDKDND
+6079 TMDVKFIDKDDD

-6105 ADIVNAMNVRGKTED
+6105 ADIVNAMNARGKAED

>member
-157 NSSKQIEEMLQNFLA
+157 NSSKQMEEMLQEFLA

-425 IITDTIAPEKPTIEL
+425 IITDTIPPEKPTIEL

-536 EIETTNDSGIVGD
+536 EIETTDDSGIVGD

-569 SVINSETGEEVI
+569 SVINSETGEEVV
-581 FKANDKGEWTFNFTS
+581 FKANDQGEWTFNFTS

-960 KLYIDGALIAEV
+960 KLYVDGALIAEV

-1027 SLSPDSDSGISDDN
+1027 SLSPDSDSGIADDN

-1066 AMSDTQ
+1066 AASDTQ

-1102 VEDIAGNKANSAIFD
+1102 VEDIAGNKANSAVFD

-1184 SWLFIPGN
+1184 SWLFTPGN

-1311 TKTIDFAVDTTLSV
+1311 TRTLDFTIDTTLST

-1373 TTFDATKGTGGWTF
+1373 TTFDATKGTGGWSF
-1387 TPPTS
+1387 TPTGA

-1436 GIPDDNLTNNV
+1436 GIPNDNLTNNV
-1447 RPHFQVTVP
+1447 RPQFQVTVP

-1475 TQSATPGV
+1475 TQGATPGA

-1499 TVEATDEAG
+1499 TVEATDKAG
-1508 NKATQTLDFTIDTT
+1508 NQTTQELDFTIDTT

-1589 TSDWADGDY
+1589 TSDWGDGDY

-1713 KLDFTIDT
+1713 KLDFIIDT
-1721 ILSEPTITLDSADDS
+1721 MLSEPTITLDSADDS

-1907 TATETLNFIIDTTL
+1907 TATETLNFTIDTTL

-1943 VKTPGFI
+1943 VKTPGFV

-2003 DEAGNIRHSAPLTVT
+2003 DEAGNIRHSAPLKVTV
-2018 IDTQITID
+2018 DTQIGID
-2026 HIELVND
+2026 NIELVND
-2033 SGIPDDN
+2033 SGIPNDN

-2046 PHFQV
+2046 PQFQV

-2086 LADVGEGK
+2086 LTDVANGS
-2094 HTLTVEATDKA
+2094 HTLTVEATDAA
-2105 GNKTTQQLD
+2105 GNKATQNLE
-2114 FIIDTLLSEPTIVLD
+2114 FNIDTLLSEPTIALD
-2129 NTDDSGTKGDHL
+2129 STDDSGTKGDNL

-2148 FLLGNIDADARYVT
+2148 FILGNIDADARYVT

-2177 KDATGNWSVTPTGTW
+2177 KGATGIWSVTPTGMW
-2192 ADGDYTLTV
+2192 ADGSHTLTV
-2201 RVEDEAGNEKHSA
+2201 RVEDEAGNVKYSVP
-2214 SLTVTVDTQIT
+2214 LTITVDTQIT
-2225 IDVIELVNDNG
+2225 IDDIELVNDSG
-2236 IPGDNMTND
+2236 TKGDNLTND
-2245 AHPQFRVTVPGDV
+2245 ANPHFRITVPGDV

-2269 TWVKATQ
+2269 TWVKAMQ
-2276 SATPGVWNYTW
+2276 SSTSGVWNYTW
-2287 PGTVP
+2287 PKTLA
-2292 DGDYTLNVK
+2292 DDDYTLTVK
-2301 ATDNAGNTVTET
+2301 ATDNAGNTVTRT
-2313 LHFTIDTTLSTPV
+2313 LDFTIDTTLSTPV

-2333 DSGVHGDNM
+2333 DTGIQGDNM
-2342 TNHTQPTFALQH
+2342 TNRTQPTFNLQH

-2368 GGVTTTFDATKD
+2368 GGVTTTFDVTKD
-2380 AGGWTFTPTGAWA
+2380 AGGWSFTPPTSWGA
-2393 DGDYTLSVSV
+2393 GDYTLSVSV

-2442 TNNVRPH
+2442 TNNVRPQ
-2449 FQVTVPTDVN
+2449 FQVKVPTDVN
-2459 VVRLSIDGGKTWFNA
+2459 
-2474 TQSATPGVWD
+2474 
-2484 YIWPDDV
+2484 
-2491 ADGGYTLTVEA
+2491 E
-2502 TDEAGN
+2502 
-2508 KATQT
+2508 
-2513 LDFTIDTTLSVPT
+2513 
-2526 LSLDSA
+2526 
-2532 DDSGIAGDNITNV
+2532 
-2545 KTPGF
+2545 
-2550 TLNNIDTDVS
+2550 
-2560 RVIVEVMHNG
+2560 
-2570 IKQEVPLV
+2570 
-2578 QTGGQ
+2578 
-2583 WRFAPTSD
+2583 
-2591 WADGD
+2591 
-2596 YILTVKVEDRAGNV
+2596 
-2610 KQSAPLTVTVDTHIA
+2610 
-2625 IDRIELVNDSG
+2625 
-2636 IPGDNLTNEARP
+2636 
-2648 HFQVTVPADVNGV
+2648 
-2661 RLSIDGGKTW
+2661 
-2671 FDATQSATS
+2671 
-2680 GVWDYTWLTNV
+2680 
-2691 ANGPHTLMVEA
+2691 
-2702 SDKAGNK
+2702 
-2709 TTQKLDFTIDTI
+2709 
-2721 LSEPTITL
+2721 
-2729 DSADDSAAGDNITN
+2729 
-2743 VKMPGFTLGNI
+2743 
-2754 DADVTKVV
+2754 
-2762 VTVAHDGKNQQ
+2762 
-2773 IELIK
+2773 
-2778 NGGVWR
+2778 
-2784 FTPGAAWTDGDYT
+2784 
-2797 LTVKVE
+2797 
-2803 DKAGNTNYSAPLTVT
+2803 
-2818 IDTQTSI
+2818 
-2825 DRIELL
+2825 
-2831 NDTGIVGD
+2831 
-2839 NLTNEARPQFHITV
+2839 
-2853 PTDVNSV
+2853 
-2860 QLSLDGG
+2860 
-2867 INWVNATLTSDG
+2867 
-2879 VWEYIWPTDLVE
+2879 
-2891 NTYTLT
+2891 
-2897 VKATDVA
+2897 
-2904 GNTATETLNFII
+2904 
-2916 DTTLSTPTI
+2916 
-2925 TLDSADDSG
+2925 
-2934 TANDNK
+2934 
-2940 TNVKTPGFIIGG
+2940 
-2952 IDSDVTQVVVQVM
+2952 
-2965 RDGHSE
+2965 
-2971 EVELTQTN
+2971 
-2979 GQWRFVP
+2979 
-2986 GSAWTDGD
+2986 
-2994 YTLTVTVKDEAG
+2994 
-3006 NIRHSAPLTVTI
+3006 
-3018 DTQITIDHIEL
+3018 
-3029 VNDSGI
+3029 
-3035 PDDNLTNNVRPH
+3035 
-3047 FQVTVPTDVNVV
+3047 V

-3102 KAGNKTTQ
+3102 KAGNQTTQ
-3110 QLDFIIDT
+3110 KLDFIIDT

-3125 VLDNT
+3125 ALDST

-3138 NLTNV
+3138 NLTSV
-3143 NKPTFLL
+3143 NKPTFIL

-3184 VTPTGTWADG
+3184 VTPTGMWADG
-3194 DYTLTVRVE
+3194 SHTLTVRVE

-3211 SAPLTVTVDTQ
+3211 SAPLTVTVDTH
-3222 ITIDVIELVNDN
+3222 IAIDDIELVNDN

-3296 TVEATDKAGNKTT
+3296 TVEATDKAGNQTT

-3400 VTDNAGNVR
+3400 VQDNAGNVR
-3409 QSTPLVVTVDTQTS
+3409 QSTPLIVTVDTQTS

-3471 ATQGIEGVW
+3471 AAQGIEGVW

-3810 SAPLKVTIDGTLT
+3810 SAPLKVTIDGSLT

-3843 NHDRPVFDIHQVDSD
+3843 KHDRPVFDIRQVDSD

-3911 ESAPFEVRIDTT
+3911 ESAPLEVRIDTT

-3958 VQVRVTLDGGANWNV
+3958 IQVRVTLDGGANWNV

-3983 FDSPNTLVDGT
+3983 FDTPNTLVDGT

-3999 EATDEA
+3999 EATDQA

-4305 SAELRIEIDTQVQ
+4305 SAELKIEIDTQVQ

-4365 PISKNAAGQW
+4365 PVSKNAAGQW
-4375 EFTAGSA
+4375 QFTAGSA
-4382 LPDGHYTLHVQATDR
+4382 LSDGHYTLHVQATDR

-4499 KEVSFTIDTIV
+4499 KEVSFTIDTVV
-4510 SDPSIDL
+4510 SDPRIDL

-4523 GESAVDNITSVTTPR
+4523 GESAVDNITSVTKPR

-4559 YSVTANGNNLW
+4559 YPVTANGNNLW

-4617 ASDTGNSNSDNLTNK
+4617 ASDTGSSNSDNLTNK

-4658 EVLKQTITVG
+4658 EVLKHTITVG

-4726 HEATS
+4726 YEATS

-4737 GFAEAFSTIMI
+4737 GLAEAFSTIMI

-4832 PTLIGSTLPNTI
+4832 PTLVGNTLPNAI

-4945 EKAIAYTTGAGH
+4945 EKAIAYTTGTGH

-5076 KAGNSQQKEILI
+5076 KAGNSQQKDILI

-5243 RAPILLQDDGTF
+5243 RAPILLQDDGKF

-5300 LITNHNKPVLV
+5300 LITSHNKPVLV

-5382 DNPAMVAGS
+5382 DNPVMMAGS

-5407 TFSIF
+5407 AFSIF

-5537 NEKGHW
+5537 NDKGHW

-5571 QEKYSIWVDTHIK
+5571 QEKYSIWVDTHIQ

-5590 DDNKSSSKTEW
+5590 DDNKSSSKTDW
-5601 WSNSDLITMRGT
+5601 WSNSSTITMRGM

-5630 TAVVAATG
+5630 TAVVAANG
-5638 RWELSTDKLPEGTY
+5638 QWELSTDQLPEGKY
-5652 DISLVIED
+5652 DITLSIED
-5660 SAGNRWE
+5660 NAGNRKE
-5667 DVREIFIDR
+5667 EVHEIFIDR

-5711 EGNTYTLTVPD
+5711 NGNTYTLTVPD

-5758 KEVPVISLSPD
+5758 KETPVISLSPD

-5882 TQPKFTLQHIDADV
+5882 NHTQPKFTLQHIDADV

-5926 AAWNDGNY
+5926 AAWNDGTY

-5945 NSQQSASLAVT
+5945 NSLQSASLEVT

-5991 ESATHLRTEPSA
+5991 ESATHLRTVPSA
-6003 AEESVVKVTAYSI
+6003 AEESVVKETAYSI

-6037 EISVPENIVNVSIM
+6037 EISVPENIVNVSVM

-6079 TMDVKFIDKDND
+6079 TMDVKFIDKDDD

-6105 ADIVNAMNVRGKTED
+6105 ADIVNAMNARGKTED

>member
-41 TPRGSVIIVNGALYS
+41 TPHGSVIIVNGALYS

-623 VIDTIAPVPPT
+623 VIDTVAPVPPT
-634 VSLEDYV
+634 VSLEDFV

-1066 AMSDTQ
+1066 AASDTQ

-1102 VEDIAGNKANSAIFD
+1102 VEDIAGNKANSAVFD

-1184 SWLFIPGN
+1184 SWLFTPGN

-1325 PVIVLDSADD
+1325 PVIVLNSADD
-1335 TGIQGDN
+1335 TGVQGDN

-1373 TTFDATKGTGGWTF
+1373 TTFDATKGVGGWSF
-1387 TPPTS
+1387 TPTGA

-1436 GIPDDNLTNNV
+1436 GIPNDNLTNNV

-1475 TQSATPGV
+1475 TQNATPGV

-1508 NKATQTLDFTIDTT
+1508 NKTTQTLDFIIDTT

-1558 DVSRVIVE
+1558 DVSRVTVE

-1713 KLDFTIDT
+1713 KLDFIIDT
-1721 ILSEPTITLDSADDS
+1721 MLSEPTITLDSADDS

-2018 IDTQITID
+2018 IDTQIAID

-2040 LTNNVR
+2040 LTNEAR

-2105 GNKTTQQLD
+2105 GNKTTQKLD
-2114 FIIDTLLSEPTIVLD
+2114 FIIDTMLSEPTIVLD
-2129 NTDDSGTKGDHL
+2129 NTDDSGTKGDNL

-2333 DSGVHGDNM
+2333 DTGIQGDNM
-2342 TNHTQPTFALQH
+2342 TNRTQPTFNLQH

-2368 GGVTTTFDATKD
+2368 GGVTTTFDATKGV
-2380 AGGWTFTPTGAWA
+2380 GGWTFTPPTSWGA
-2393 DGDYTLSVSV
+2393 GDYTLSVSV

-2449 FQVTVPTDVN
+2449 FQVKVPTDVN
-2459 VVRLSIDGGKTWFNA
+2459 
-2474 TQSATPGVWD
+2474 
-2484 YIWPDDV
+2484 
-2491 ADGGYTLTVEA
+2491 E
-2502 TDEAGN
+2502 
-2508 KATQT
+2508 
-2513 LDFTIDTTLSVPT
+2513 
-2526 LSLDSA
+2526 
-2532 DDSGIAGDNITNV
+2532 
-2545 KTPGF
+2545 
-2550 TLNNIDTDVS
+2550 
-2560 RVIVEVMHNG
+2560 
-2570 IKQEVPLV
+2570 
-2578 QTGGQ
+2578 
-2583 WRFAPTSD
+2583 
-2591 WADGD
+2591 
-2596 YILTVKVEDRAGNV
+2596 
-2610 KQSAPLTVTVDTHIA
+2610 
-2625 IDRIELVNDSG
+2625 
-2636 IPGDNLTNEARP
+2636 
-2648 HFQVTVPADVNGV
+2648 
-2661 RLSIDGGKTW
+2661 
-2671 FDATQSATS
+2671 
-2680 GVWDYTWLTNV
+2680 
-2691 ANGPHTLMVEA
+2691 
-2702 SDKAGNK
+2702 
-2709 TTQKLDFTIDTI
+2709 
-2721 LSEPTITL
+2721 
-2729 DSADDSAAGDNITN
+2729 
-2743 VKMPGFTLGNI
+2743 
-2754 DADVTKVV
+2754 
-2762 VTVAHDGKNQQ
+2762 
-2773 IELIK
+2773 
-2778 NGGVWR
+2778 
-2784 FTPGAAWTDGDYT
+2784 
-2797 LTVKVE
+2797 
-2803 DKAGNTNYSAPLTVT
+2803 
-2818 IDTQTSI
+2818 
-2825 DRIELL
+2825 
-2831 NDTGIVGD
+2831 
-2839 NLTNEARPQFHITV
+2839 
-2853 PTDVNSV
+2853 
-2860 QLSLDGG
+2860 
-2867 INWVNATLTSDG
+2867 
-2879 VWEYIWPTDLVE
+2879 
-2891 NTYTLT
+2891 
-2897 VKATDVA
+2897 
-2904 GNTATETLNFII
+2904 
-2916 DTTLSTPTI
+2916 
-2925 TLDSADDSG
+2925 
-2934 TANDNK
+2934 
-2940 TNVKTPGFIIGG
+2940 
-2952 IDSDVTQVVVQVM
+2952 
-2965 RDGHSE
+2965 
-2971 EVELTQTN
+2971 
-2979 GQWRFVP
+2979 
-2986 GSAWTDGD
+2986 
-2994 YTLTVTVKDEAG
+2994 
-3006 NIRHSAPLTVTI
+3006 
-3018 DTQITIDHIEL
+3018 
-3029 VNDSGI
+3029 
-3035 PDDNLTNNVRPH
+3035 
-3047 FQVTVPTDVNVV
+3047 V

-3102 KAGNKTTQ
+3102 KAGNQTTQ
-3110 QLDFIIDT
+3110 KLDFIIDT
-3118 LLSEPTI
+3118 MLSEPTI
-3125 VLDNT
+3125 VLDST

-3138 NLTNV
+3138 NLTNA
-3143 NKPTFLL
+3143 NKPTFIL

-3156 ARYVTVEVQHGGT
+3156 ARYVTVEVQYGGT

-3323 TIAMDS
+3323 TITMDS

-3336 GDHITSVKRPGFTI
+3336 GDHITSAKRPGFTI
-3350 GNIDADAHSV
+3350 GNIDSDAQSV

-3409 QSTPLVVTVDTQTS
+3409 QSTPLIVTVDTQTS

-3471 ATQGIEGVW
+3471 AAQGIEGVW

-3624 RIELVNDSGVPGD
+3624 HIELVNDSGVPGD

-3684 PTDMPEGQHTLT
+3684 PTDMPEGQHTLI

-3707 TETLNFTIDITLL
+3707 TGTLDFTIDITLL

-3843 NHDRPVFDIHQVDSD
+3843 NHDRPVFDIRQVDSD

-4305 SAELRIEIDTQVQ
+4305 SAELKIEIDTQVQ

-4523 GESAVDNITSVTTPR
+4523 GESAVDNITSVTKPR

-4559 YSVTANGNNLW
+4559 YPVTANGNNLW

-4892 RSTAVDVTIDTEV
+4892 RSTAVDLTIDTEV

-5382 DNPAMVAGS
+5382 DNPAMMAGS

-5407 TFSIF
+5407 TFSIY
-5412 GEMNQSVQIFI
+5412 GEMNQSVQVFI

-5438 VYRPESP
+5438 VYRPASP

-5473 IDTFNTTPV
+5473 IDTLNTTPV

-5537 NEKGHW
+5537 NDKGHW

-5571 QEKYSIWVDTHIK
+5571 QEKYSIWVDTHIQ

-5590 DDNKSSSKTEW
+5590 DDNKSSSKTDW
-5601 WSNSDLITMRGT
+5601 WSNSSTITMRGM

-5630 TAVVAATG
+5630 TAVVAANG
-5638 RWELSTDKLPEGTY
+5638 QWELSTDQLPEGKY
-5652 DISLVIED
+5652 DITLSIED
-5660 SAGNRWE
+5660 NAGNRKE
-5667 DVREIFIDR
+5667 EVHEIFIDR

-5711 EGNTYTLTVPD
+5711 NGNTYTLTVPD

-5758 KEVPVISLSPD
+5758 KETPVISLSPD

-5926 AAWNDGNY
+5926 AAWNDGTY

-5963 TADSQHDDASDD
+5963 TADSQHNDASDD

-5991 ESATHLRTEPSA
+5991 ESATHLRTVPSV
-6003 AEESVVKVTAYSI
+6003 AEESVVKETAYSI

-6037 EISVPENIVNVSIM
+6037 EISVPENIVNVSVM

-6079 TMDVKFIDKDND
+6079 TMDVKFIDKDDD

-6105 ADIVNAMNVRGKTED
+6105 ADIVNAMNARGKTED

>member
-1 MGNKSIQKFFAD
+1 M
-13 QNSVIDL
+13 
-20 SSLGNAKGAKVSLS
+20 
-34 GPDMNIT
+34 
-41 TPRGSVIIVNGALYS
+41 
-56 SIKGNNL
+56 
-63 AVKFKDK
+63 
-70 TITGAKILGSVDL
+70 
-83 KDIQLERIDSS
+83 
-94 LVDSAQVEKKGNG
+94 
-107 KRRNKKEEEE
+107 
-117 LKKQLDD
+117 
-124 AENAKKEADK
+124 
-134 AKEEAE
+134 
-140 KAKEAAEK
+140 
-148 ALNEAFEVQ
+148 
-157 NSSKQIEEMLQNFLA
+157 
-172 DNVAKDNLAQQ
+172 
-183 SDASQQN
+183 
-190 TQAKATQAS
+190 
-199 KQNDAEKVLPQP
+199 
-211 INKNTSTG
+211 NKNTSTG

-445 SGIKNDNITNSTL
+445 SGIKNDSITNSTL

-536 EIETTNDSGIVGD
+536 EIETTDDSGIVGD

-596 DSVEGINNLTFTVE
+596 DSVEGVNNLTFTVE

-623 VIDTIAPVPPT
+623 IIDTVAPVPPT
-634 VSLEDYV
+634 VSLEDFV

-1066 AMSDTQ
+1066 AASDTQ

-1102 VEDIAGNKANSAIFD
+1102 VEDIAGNKANSAVFD

-1184 SWLFIPGN
+1184 SWLFTPGN

-1259 VNEVRLSIDGG
+1259 VNEVSLSIDGG
-1270 NSWVQATP
+1270 VTWVKATQSATP
-1278 GVAGSWEYIWPTD
+1278 GVWNYTWPGTVP
-1291 LADGQY
+1291 DGDY
-1297 TLTVEATDK
+1297 TLNVKATDN

-1311 TKTIDFAVDTTLSV
+1311 TETLHFTIDTTLST

-1342 MTNSTQPT
+1342 MTNRTQPT
-1350 FALQHIDDDAVR
+1350 FNLQHIDDDAVR

-1373 TTFDATKGTGGWTF
+1373 TTFDATKGVGGWTF

-1392 WADGDYTLSVSVE
+1392 WGAGDYTLSVSVE

-1447 RPHFQVTVP
+1447 RPQFQVKVP
-1456 TDVNVV
+1456 TDVN
-1462 RLSIDGGKTWFNA
+1462 
-1475 TQSATPGV
+1475 
-1483 WDYIWPDDV
+1483 
-1492 ADGGYTL
+1492 
-1499 TVEATDEAG
+1499 E
-1508 NKATQTLDFTIDTT
+1508 
-1522 LSVPTL
+1522 
-1528 SLDSADD
+1528 
-1535 SGIAGDNITNVKTP
+1535 
-1549 GFTLNNIDT
+1549 
-1558 DVSRVIVE
+1558 
-1566 VMHNGIKQEVPLVQ
+1566 
-1580 TGGQWRFAP
+1580 
-1589 TSDWADGDY
+1589 
-1598 ILTVK
+1598 
-1603 VEDRAGNV
+1603 
-1611 KQSAPLTVTVDTH
+1611 
-1624 IAIDRIELVNDSGI
+1624 
-1638 PGDNLTNEA
+1638 
-1647 RPHFQVTVPADVNGV
+1647 
-1662 RLSIDG
+1662 
-1668 GKTWFDAT
+1668 
-1676 QSATSGVWDY
+1676 
-1686 TWLTNVAN
+1686 
-1694 GPHTLMVEASDKAG
+1694 
-1708 NKTTQ
+1708 
-1713 KLDFTIDT
+1713 
-1721 ILSEPTITLDSADDS
+1721 
-1736 AAGDNITNVK
+1736 
-1746 MPGFTLGNI
+1746 
-1755 DADVTKV
+1755 
-1762 VVTVAHD
+1762 
-1769 GKNQQIE
+1769 
-1776 LIKNGGVWRFTPG
+1776 
-1789 AAWTD
+1789 
-1794 GDYTL
+1794 
-1799 TVKVEDKAGNTNYSA
+1799 
-1814 PLTVTIDTQTS
+1814 
-1825 IDRIELLNDT
+1825 
-1835 GIVGDNLTN
+1835 
-1844 EARPQFHI
+1844 
-1852 TVPTDV
+1852 
-1858 NSVQLSLDGGINWV
+1858 
-1872 NATLTS
+1872 
-1878 DGVWE
+1878 
-1883 YIWPTDLVENTYT
+1883 
-1896 LTVKATDVAGN
+1896 
-1907 TATETLNFIIDTTL
+1907 
-1921 STPTITLDSADDS
+1921 
-1934 GTANDNKTN
+1934 
-1943 VKTPGFI
+1943 
-1950 IGGIDSDVTQV
+1950 
-1961 VVQVMRDGHSEE
+1961 
-1973 VELTQTNGQWR
+1973 
-1984 FVPGSA
+1984 
-1990 WTDGDYTLTVTVK
+1990 
-2003 DEAGNIRHSAPLTVT
+2003 
-2018 IDTQITID
+2018 
-2026 HIELVND
+2026 
-2033 SGIPDDN
+2033 
-2040 LTNNVR
+2040 
-2046 PHFQV
+2046 
-2051 TVPTDVNVVRLS
+2051 VRLS

-2105 GNKTTQQLD
+2105 GNQTTQQLD

-2129 NTDDSGTKGDHL
+2129 NTDDSGTKGDNL

-2225 IDVIELVNDNG
+2225 ID
-2236 IPGDNMTND
+2236 
-2245 AHPQFRVTVPGDV
+2245 A
-2258 NEVSLSIDGGV
+2258 
-2269 TWVKATQ
+2269 
-2276 SATPGVWNYTW
+2276 
-2287 PGTVP
+2287 
-2292 DGDYTLNVK
+2292 
-2301 ATDNAGNTVTET
+2301 
-2313 LHFTIDTTLSTPV
+2313 
-2326 IVLDSAD
+2326 
-2333 DSGVHGDNM
+2333 
-2342 TNHTQPTFALQH
+2342 
-2354 IDDDAV
+2354 
-2360 RVTVSVEH
+2360 
-2368 GGVTTTFDATKD
+2368 
-2380 AGGWTFTPTGAWA
+2380 
-2393 DGDYTLSVSV
+2393 
-2403 EDKAGN
+2403 
-2409 TSHSASL
+2409 
-2416 TVTVDTQI
+2416 
-2424 AINNIELVNDSGI
+2424 
-2437 PDDNL
+2437 
-2442 TNNVRPH
+2442 
-2449 FQVTVPTDVN
+2449 
-2459 VVRLSIDGGKTWFNA
+2459 
-2474 TQSATPGVWD
+2474 
-2484 YIWPDDV
+2484 
-2491 ADGGYTLTVEA
+2491 
-2502 TDEAGN
+2502 
-2508 KATQT
+2508 
-2513 LDFTIDTTLSVPT
+2513 
-2526 LSLDSA
+2526 
-2532 DDSGIAGDNITNV
+2532 
-2545 KTPGF
+2545 
-2550 TLNNIDTDVS
+2550 
-2560 RVIVEVMHNG
+2560 
-2570 IKQEVPLV
+2570 
-2578 QTGGQ
+2578 
-2583 WRFAPTSD
+2583 
-2591 WADGD
+2591 
-2596 YILTVKVEDRAGNV
+2596 
-2610 KQSAPLTVTVDTHIA
+2610 
-2625 IDRIELVNDSG
+2625 
-2636 IPGDNLTNEARP
+2636 
-2648 HFQVTVPADVNGV
+2648 
-2661 RLSIDGGKTW
+2661 
-2671 FDATQSATS
+2671 
-2680 GVWDYTWLTNV
+2680 
-2691 ANGPHTLMVEA
+2691 
-2702 SDKAGNK
+2702 
-2709 TTQKLDFTIDTI
+2709 
-2721 LSEPTITL
+2721 
-2729 DSADDSAAGDNITN
+2729 
-2743 VKMPGFTLGNI
+2743 
-2754 DADVTKVV
+2754 
-2762 VTVAHDGKNQQ
+2762 
-2773 IELIK
+2773 
-2778 NGGVWR
+2778 
-2784 FTPGAAWTDGDYT
+2784 
-2797 LTVKVE
+2797 
-2803 DKAGNTNYSAPLTVT
+2803 
-2818 IDTQTSI
+2818 
-2825 DRIELL
+2825 
-2831 NDTGIVGD
+2831 
-2839 NLTNEARPQFHITV
+2839 
-2853 PTDVNSV
+2853 
-2860 QLSLDGG
+2860 
-2867 INWVNATLTSDG
+2867 
-2879 VWEYIWPTDLVE
+2879 
-2891 NTYTLT
+2891 
-2897 VKATDVA
+2897 
-2904 GNTATETLNFII
+2904 
-2916 DTTLSTPTI
+2916 
-2925 TLDSADDSG
+2925 
-2934 TANDNK
+2934 
-2940 TNVKTPGFIIGG
+2940 
-2952 IDSDVTQVVVQVM
+2952 
-2965 RDGHSE
+2965 
-2971 EVELTQTN
+2971 
-2979 GQWRFVP
+2979 
-2986 GSAWTDGD
+2986 
-2994 YTLTVTVKDEAG
+2994 
-3006 NIRHSAPLTVTI
+3006 
-3018 DTQITIDHIEL
+3018 
-3029 VNDSGI
+3029 
-3035 PDDNLTNNVRPH
+3035 
-3047 FQVTVPTDVNVV
+3047 
-3059 RLSIDGGKTWFNA
+3059 
-3072 TQSATPGV
+3072 
-3080 WDYTWLADVGEGKHT
+3080 
-3095 LTVEATD
+3095 
-3102 KAGNKTTQ
+3102 
-3110 QLDFIIDT
+3110 
-3118 LLSEPTI
+3118 
-3125 VLDNT
+3125 
-3130 DDSGTKGD
+3130 
-3138 NLTNV
+3138 
-3143 NKPTFLL
+3143 
-3150 GNIDAD
+3150 
-3156 ARYVTVEVQHGGT
+3156 
-3169 KEVLTATK
+3169 
-3177 GATGIWS
+3177 
-3184 VTPTGTWADG
+3184 
-3194 DYTLTVRVE
+3194 
-3203 DDAGNVKY
+3203 
-3211 SAPLTVTVDTQ
+3211 
-3222 ITIDVIELVNDN
+3222 IELVNDN

-3323 TIAMDS
+3323 TITMDS

-3350 GNIDADAHSV
+3350 GNIDSDAQSV

-3400 VTDNAGNVR
+3400 VQDNAGNVR
-3409 QSTPLVVTVDTQTS
+3409 QSTPLIVTVDTQTS

-3471 ATQGIEGVW
+3471 AAQGIEGVW

-3624 RIELVNDSGVPGD
+3624 HIELVNDSGVPGD
-3637 NVTKHVRPQFQIS
+3637 NITKHVRPQFQIS

-3684 PTDMPEGQHTLT
+3684 PTDMPEGQHTLI

-3707 TETLNFTIDITLL
+3707 TGTLDFTIDITLL

-3745 PVFVLGSIDKDV
+3745 PIFVLGSIDKDV

-3843 NHDRPVFDIHQVDSD
+3843 NHDRPVFDIRQVDSD

-3911 ESAPFEVRIDTT
+3911 ESAPLEVRIDTT

-3958 VQVRVTLDGGANWNV
+3958 IQVRVTLDGGANWNV

-4178 WIFNVGSALPDGQH
+4178 WIFNVGSALPDGKH

-4305 SAELRIEIDTQVQ
+4305 SAELQIEIDTQVQ

-4523 GESAVDNITSVTTPR
+4523 GESAVDNITSVTKPR

-4559 YSVTANGNNLW
+4559 YPVTANGNNLW

-4617 ASDTGNSNSDNLTNK
+4617 ASDTGSSNSDNLTNK

-4658 EVLKQTITVG
+4658 EVLKHTITVG

-4726 HEATS
+4726 YEATS

-4737 GFAEAFSTIMI
+4737 GLAEAFSTIMI

-4832 PTLIGSTLPNTI
+4832 PTLVGNTLPNAI

-5076 KAGNSQQKEILI
+5076 KAGNSQQKDILI

-5300 LITNHNKPVLV
+5300 LITSHNKPVLV

-5407 TFSIF
+5407 TFSIS

-5537 NEKGHW
+5537 NDKGHW

-5571 QEKYSIWVDTHIK
+5571 QEKYSIWVDTHIQ

-5590 DDNKSSSKTEW
+5590 DDNKSSSKTDW
-5601 WSNSDLITMRGT
+5601 WSNSSTITMRGM

-5630 TAVVAATG
+5630 TAVVAANG
-5638 RWELSTDKLPEGTY
+5638 QWELSTDQLPEGKY
-5652 DISLVIED
+5652 DITLSIED
-5660 SAGNRWE
+5660 NAGNRKE
-5667 DVREIFIDR
+5667 EVHEIFIDR

-5711 EGNTYTLTVPD
+5711 NGNTYTLTVPD

-5758 KEVPVISLSPD
+5758 KETPVISLSPD

-5782 KQPTFIIGNLES
+5782 NQPTFIIGNLES

-5882 TQPKFTLQHIDADV
+5882 NHTQPKFTLQHIDADV

-5907 VTDIYQATQG
+5907 VTDIYQATQD

-5926 AAWNDGNY
+5926 AAWNDGTY

-5945 NSQQSASLAVT
+5945 NSLQSASLEVT

-5963 TADSQHDDASDD
+5963 TADSQHDDAIDD

-5991 ESATHLRTEPSA
+5991 ESATHLRTVPSA
-6003 AEESVVKVTAYSI
+6003 AEESVVKETAYSI

-6037 EISVPENIVNVSIM
+6037 EISVPENIVNVSVM

-6079 TMDVKFIDKDND
+6079 TMDVKFIDKDDD

-6105 ADIVNAMNVRGKTED
+6105 ADIVNAMNARGKTED

>member
-117 LKKQLDD
+117 LKKQLDE

-157 NSSKQIEEMLQNFLA
+157 NSSKQMEEMLQEFLA

-445 SGIKNDNITNSTL
+445 SGIKNDSITNSTL

-536 EIETTNDSGIVGD
+536 EIETTDDSGIVGD

-596 DSVEGINNLTFTVE
+596 DSVEGVNNLTFTVE

-623 VIDTIAPVPPT
+623 VIDTVAPVPPT
-634 VSLEDYV
+634 VSLEDFV

-1027 SLSPDSDSGISDDN
+1027 SLSPDSDSGIADDN

-1102 VEDIAGNKANSAIFD
+1102 VEDIAGNKANSAVFD

-1184 SWLFIPGN
+1184 SWLFTPGN

-1373 TTFDATKGTGGWTF
+1373 TTFDATKGTGGWSF
-1387 TPPTS
+1387 TPTGA

-1436 GIPDDNLTNNV
+1436 GIPNDNLTNNV

-1475 TQSATPGV
+1475 TQSATPGA

-1499 TVEATDEAG
+1499 TVEATDKAG
-1508 NKATQTLDFTIDTT
+1508 NKTTQELDFTIDTT

-1558 DVSRVIVE
+1558 DVSRVTVE

-1676 QSATSGVWDY
+1676 QSATPGVWDY

-1713 KLDFTIDT
+1713 KLDFIIDT
-1721 ILSEPTITLDSADDS
+1721 MLSEPTITLDSADDS

-2018 IDTQITID
+2018 IDTQIAID

-2040 LTNNVR
+2040 LTN
-2046 PHFQV
+2046 
-2051 TVPTDVNVVRLS
+2051 
-2063 IDGGKTWFNATQS
+2063 
-2076 ATPGVWDYTW
+2076 
-2086 LADVGEGK
+2086 
-2094 HTLTVEATDKA
+2094 EA
-2105 GNKTTQQLD
+2105 
-2114 FIIDTLLSEPTIVLD
+2114 
-2129 NTDDSGTKGDHL
+2129 
-2141 TNVNKPT
+2141 
-2148 FLLGNIDADARYVT
+2148 
-2162 VEVQHGGTKEVLTAT
+2162 
-2177 KDATGNWSVTPTGTW
+2177 
-2192 ADGDYTLTV
+2192 
-2201 RVEDEAGNEKHSA
+2201 
-2214 SLTVTVDTQIT
+2214 
-2225 IDVIELVNDNG
+2225 
-2236 IPGDNMTND
+2236 
-2245 AHPQFRVTVPGDV
+2245 
-2258 NEVSLSIDGGV
+2258 
-2269 TWVKATQ
+2269 
-2276 SATPGVWNYTW
+2276 
-2287 PGTVP
+2287 
-2292 DGDYTLNVK
+2292 
-2301 ATDNAGNTVTET
+2301 
-2313 LHFTIDTTLSTPV
+2313 
-2326 IVLDSAD
+2326 
-2333 DSGVHGDNM
+2333 
-2342 TNHTQPTFALQH
+2342 
-2354 IDDDAV
+2354 
-2360 RVTVSVEH
+2360 
-2368 GGVTTTFDATKD
+2368 
-2380 AGGWTFTPTGAWA
+2380 
-2393 DGDYTLSVSV
+2393 
-2403 EDKAGN
+2403 
-2409 TSHSASL
+2409 
-2416 TVTVDTQI
+2416 
-2424 AINNIELVNDSGI
+2424 
-2437 PDDNL
+2437 
-2442 TNNVRPH
+2442 
-2449 FQVTVPTDVN
+2449 
-2459 VVRLSIDGGKTWFNA
+2459 
-2474 TQSATPGVWD
+2474 
-2484 YIWPDDV
+2484 
-2491 ADGGYTLTVEA
+2491 
-2502 TDEAGN
+2502 
-2508 KATQT
+2508 
-2513 LDFTIDTTLSVPT
+2513 
-2526 LSLDSA
+2526 
-2532 DDSGIAGDNITNV
+2532 
-2545 KTPGF
+2545 
-2550 TLNNIDTDVS
+2550 
-2560 RVIVEVMHNG
+2560 
-2570 IKQEVPLV
+2570 
-2578 QTGGQ
+2578 
-2583 WRFAPTSD
+2583 
-2591 WADGD
+2591 
-2596 YILTVKVEDRAGNV
+2596 
-2610 KQSAPLTVTVDTHIA
+2610 
-2625 IDRIELVNDSG
+2625 
-2636 IPGDNLTNEARP
+2636 
-2648 HFQVTVPADVNGV
+2648 
-2661 RLSIDGGKTW
+2661 
-2671 FDATQSATS
+2671 
-2680 GVWDYTWLTNV
+2680 
-2691 ANGPHTLMVEA
+2691 
-2702 SDKAGNK
+2702 
-2709 TTQKLDFTIDTI
+2709 
-2721 LSEPTITL
+2721 
-2729 DSADDSAAGDNITN
+2729 
-2743 VKMPGFTLGNI
+2743 
-2754 DADVTKVV
+2754 
-2762 VTVAHDGKNQQ
+2762 
-2773 IELIK
+2773 
-2778 NGGVWR
+2778 
-2784 FTPGAAWTDGDYT
+2784 
-2797 LTVKVE
+2797 
-2803 DKAGNTNYSAPLTVT
+2803 
-2818 IDTQTSI
+2818 
-2825 DRIELL
+2825 
-2831 NDTGIVGD
+2831 
-2839 NLTNEARPQFHITV
+2839 
-2853 PTDVNSV
+2853 
-2860 QLSLDGG
+2860 
-2867 INWVNATLTSDG
+2867 
-2879 VWEYIWPTDLVE
+2879 
-2891 NTYTLT
+2891 
-2897 VKATDVA
+2897 
-2904 GNTATETLNFII
+2904 
-2916 DTTLSTPTI
+2916 
-2925 TLDSADDSG
+2925 
-2934 TANDNK
+2934 
-2940 TNVKTPGFIIGG
+2940 
-2952 IDSDVTQVVVQVM
+2952 
-2965 RDGHSE
+2965 
-2971 EVELTQTN
+2971 
-2979 GQWRFVP
+2979 
-2986 GSAWTDGD
+2986 
-2994 YTLTVTVKDEAG
+2994 
-3006 NIRHSAPLTVTI
+3006 
-3018 DTQITIDHIEL
+3018 
-3029 VNDSGI
+3029 
-3035 PDDNLTNNVRPH
+3035 RPH

-3177 GATGIWS
+3177 DATGNWSVTPTGTWADGDYTLTVRVEDEAGNEKHSASLTVTVDTQITIDAIELVNDNGIPGDNMTNDAHPQFRVTVPGDVNEVSLSIDGGVTWVKATQSATPGVWNYTWPGTVPDGDYTLNVKATDNAGNTVTETLHFTIDTTLSTPVIVLDSADDTGIQGDNMTNRTQPTFNLQHIDDDAVRVTVSVEHGGVTTTFDATKGVGGWTFTPPTSWGAGDYTLSVSVEDKAGNTSHSASLTVTVDTQIAINNIELVNDSGIPDDNLTNNVRPQFQVKVPTDVNEVRLSIDGGKTWFNATQSATPGVWDYTWLADVGEGKHTLTVEATDKAGNQTTQKLDFIIDTLLSEPTIVLDSTDDSGTKGDNLTNANKPTFLLGNIDADARYVTVEVQHGSTKEVLTATKGATGIWS

-3203 DDAGNVKY
+3203 DEAGNVKY

-3222 ITIDVIELVNDN
+3222 ITIDAIELVNDN

-3323 TIAMDS
+3323 TITMDS

-3350 GNIDADAHSV
+3350 GNIDSDAQSV

-3409 QSTPLVVTVDTQTS
+3409 QSTPLIVTVDTQTS

-3471 ATQGIEGVW
+3471 AAQGIEGVW

-3489 DGKHTL
+3489 DGKHIL

-3624 RIELVNDSGVPGD
+3624 HIELVNDSGVPGD

-3684 PTDMPEGQHTLT
+3684 PTDMPEGQHTLI

-3707 TETLNFTIDITLL
+3707 TGTLDFTIDITLL

-3745 PVFVLGSIDKDV
+3745 PIFVLGSIDKDV

-3843 NHDRPVFDIHQVDSD
+3843 NHDRPVFDIRQVDSD

-3958 VQVRVTLDGGANWNV
+3958 IQVRVTLDGGANWNV

-3999 EATDEA
+3999 EATDQA

-4178 WIFNVGSALPDGQH
+4178 WIFNVGSALPDGKH

-4305 SAELRIEIDTQVQ
+4305 SAELQIEIDTQVQ

-4523 GESAVDNITSVTTPR
+4523 GESAVDNITSVTKPR

-4559 YSVTANGNNLW
+4559 YPVTANGNNLW

-4617 ASDTGNSNSDNLTNK
+4617 ASDTGSSNSDNLTNK

-4658 EVLKQTITVG
+4658 EVLKHTITVG

-4726 HEATS
+4726 YEATS

-4737 GFAEAFSTIMI
+4737 GLAEAFSTIMI

-4832 PTLIGSTLPNTI
+4832 PTLVGNTLPNAI

-4970 YELTFKVEDVAGNI
+4970 YVLTFKVEDVAGNI

-5076 KAGNSQQKEILI
+5076 KAGNSQQKDILI

-5300 LITNHNKPVLV
+5300 LITSHNKPVLV

-5382 DNPAMVAGS
+5382 DNPVMMAGS

-5407 TFSIF
+5407 AFSIY

-5537 NEKGHW
+5537 NDKGHW

-5571 QEKYSIWVDTHIK
+5571 QEKYSIWVDTHIQ

-5590 DDNKSSSKTEW
+5590 DDNKSSSKTDW
-5601 WSNSDLITMRGT
+5601 WSNSSTITMRGM

-5630 TAVVAATG
+5630 TAVVAANG
-5638 RWELSTDKLPEGTY
+5638 QWELSTDQLPEGKY
-5652 DISLVIED
+5652 DITLSIED
-5660 SAGNRWE
+5660 NAGNRKE
-5667 DVREIFIDR
+5667 EVHEIFIDR

-5711 EGNTYTLTVPD
+5711 NGNTYTLTVPD

-5746 GNRSDDVPLDIM
+5746 GNQSDDVPLDIM
-5758 KEVPVISLSPD
+5758 KETPVISLSPD

-5782 KQPTFIIGNLES
+5782 NQPTFIIGNLES

-5869 DNGASD
+5869 GNGASD
-5875 SDNVTNH
+5875 SDNVTNHNH

-5926 AAWNDGNY
+5926 AAWNDGTY

-5945 NSQQSASLAVT
+5945 NSLQSASLEVT

-5991 ESATHLRTEPSA
+5991 ESATHLRTVPSA
-6003 AEESVVKVTAYSI
+6003 AEESVVKETAYSI

-6037 EISVPENIVNVSIM
+6037 EISVPENIVNVSVM

-6079 TMDVKFIDKDND
+6079 TMDVKFIDKDDD

-6105 ADIVNAMNVRGKTED
+6105 ADIVNAMNARGKTED

>member
-425 IITDTIAPEKPTIEL
+425 IITDTIPPEKPTIEL

-536 EIETTNDSGIVGD
+536 EIETTDDSGIVGD

-569 SVINSETGEEVI
+569 SVINSETGEEVV
-581 FKANDKGEWTFNFTS
+581 FKANDQGEWTFNFTS

-623 VIDTIAPVPPT
+623 VIDTVAPVPPT
-634 VSLEDYV
+634 VSLEDFV

-1027 SLSPDSDSGISDDN
+1027 SLSPDSDSGIADDN

-1066 AMSDTQ
+1066 AASDTQ

-1102 VEDIAGNKANSAIFD
+1102 VEDIAGNKANSAVFD

-1184 SWLFIPGN
+1184 SWLFTPGN

-1210 NTNYSA
+1210 NTNYST

-1270 NSWVQATP
+1270 HSWVQATP

-1311 TKTIDFAVDTTLSV
+1311 TKTIDFAVDSTLSV
-1325 PVIVLDSADD
+1325 PVIVLNNADD

-1342 MTNSTQPT
+1342 LTNRTQPT
-1350 FALQHIDDDAVR
+1350 FALQQIDDDAVR

-1387 TPPTS
+1387 TPPAL

-1436 GIPDDNLTNNV
+1436 GIPNDNLTNNV

-1475 TQSATPGV
+1475 TQGATPGA

-1499 TVEATDEAG
+1499 TVEATDKAG
-1508 NKATQTLDFTIDTT
+1508 NQTTQELDFTIDTT

-1589 TSDWADGDY
+1589 TSDWGDGDY

-1721 ILSEPTITLDSADDS
+1721 LLSEPTITLDSADDS

-2003 DEAGNIRHSAPLTVT
+2003 DEAGNIRHSAPLKVTV
-2018 IDTQITID
+2018 DTQIGID
-2026 HIELVND
+2026 NIELVND
-2033 SGIPDDN
+2033 SGIPNDN

-2046 PHFQV
+2046 PQFQV

-2086 LADVGEGK
+2086 LTDVANGS
-2094 HTLTVEATDKA
+2094 HTLTVEATDAA
-2105 GNKTTQQLD
+2105 GNKATQNLE
-2114 FIIDTLLSEPTIVLD
+2114 FNIDTLLSEPTIALD
-2129 NTDDSGTKGDHL
+2129 STDDSGTKGDNL

-2148 FLLGNIDADARYVT
+2148 FILGNIDADARYVT

-2177 KDATGNWSVTPTGTW
+2177 KGATGIWSVTPTGMW
-2192 ADGDYTLTV
+2192 ADGSHTLTV
-2201 RVEDEAGNEKHSA
+2201 RVEDEAGNVKYSVP
-2214 SLTVTVDTQIT
+2214 LTITVDTQIT
-2225 IDVIELVNDNG
+2225 IDDIELVNDSG
-2236 IPGDNMTND
+2236 TKGDNLTND
-2245 AHPQFRVTVPGDV
+2245 ANPHFRITVPGDV

-2269 TWVKATQ
+2269 TWVKAMQ
-2276 SATPGVWNYTW
+2276 SSTSGVWNYTW
-2287 PGTVP
+2287 PKTLA
-2292 DGDYTLNVK
+2292 DDDYTLTVK
-2301 ATDNAGNTVTET
+2301 VTDNAGNTVTRT
-2313 LHFTIDTTLSTPV
+2313 LDFTIDTTLSTPV

-2333 DSGVHGDNM
+2333 DTGVQGDNM
-2342 TNHTQPTFALQH
+2342 TNRTQPTFNLQH

-2368 GGVTTTFDATKD
+2368 GGVTTTFDVTKD
-2380 AGGWTFTPTGAWA
+2380 AGGWTFTPPTSWGA
-2393 DGDYTLSVSV
+2393 GDYTLSVSV

-2442 TNNVRPH
+2442 TNNVRPQ
-2449 FQVTVPTDVN
+2449 FQVKVPTDVN
-2459 VVRLSIDGGKTWFNA
+2459 
-2474 TQSATPGVWD
+2474 
-2484 YIWPDDV
+2484 
-2491 ADGGYTLTVEA
+2491 E
-2502 TDEAGN
+2502 
-2508 KATQT
+2508 
-2513 LDFTIDTTLSVPT
+2513 
-2526 LSLDSA
+2526 
-2532 DDSGIAGDNITNV
+2532 
-2545 KTPGF
+2545 
-2550 TLNNIDTDVS
+2550 
-2560 RVIVEVMHNG
+2560 
-2570 IKQEVPLV
+2570 
-2578 QTGGQ
+2578 
-2583 WRFAPTSD
+2583 
-2591 WADGD
+2591 
-2596 YILTVKVEDRAGNV
+2596 
-2610 KQSAPLTVTVDTHIA
+2610 
-2625 IDRIELVNDSG
+2625 
-2636 IPGDNLTNEARP
+2636 
-2648 HFQVTVPADVNGV
+2648 
-2661 RLSIDGGKTW
+2661 
-2671 FDATQSATS
+2671 
-2680 GVWDYTWLTNV
+2680 
-2691 ANGPHTLMVEA
+2691 
-2702 SDKAGNK
+2702 
-2709 TTQKLDFTIDTI
+2709 
-2721 LSEPTITL
+2721 
-2729 DSADDSAAGDNITN
+2729 
-2743 VKMPGFTLGNI
+2743 
-2754 DADVTKVV
+2754 
-2762 VTVAHDGKNQQ
+2762 
-2773 IELIK
+2773 
-2778 NGGVWR
+2778 
-2784 FTPGAAWTDGDYT
+2784 
-2797 LTVKVE
+2797 
-2803 DKAGNTNYSAPLTVT
+2803 
-2818 IDTQTSI
+2818 
-2825 DRIELL
+2825 
-2831 NDTGIVGD
+2831 
-2839 NLTNEARPQFHITV
+2839 
-2853 PTDVNSV
+2853 
-2860 QLSLDGG
+2860 
-2867 INWVNATLTSDG
+2867 
-2879 VWEYIWPTDLVE
+2879 
-2891 NTYTLT
+2891 
-2897 VKATDVA
+2897 
-2904 GNTATETLNFII
+2904 
-2916 DTTLSTPTI
+2916 
-2925 TLDSADDSG
+2925 
-2934 TANDNK
+2934 
-2940 TNVKTPGFIIGG
+2940 
-2952 IDSDVTQVVVQVM
+2952 
-2965 RDGHSE
+2965 
-2971 EVELTQTN
+2971 
-2979 GQWRFVP
+2979 
-2986 GSAWTDGD
+2986 
-2994 YTLTVTVKDEAG
+2994 
-3006 NIRHSAPLTVTI
+3006 
-3018 DTQITIDHIEL
+3018 
-3029 VNDSGI
+3029 
-3035 PDDNLTNNVRPH
+3035 
-3047 FQVTVPTDVNVV
+3047 V

-3102 KAGNKTTQ
+3102 KAGNQTTQ
-3110 QLDFIIDT
+3110 KLDFIIDT

-3125 VLDNT
+3125 ALDST

-3138 NLTNV
+3138 NLTSV
-3143 NKPTFLL
+3143 NKPTFIL

-3184 VTPTGTWADG
+3184 VTPTGMWADG
-3194 DYTLTVRVE
+3194 SHTLTVRVE

-3211 SAPLTVTVDTQ
+3211 SAPLTVTVDTH
-3222 ITIDVIELVNDN
+3222 IAIDDIELVNDN

-3296 TVEATDKAGNKTT
+3296 TVEATDKAGNQTT

-3360 ILRITQGGNSQEV
+3360 ILRIIQGGNSQEV

-3400 VTDNAGNVR
+3400 VQDNAGNVR
-3409 QSTPLVVTVDTQTS
+3409 QSTPLIVTVDTQTS

-3471 ATQGIEGVW
+3471 AAQGIEGVW

-3810 SAPLKVTIDGTLT
+3810 SAPLKVTIDGSLT

-3843 NHDRPVFDIHQVDSD
+3843 KHDRPVFDIRQVDSD

-3911 ESAPFEVRIDTT
+3911 ESAPLEVRIDTT

-3958 VQVRVTLDGGANWNV
+3958 IQVRVTLDGGANWNV

-3983 FDSPNTLVDGT
+3983 FDTPNTLVDGT

-3999 EATDEA
+3999 EATDQA

-4305 SAELRIEIDTQVQ
+4305 SAELQIEIDTQVQ

-4499 KEVSFTIDTIV
+4499 KEVSFTIDTVV
-4510 SDPSIDL
+4510 SDPRIDL

-4523 GESAVDNITSVTTPR
+4523 GESAVDNITSVTKPR

-4559 YSVTANGNNLW
+4559 YPVTANGNNLW

-4617 ASDTGNSNSDNLTNK
+4617 ASDTGSSNSDNLTNK

-4658 EVLKQTITVG
+4658 EVLKHTITVG

-4726 HEATS
+4726 YEATS

-4737 GFAEAFSTIMI
+4737 GLAEAFSTIMI

-4832 PTLIGSTLPNTI
+4832 PTLVGNTLPNAI

-5043 VVIATLV
+5043 GVIATLV

-5076 KAGNSQQKEILI
+5076 KAGNSQQKDILI

-5243 RAPILLQDDGTF
+5243 RAPILLQDDGKF

-5300 LITNHNKPVLV
+5300 LITSHNKPVLV

-5382 DNPAMVAGS
+5382 DNPVMMAGS

-5407 TFSIF
+5407 AFSIF

-5537 NEKGHW
+5537 NDKGHW

-5571 QEKYSIWVDTHIK
+5571 QEKYSIWVDTHIQ

-5590 DDNKSSSKTEW
+5590 DDNKSSSKTDW
-5601 WSNSDLITMRGT
+5601 WSNSSTITMRGM

-5630 TAVVAATG
+5630 TAVVAANG
-5638 RWELSTDKLPEGTY
+5638 QWELSTDQLPEGKY
-5652 DISLVIED
+5652 DITLSIED
-5660 SAGNRWE
+5660 NAGNRKE
-5667 DVREIFIDR
+5667 EVHEIFIDR

-5711 EGNTYTLTVPD
+5711 NGNTYTLTVPD

-5758 KEVPVISLSPD
+5758 KETPVISLSPD

-5782 KQPTFIIGNLES
+5782 NQPTFIIGNLES

-5882 TQPKFTLQHIDADV
+5882 NHTQPKFTLQHIDADV

-5926 AAWNDGNY
+5926 AAWNDGTY

-5945 NSQQSASLAVT
+5945 NSLQSASLEVT

-5975 ATATAVTPPE
+5975 ATPTAVTPPE

-5991 ESATHLRTEPSA
+5991 ESATHLRTVPSA
-6003 AEESVVKVTAYSI
+6003 AEESVVKETAYSI

-6037 EISVPENIVNVSIM
+6037 EISVPENIVNVSVM

-6079 TMDVKFIDKDND
+6079 TMDVKFIDKDDD

-6105 ADIVNAMNVRGKTED
+6105 ADIVNAMNARGKTED

>member
-425 IITDTIAPEKPTIEL
+425 IITDTIPPEKPTIEL

-634 VSLEDYV
+634 VSLEDFV

-1027 SLSPDSDSGISDDN
+1027 SLSPDSDSGIADDN

-1102 VEDIAGNKANSAIFD
+1102 VEDIAGNKANSAVFD

-1184 SWLFIPGN
+1184 SWLFTPGN

-1210 NTNYSA
+1210 NTSYSA

-1325 PVIVLDSADD
+1325 PVIVLNSADD
-1335 TGIQGDN
+1335 TGVQGDN
-1342 MTNSTQPT
+1342 MTNRTQPT

-1475 TQSATPGV
+1475 TQSATPGA

-1499 TVEATDEAG
+1499 TVEATDKAG
-1508 NKATQTLDFTIDTT
+1508 NKTTQELDFTIDTT

-1713 KLDFTIDT
+1713 KLDFIIDT
-1721 ILSEPTITLDSADDS
+1721 LLSEPTITLDSADDS

-2129 NTDDSGTKGDHL
+2129 STDDSGTKGDNL

-2313 LHFTIDTTLSTPV
+2313 LHFTIDTTLSVPV
-2326 IVLDSAD
+2326 IVLNSAD
-2333 DSGVHGDNM
+2333 DTGVQGDNM
-2342 TNHTQPTFALQH
+2342 TNSTQPTFALQH

-2368 GGVTTTFDATKD
+2368 GGVTTTFDATKGV
-2380 AGGWTFTPTGAWA
+2380 GGWSFTPTGAWA

-2449 FQVTVPTDVN
+2449 FQVKVPTDVN
-2459 VVRLSIDGGKTWFNA
+2459 
-2474 TQSATPGVWD
+2474 
-2484 YIWPDDV
+2484 
-2491 ADGGYTLTVEA
+2491 E
-2502 TDEAGN
+2502 
-2508 KATQT
+2508 
-2513 LDFTIDTTLSVPT
+2513 
-2526 LSLDSA
+2526 
-2532 DDSGIAGDNITNV
+2532 
-2545 KTPGF
+2545 
-2550 TLNNIDTDVS
+2550 
-2560 RVIVEVMHNG
+2560 
-2570 IKQEVPLV
+2570 
-2578 QTGGQ
+2578 
-2583 WRFAPTSD
+2583 
-2591 WADGD
+2591 
-2596 YILTVKVEDRAGNV
+2596 
-2610 KQSAPLTVTVDTHIA
+2610 
-2625 IDRIELVNDSG
+2625 
-2636 IPGDNLTNEARP
+2636 
-2648 HFQVTVPADVNGV
+2648 
-2661 RLSIDGGKTW
+2661 
-2671 FDATQSATS
+2671 
-2680 GVWDYTWLTNV
+2680 
-2691 ANGPHTLMVEA
+2691 
-2702 SDKAGNK
+2702 
-2709 TTQKLDFTIDTI
+2709 
-2721 LSEPTITL
+2721 
-2729 DSADDSAAGDNITN
+2729 
-2743 VKMPGFTLGNI
+2743 
-2754 DADVTKVV
+2754 
-2762 VTVAHDGKNQQ
+2762 
-2773 IELIK
+2773 
-2778 NGGVWR
+2778 
-2784 FTPGAAWTDGDYT
+2784 
-2797 LTVKVE
+2797 
-2803 DKAGNTNYSAPLTVT
+2803 
-2818 IDTQTSI
+2818 
-2825 DRIELL
+2825 
-2831 NDTGIVGD
+2831 
-2839 NLTNEARPQFHITV
+2839 
-2853 PTDVNSV
+2853 
-2860 QLSLDGG
+2860 
-2867 INWVNATLTSDG
+2867 
-2879 VWEYIWPTDLVE
+2879 
-2891 NTYTLT
+2891 
-2897 VKATDVA
+2897 
-2904 GNTATETLNFII
+2904 
-2916 DTTLSTPTI
+2916 
-2925 TLDSADDSG
+2925 
-2934 TANDNK
+2934 
-2940 TNVKTPGFIIGG
+2940 
-2952 IDSDVTQVVVQVM
+2952 
-2965 RDGHSE
+2965 
-2971 EVELTQTN
+2971 
-2979 GQWRFVP
+2979 
-2986 GSAWTDGD
+2986 
-2994 YTLTVTVKDEAG
+2994 
-3006 NIRHSAPLTVTI
+3006 
-3018 DTQITIDHIEL
+3018 
-3029 VNDSGI
+3029 
-3035 PDDNLTNNVRPH
+3035 
-3047 FQVTVPTDVNVV
+3047 V

-3102 KAGNKTTQ
+3102 KAGNQTTQ
-3110 QLDFIIDT
+3110 KLDFIIDT
-3118 LLSEPTI
+3118 MLSEPTI
-3125 VLDNT
+3125 VLDST

-3138 NLTNV
+3138 NLTNA
-3143 NKPTFLL
+3143 NKPTFIL

-3156 ARYVTVEVQHGGT
+3156 ARYVTVEVQYGGT

-3323 TIAMDS
+3323 TITMDS

-3350 GNIDADAHSV
+3350 GNIDSDAQSV

-3409 QSTPLVVTVDTQTS
+3409 QSTPLIVTVDTQTS

-3471 ATQGIEGVW
+3471 AAQGIEGVW

-3624 RIELVNDSGVPGD
+3624 HIELVNDSGVPGD

-3707 TETLNFTIDITLL
+3707 TETLNFTIDITLM

-3843 NHDRPVFDIHQVDSD
+3843 NHDRPVFDIRQVDSD

-4305 SAELRIEIDTQVQ
+4305 SAELKIEIDTQVQ

-4523 GESAVDNITSVTTPR
+4523 GESAVDNITSVTKPR

-4559 YSVTANGNNLW
+4559 YPVTANGNNLW

-4646 LVITIVDDKSGR
+4646 LVITIVDDKLGR

-4832 PTLIGSTLPNTI
+4832 PTLVGNTLPNAI

-4970 YELTFKVEDVAGNI
+4970 YVLTFKVEDVAGNI

-5032 GSTLTIRNPQG
+5032 GSTLTIRSPQG

-5076 KAGNSQQKEILI
+5076 KAGNSQQKDILI

-5333 VLEDGTWSYQFDNA
+5333 VLEDGTWSYQFDNV

-5407 TFSIF
+5407 TFSIS

-5571 QEKYSIWVDTHIK
+5571 QEKYSIWVDTHIQ

-5590 DDNKSSSKTEW
+5590 DDNKSSSKTDW
-5601 WSNSDLITMRGT
+5601 WSNSSTITMRGM

-5630 TAVVAATG
+5630 TAVVAANG
-5638 RWELSTDKLPEGTY
+5638 QWELSTDQLPEGKY
-5652 DISLVIED
+5652 DITLSIED
-5660 SAGNRWE
+5660 NAGNRKE
-5667 DVREIFIDR
+5667 EVHEIFIDR

-5711 EGNTYTLTVPD
+5711 NGNTYTLTVPD

-5746 GNRSDDVPLDIM
+5746 GNRSDDVSLDIM

-5869 DNGASD
+5869 DNGVSD

-5907 VTDIYQATQG
+5907 VTDTYQATQG

-5926 AAWNDGNY
+5926 AAWNDGTY

-5991 ESATHLRTEPSA
+5991 ESATHLRTVPSA
-6003 AEESVVKVTAYSI
+6003 AEESVVKETAYSI

-6105 ADIVNAMNVRGKTED
+6105 ADIVNAMNARGKTED

>member
-746 ITNKHNALTLLGTAD
+746 INNKHNALTLLGTAD

-2129 NTDDSGTKGDHL
+2129 STDDSGTKGDHL

-2484 YIWPDDV
+2484 Y
-2491 ADGGYTLTVEA
+2491 
-2502 TDEAGN
+2502 
-2508 KATQT
+2508 
-2513 LDFTIDTTLSVPT
+2513 
-2526 LSLDSA
+2526 
-2532 DDSGIAGDNITNV
+2532 
-2545 KTPGF
+2545 
-2550 TLNNIDTDVS
+2550 
-2560 RVIVEVMHNG
+2560 
-2570 IKQEVPLV
+2570 
-2578 QTGGQ
+2578 
-2583 WRFAPTSD
+2583 
-2591 WADGD
+2591 
-2596 YILTVKVEDRAGNV
+2596 
-2610 KQSAPLTVTVDTHIA
+2610 
-2625 IDRIELVNDSG
+2625 
-2636 IPGDNLTNEARP
+2636 
-2648 HFQVTVPADVNGV
+2648 
-2661 RLSIDGGKTW
+2661 
-2671 FDATQSATS
+2671 
-2680 GVWDYTWLTNV
+2680 
-2691 ANGPHTLMVEA
+2691 
-2702 SDKAGNK
+2702 
-2709 TTQKLDFTIDTI
+2709 
-2721 LSEPTITL
+2721 
-2729 DSADDSAAGDNITN
+2729 
-2743 VKMPGFTLGNI
+2743 
-2754 DADVTKVV
+2754 
-2762 VTVAHDGKNQQ
+2762 
-2773 IELIK
+2773 
-2778 NGGVWR
+2778 
-2784 FTPGAAWTDGDYT
+2784 
-2797 LTVKVE
+2797 
-2803 DKAGNTNYSAPLTVT
+2803 
-2818 IDTQTSI
+2818 
-2825 DRIELL
+2825 
-2831 NDTGIVGD
+2831 
-2839 NLTNEARPQFHITV
+2839 
-2853 PTDVNSV
+2853 
-2860 QLSLDGG
+2860 
-2867 INWVNATLTSDG
+2867 
-2879 VWEYIWPTDLVE
+2879 
-2891 NTYTLT
+2891 
-2897 VKATDVA
+2897 
-2904 GNTATETLNFII
+2904 
-2916 DTTLSTPTI
+2916 
-2925 TLDSADDSG
+2925 
-2934 TANDNK
+2934 
-2940 TNVKTPGFIIGG
+2940 
-2952 IDSDVTQVVVQVM
+2952 
-2965 RDGHSE
+2965 
-2971 EVELTQTN
+2971 
-2979 GQWRFVP
+2979 
-2986 GSAWTDGD
+2986 
-2994 YTLTVTVKDEAG
+2994 
-3006 NIRHSAPLTVTI
+3006 
-3018 DTQITIDHIEL
+3018 
-3029 VNDSGI
+3029 
-3035 PDDNLTNNVRPH
+3035 
-3047 FQVTVPTDVNVV
+3047 
-3059 RLSIDGGKTWFNA
+3059 
-3072 TQSATPGV
+3072 
-3080 WDYTWLADVGEGKHT
+3080 TWLADVGEGKHT

-3234 GIPGDNLTNDVRPH
+3234 GIPGDKLTNDVRPH

-4559 YSVTANGNNLW
+4559 YPVTANGNNLW

>member
-41 TPRGSVIIVNGALYS
+41 TPHGSVIIVNGALYS

-365 AEENAK
+365 AEENAR

-536 EIETTNDSGIVGD
+536 EIETTDDSGIVGD

-596 DSVEGINNLTFTVE
+596 DSVEGVNNLTFTVE

-623 VIDTIAPVPPT
+623 VIDTVAPVPPT
-634 VSLEDYV
+634 VSLEDFV

-1027 SLSPDSDSGISDDN
+1027 SLSPDSDSGIADDN

-1102 VEDIAGNKANSAIFD
+1102 VEDIAGNKANSAVFD

-1373 TTFDATKGTGGWTF
+1373 TTFDATKGTGGWSF
-1387 TPPTS
+1387 TPTGA

-1436 GIPDDNLTNNV
+1436 GIPNDNLTNNV

-1475 TQSATPGV
+1475 TQSATPGA

-1499 TVEATDEAG
+1499 TVEATDKAG
-1508 NKATQTLDFTIDTT
+1508 NKTTQELDFTIDTT

-2129 NTDDSGTKGDHL
+2129 STDDSGTKGDNL

-2313 LHFTIDTTLSTPV
+2313 LHFTIDTTLSVPV
-2326 IVLDSAD
+2326 IVLNSAD
-2333 DSGVHGDNM
+2333 DTGVQGDNM
-2342 TNHTQPTFALQH
+2342 TNSTQPTFALQH

-2368 GGVTTTFDATKD
+2368 GGVTTTFDATKGV
-2380 AGGWTFTPTGAWA
+2380 GGWSFTPTGAWA

-2449 FQVTVPTDVN
+2449 FQVKVPTDVN
-2459 VVRLSIDGGKTWFNA
+2459 
-2474 TQSATPGVWD
+2474 
-2484 YIWPDDV
+2484 
-2491 ADGGYTLTVEA
+2491 E
-2502 TDEAGN
+2502 
-2508 KATQT
+2508 
-2513 LDFTIDTTLSVPT
+2513 
-2526 LSLDSA
+2526 
-2532 DDSGIAGDNITNV
+2532 
-2545 KTPGF
+2545 
-2550 TLNNIDTDVS
+2550 
-2560 RVIVEVMHNG
+2560 
-2570 IKQEVPLV
+2570 
-2578 QTGGQ
+2578 
-2583 WRFAPTSD
+2583 
-2591 WADGD
+2591 
-2596 YILTVKVEDRAGNV
+2596 
-2610 KQSAPLTVTVDTHIA
+2610 
-2625 IDRIELVNDSG
+2625 
-2636 IPGDNLTNEARP
+2636 
-2648 HFQVTVPADVNGV
+2648 
-2661 RLSIDGGKTW
+2661 
-2671 FDATQSATS
+2671 
-2680 GVWDYTWLTNV
+2680 
-2691 ANGPHTLMVEA
+2691 
-2702 SDKAGNK
+2702 
-2709 TTQKLDFTIDTI
+2709 
-2721 LSEPTITL
+2721 
-2729 DSADDSAAGDNITN
+2729 
-2743 VKMPGFTLGNI
+2743 
-2754 DADVTKVV
+2754 
-2762 VTVAHDGKNQQ
+2762 
-2773 IELIK
+2773 
-2778 NGGVWR
+2778 
-2784 FTPGAAWTDGDYT
+2784 
-2797 LTVKVE
+2797 
-2803 DKAGNTNYSAPLTVT
+2803 
-2818 IDTQTSI
+2818 
-2825 DRIELL
+2825 
-2831 NDTGIVGD
+2831 
-2839 NLTNEARPQFHITV
+2839 
-2853 PTDVNSV
+2853 
-2860 QLSLDGG
+2860 
-2867 INWVNATLTSDG
+2867 
-2879 VWEYIWPTDLVE
+2879 
-2891 NTYTLT
+2891 
-2897 VKATDVA
+2897 
-2904 GNTATETLNFII
+2904 
-2916 DTTLSTPTI
+2916 
-2925 TLDSADDSG
+2925 
-2934 TANDNK
+2934 
-2940 TNVKTPGFIIGG
+2940 
-2952 IDSDVTQVVVQVM
+2952 
-2965 RDGHSE
+2965 
-2971 EVELTQTN
+2971 
-2979 GQWRFVP
+2979 
-2986 GSAWTDGD
+2986 
-2994 YTLTVTVKDEAG
+2994 
-3006 NIRHSAPLTVTI
+3006 
-3018 DTQITIDHIEL
+3018 
-3029 VNDSGI
+3029 
-3035 PDDNLTNNVRPH
+3035 
-3047 FQVTVPTDVNVV
+3047 V

-3080 WDYTWLADVGEGKHT
+3080 WDYTWLADVGEGKHI

-3102 KAGNKTTQ
+3102 KAGNQTTQ
-3110 QLDFIIDT
+3110 KLDFIIDT
-3118 LLSEPTI
+3118 MLSEPTI
-3125 VLDNT
+3125 VLDST

-3138 NLTNV
+3138 NLTNA
-3143 NKPTFLL
+3143 NKPTFIL

-3156 ARYVTVEVQHGGT
+3156 ARYVTVEVQYGGT

-3323 TIAMDS
+3323 TITMDS

-3350 GNIDADAHSV
+3350 GNIDSDAQSV

-3409 QSTPLVVTVDTQTS
+3409 QSTPLIVTVDTQTS

-3471 ATQGIEGVW
+3471 AAQGIEGVW

-3624 RIELVNDSGVPGD
+3624 HIELVNDSGVPGD

-3707 TETLNFTIDITLL
+3707 TETLNFTIDITLM

-3843 NHDRPVFDIHQVDSD
+3843 NHDRPVFDIRQVDSD

-4270 ENTGGNLTFTPDQ
+4270 ENTGENLTFTPDQ

-4305 SAELRIEIDTQVQ
+4305 SAELKIEIDTQVQ

-4523 GESAVDNITSVTTPR
+4523 GESAVDNITSVTKPR

-4559 YSVTANGNNLW
+4559 YPVTANGNNLW

-4892 RSTAVDVTIDTEV
+4892 RSTAVDLTIDTEV

-5300 LITNHNKPVLV
+5300 LITSHNKPVLV

-5382 DNPAMVAGS
+5382 DNPVMMAGS

-5407 TFSIF
+5407 AFSIY

-5473 IDTFNTTPV
+5473 IDTLNTTPV

-5537 NEKGHW
+5537 NDKGHW

-5571 QEKYSIWVDTHIK
+5571 QEKYSIWVDTHIQ

-5590 DDNKSSSKTEW
+5590 DDNKSSSKTDW
-5601 WSNSDLITMRGT
+5601 WSNSSTITMRGM

-5630 TAVVAATG
+5630 TAVVAANG
-5638 RWELSTDKLPEGTY
+5638 QWELSTDQLPEGKY
-5652 DISLVIED
+5652 DITLSIED
-5660 SAGNRWE
+5660 NAGNRKE
-5667 DVREIFIDR
+5667 EVHEIFIDR

-5711 EGNTYTLTVPD
+5711 NGNTYTLTVPD

-5926 AAWNDGNY
+5926 AAWNDGTY

-5963 TADSQHDDASDD
+5963 TADSQHNDASDD

-5991 ESATHLRTEPSA
+5991 ESATHLRTVPSV
-6003 AEESVVKVTAYSI
+6003 AEESVVKETAYSI

-6037 EISVPENIVNVSIM
+6037 EISVPENIVNVSVM

-6079 TMDVKFIDKDND
+6079 TMDVKFIDKDDD

-6105 ADIVNAMNVRGKTED
+6105 ADIVNAMNARGKAED

>member
-799 KITVESIDPLGRTSS
+799 KITVESIDPLGRASS

-2129 NTDDSGTKGDHL
+2129 STDDSGTKGDHL

-2424 AINNIELVNDSGI
+2424 AINN
-2437 PDDNL
+2437 
-2442 TNNVRPH
+2442 
-2449 FQVTVPTDVN
+2449 
-2459 VVRLSIDGGKTWFNA
+2459 
-2474 TQSATPGVWD
+2474 
-2484 YIWPDDV
+2484 
-2491 ADGGYTLTVEA
+2491 
-2502 TDEAGN
+2502 
-2508 KATQT
+2508 
-2513 LDFTIDTTLSVPT
+2513 
-2526 LSLDSA
+2526 
-2532 DDSGIAGDNITNV
+2532 
-2545 KTPGF
+2545 
-2550 TLNNIDTDVS
+2550 
-2560 RVIVEVMHNG
+2560 
-2570 IKQEVPLV
+2570 
-2578 QTGGQ
+2578 
-2583 WRFAPTSD
+2583 
-2591 WADGD
+2591 
-2596 YILTVKVEDRAGNV
+2596 
-2610 KQSAPLTVTVDTHIA
+2610 
-2625 IDRIELVNDSG
+2625 
-2636 IPGDNLTNEARP
+2636 
-2648 HFQVTVPADVNGV
+2648 
-2661 RLSIDGGKTW
+2661 
-2671 FDATQSATS
+2671 
-2680 GVWDYTWLTNV
+2680 
-2691 ANGPHTLMVEA
+2691 
-2702 SDKAGNK
+2702 
-2709 TTQKLDFTIDTI
+2709 
-2721 LSEPTITL
+2721 
-2729 DSADDSAAGDNITN
+2729 
-2743 VKMPGFTLGNI
+2743 
-2754 DADVTKVV
+2754 
-2762 VTVAHDGKNQQ
+2762 
-2773 IELIK
+2773 
-2778 NGGVWR
+2778 
-2784 FTPGAAWTDGDYT
+2784 
-2797 LTVKVE
+2797 
-2803 DKAGNTNYSAPLTVT
+2803 
-2818 IDTQTSI
+2818 
-2825 DRIELL
+2825 
-2831 NDTGIVGD
+2831 
-2839 NLTNEARPQFHITV
+2839 
-2853 PTDVNSV
+2853 
-2860 QLSLDGG
+2860 
-2867 INWVNATLTSDG
+2867 
-2879 VWEYIWPTDLVE
+2879 
-2891 NTYTLT
+2891 
-2897 VKATDVA
+2897 
-2904 GNTATETLNFII
+2904 
-2916 DTTLSTPTI
+2916 
-2925 TLDSADDSG
+2925 
-2934 TANDNK
+2934 
-2940 TNVKTPGFIIGG
+2940 
-2952 IDSDVTQVVVQVM
+2952 
-2965 RDGHSE
+2965 
-2971 EVELTQTN
+2971 
-2979 GQWRFVP
+2979 
-2986 GSAWTDGD
+2986 
-2994 YTLTVTVKDEAG
+2994 
-3006 NIRHSAPLTVTI
+3006 
-3018 DTQITIDHIEL
+3018 IEL

-4559 YSVTANGNNLW
+4559 YPVTANGNNLW

>member
-425 IITDTIAPEKPTIEL
+425 IITDTIPPEKPTIEL

-634 VSLEDYV
+634 VSLEDFV

-1102 VEDIAGNKANSAIFD
+1102 VEDIAGNKANSAVFD

-1184 SWLFIPGN
+1184 SWLFTPGN
-1192 TWADGSYTLT
+1192 TWTDGSYTLT

-1210 NTNYSA
+1210 NTNYST

-1373 TTFDATKGTGGWTF
+1373 TTFDATKGTGGWSF
-1387 TPPTS
+1387 TPTGA

-1436 GIPDDNLTNNV
+1436 GIPNDNLTNNV

-1475 TQSATPGV
+1475 TQSATPGA

-1499 TVEATDEAG
+1499 TVEATDKAG
-1508 NKATQTLDFTIDTT
+1508 NKTTQELDFTIDTT

-1638 PGDNLTNEA
+1638 PDDNLTNEA

-1943 VKTPGFI
+1943 IKTPGFI

-2018 IDTQITID
+2018 IDTQIAID

-2033 SGIPDDN
+2033 SGIPNDN
-2040 LTNNVR
+2040 LTNEAR

-2129 NTDDSGTKGDHL
+2129 STDDSGTKGDNL

-2333 DSGVHGDNM
+2333 DTGIQGDNM
-2342 TNHTQPTFALQH
+2342 TNSTQPTFNLQH

-2368 GGVTTTFDATKD
+2368 GGVTTTFDATKGT
-2380 AGGWTFTPTGAWA
+2380 GGWTFTPPTSWGA
-2393 DGDYTLSVSV
+2393 GDYTLSVSV

-2449 FQVTVPTDVN
+2449 FQVKVPTDVN
-2459 VVRLSIDGGKTWFNA
+2459 
-2474 TQSATPGVWD
+2474 
-2484 YIWPDDV
+2484 
-2491 ADGGYTLTVEA
+2491 E
-2502 TDEAGN
+2502 
-2508 KATQT
+2508 
-2513 LDFTIDTTLSVPT
+2513 
-2526 LSLDSA
+2526 
-2532 DDSGIAGDNITNV
+2532 
-2545 KTPGF
+2545 
-2550 TLNNIDTDVS
+2550 
-2560 RVIVEVMHNG
+2560 
-2570 IKQEVPLV
+2570 
-2578 QTGGQ
+2578 
-2583 WRFAPTSD
+2583 
-2591 WADGD
+2591 
-2596 YILTVKVEDRAGNV
+2596 
-2610 KQSAPLTVTVDTHIA
+2610 
-2625 IDRIELVNDSG
+2625 
-2636 IPGDNLTNEARP
+2636 
-2648 HFQVTVPADVNGV
+2648 
-2661 RLSIDGGKTW
+2661 
-2671 FDATQSATS
+2671 
-2680 GVWDYTWLTNV
+2680 
-2691 ANGPHTLMVEA
+2691 
-2702 SDKAGNK
+2702 
-2709 TTQKLDFTIDTI
+2709 
-2721 LSEPTITL
+2721 
-2729 DSADDSAAGDNITN
+2729 
-2743 VKMPGFTLGNI
+2743 
-2754 DADVTKVV
+2754 
-2762 VTVAHDGKNQQ
+2762 
-2773 IELIK
+2773 
-2778 NGGVWR
+2778 
-2784 FTPGAAWTDGDYT
+2784 
-2797 LTVKVE
+2797 
-2803 DKAGNTNYSAPLTVT
+2803 
-2818 IDTQTSI
+2818 
-2825 DRIELL
+2825 
-2831 NDTGIVGD
+2831 
-2839 NLTNEARPQFHITV
+2839 
-2853 PTDVNSV
+2853 
-2860 QLSLDGG
+2860 
-2867 INWVNATLTSDG
+2867 
-2879 VWEYIWPTDLVE
+2879 
-2891 NTYTLT
+2891 
-2897 VKATDVA
+2897 
-2904 GNTATETLNFII
+2904 
-2916 DTTLSTPTI
+2916 
-2925 TLDSADDSG
+2925 
-2934 TANDNK
+2934 
-2940 TNVKTPGFIIGG
+2940 
-2952 IDSDVTQVVVQVM
+2952 
-2965 RDGHSE
+2965 
-2971 EVELTQTN
+2971 
-2979 GQWRFVP
+2979 
-2986 GSAWTDGD
+2986 
-2994 YTLTVTVKDEAG
+2994 
-3006 NIRHSAPLTVTI
+3006 
-3018 DTQITIDHIEL
+3018 
-3029 VNDSGI
+3029 
-3035 PDDNLTNNVRPH
+3035 
-3047 FQVTVPTDVNVV
+3047 V

-3102 KAGNKTTQ
+3102 KAGNQTTQ
-3110 QLDFIIDT
+3110 KLDFIIDT

-3125 VLDNT
+3125 VLDST

-3138 NLTNV
+3138 NLTNA

-3203 DDAGNVKY
+3203 DEAGNVKY

-3267 NTWVRATQGTAGIW
+3267 NTWVRATQGTAGTW

-3350 GNIDADAHSV
+3350 GNIDSDAQSV

-3409 QSTPLVVTVDTQTS
+3409 QSTPLIVTVDTQTS

-3471 ATQGIEGVW
+3471 AAQGIEGVW

-3489 DGKHTL
+3489 DGKHIL

-3624 RIELVNDSGVPGD
+3624 HIELVNDSGVPGD

-3684 PTDMPEGQHTLT
+3684 PTDMPEGQHTLI

-3707 TETLNFTIDITLL
+3707 TGTLDFTIDITLL

-3843 NHDRPVFDIHQVDSD
+3843 NHDRPVFDIRQVDSD

-4178 WIFNVGSALPDGQH
+4178 WIFNVGSALPDGKH

-4305 SAELRIEIDTQVQ
+4305 SAELQIEIDTQVQ

-4480 DGTYKIEIVAEDI
+4480 DGTYKIEVVAEDI

-4523 GESAVDNITSVTTPR
+4523 GESAVDNITSVTKPR

-4559 YSVTANGNNLW
+4559 YPVTANGNNLW

-4658 EVLKQTITVG
+4658 EVLKHTITVG

-4970 YELTFKVEDVAGNI
+4970 YVLTFKVEDVAGNI

-5076 KAGNSQQKEILI
+5076 KAGNSQQKDILI

-5300 LITNHNKPVLV
+5300 LITSHNKPVLV

-5523 EIIINGLNVGEVWV
+5523 EIIINGLNVGEVWA
-5537 NEKGHW
+5537 NDKGHW

-5553 EGQLDITV
+5553 EGQLDINV

-5571 QEKYSIWVDTHIK
+5571 QEKYSIWVDTHIQ

-5590 DDNKSSSKTEW
+5590 DDNKSSSKTDW
-5601 WSNSDLITMRGT
+5601 WSNSSTITMRGM

-5630 TAVVAATG
+5630 TAVVAANG
-5638 RWELSTDKLPEGTY
+5638 KWELSTDQLPEGKY
-5652 DISLVIED
+5652 DITLSIED
-5660 SAGNRWE
+5660 NAGNRKE
-5667 DVREIFIDR
+5667 EVHEIFIDR

-5711 EGNTYTLTVPD
+5711 NGNTYTLTVPD

-5907 VTDIYQATQG
+5907 VTDTYQATQG

-5926 AAWNDGNY
+5926 AAWNDGTY
-5934 TLSVTVVDRAG
+5934 TLSVTVV
-5945 NSQQSASLAVT
+5945 
-5956 VDSTVTV
+5956 
-5963 TADSQHDDASDD
+5963 
-5975 ATATAVTPPE
+5975 
-5985 SETVNA
+5985 
-5991 ESATHLRTEPSA
+5991 
-6003 AEESVVKVTAYSI
+6003 
-6016 TLLNAD
+6016 
-6022 SGDEIDRSISQTPSF
+6022 
-6037 EISVPENIVNVSIM
+6037 
-6051 FEGEE
+6051 
-6056 FTLPITNQK
+6056 
-6065 AIFEVPL
+6065 
-6072 SLEDGEY
+6072 
-6079 TMDVKFIDKDND
+6079 
-6091 FLIKEKTFSVDHSS
+6091 
-6105 ADIVNAMNVRGKTED
+6105 
-6120 DINDSPSTSS
+6120 
-6130 VGHNNNGAIDVFAVN
+6130 
-6145 EVTLPVDNQEEH
+6145 
-6157 A
+6157 

>member
-425 IITDTIAPEKPTIEL
+425 IITDTIPPEKPTIEL

-1066 AMSDTQ
+1066 AASDTQ

-1102 VEDIAGNKANSAIFD
+1102 VEDIAGNKANSAVFD

-1241 DNMTNDDRPHFRV
+1241 DNMTNDDRRHFRV

-1373 TTFDATKGTGGWTF
+1373 TTFDATKGTGGWSF
-1387 TPPTS
+1387 TPTGA

-1436 GIPDDNLTNNV
+1436 GIPNDNLTNNV

-1475 TQSATPGV
+1475 TQSATPGA

-1499 TVEATDEAG
+1499 TVEATDKAG
-1508 NKATQTLDFTIDTT
+1508 NKTTQELDFTIDTT

-2105 GNKTTQQLD
+2105 GNQTTQQLD

-2129 NTDDSGTKGDHL
+2129 STDDSGTKGDNL

-2225 IDVIELVNDNG
+2225 IDAIELVNDNG

-2313 LHFTIDTTLSTPV
+2313 LHFTIDTTLSVPV
-2326 IVLDSAD
+2326 IVLNSAD
-2333 DSGVHGDNM
+2333 DTGVQGDNM
-2342 TNHTQPTFALQH
+2342 TNSTQPTFALQH

-2368 GGVTTTFDATKD
+2368 GGVTTTFDATKGV
-2380 AGGWTFTPTGAWA
+2380 GGWSFTPTGAWA

-2449 FQVTVPTDVN
+2449 FQVKVPTDVN
-2459 VVRLSIDGGKTWFNA
+2459 
-2474 TQSATPGVWD
+2474 
-2484 YIWPDDV
+2484 
-2491 ADGGYTLTVEA
+2491 E
-2502 TDEAGN
+2502 
-2508 KATQT
+2508 
-2513 LDFTIDTTLSVPT
+2513 
-2526 LSLDSA
+2526 
-2532 DDSGIAGDNITNV
+2532 
-2545 KTPGF
+2545 
-2550 TLNNIDTDVS
+2550 
-2560 RVIVEVMHNG
+2560 
-2570 IKQEVPLV
+2570 
-2578 QTGGQ
+2578 
-2583 WRFAPTSD
+2583 
-2591 WADGD
+2591 
-2596 YILTVKVEDRAGNV
+2596 
-2610 KQSAPLTVTVDTHIA
+2610 
-2625 IDRIELVNDSG
+2625 
-2636 IPGDNLTNEARP
+2636 
-2648 HFQVTVPADVNGV
+2648 
-2661 RLSIDGGKTW
+2661 
-2671 FDATQSATS
+2671 
-2680 GVWDYTWLTNV
+2680 
-2691 ANGPHTLMVEA
+2691 
-2702 SDKAGNK
+2702 
-2709 TTQKLDFTIDTI
+2709 
-2721 LSEPTITL
+2721 
-2729 DSADDSAAGDNITN
+2729 
-2743 VKMPGFTLGNI
+2743 
-2754 DADVTKVV
+2754 
-2762 VTVAHDGKNQQ
+2762 
-2773 IELIK
+2773 
-2778 NGGVWR
+2778 
-2784 FTPGAAWTDGDYT
+2784 
-2797 LTVKVE
+2797 
-2803 DKAGNTNYSAPLTVT
+2803 
-2818 IDTQTSI
+2818 
-2825 DRIELL
+2825 
-2831 NDTGIVGD
+2831 
-2839 NLTNEARPQFHITV
+2839 
-2853 PTDVNSV
+2853 
-2860 QLSLDGG
+2860 
-2867 INWVNATLTSDG
+2867 
-2879 VWEYIWPTDLVE
+2879 
-2891 NTYTLT
+2891 
-2897 VKATDVA
+2897 
-2904 GNTATETLNFII
+2904 
-2916 DTTLSTPTI
+2916 
-2925 TLDSADDSG
+2925 
-2934 TANDNK
+2934 
-2940 TNVKTPGFIIGG
+2940 
-2952 IDSDVTQVVVQVM
+2952 
-2965 RDGHSE
+2965 
-2971 EVELTQTN
+2971 
-2979 GQWRFVP
+2979 
-2986 GSAWTDGD
+2986 
-2994 YTLTVTVKDEAG
+2994 
-3006 NIRHSAPLTVTI
+3006 
-3018 DTQITIDHIEL
+3018 
-3029 VNDSGI
+3029 
-3035 PDDNLTNNVRPH
+3035 
-3047 FQVTVPTDVNVV
+3047 V

-3102 KAGNKTTQ
+3102 KAGNQTTQ
-3110 QLDFIIDT
+3110 KLDFIIDT
-3118 LLSEPTI
+3118 MLSEPTI
-3125 VLDNT
+3125 VLDST

-3138 NLTNV
+3138 NLTNA
-3143 NKPTFLL
+3143 NKPTFIL

-3156 ARYVTVEVQHGGT
+3156 ARYVTVEVQYGGT

-3194 DYTLTVRVE
+3194 DYMLTVRVE

-3323 TIAMDS
+3323 TITMDS

-3350 GNIDADAHSV
+3350 GNIDSDAQSV

-3409 QSTPLVVTVDTQTS
+3409 QSTPLIVTVDTQTS

-3471 ATQGIEGVW
+3471 AAQGIEGVW

-3624 RIELVNDSGVPGD
+3624 HIELVNDSGVPGD

-3707 TETLNFTIDITLL
+3707 TETLNFTIDITLM

-3745 PVFVLGSIDKDV
+3745 PLFVLGHIDKDV
-3757 RHVELSIE
+3757 QHVVLNIE

-3787 SALADGSYTFTV
+3787 AALGDGSYKLTV

-3810 SAPLKVTIDGTLT
+3810 SAPLTVTIDGTLT
-3823 TPVIEL
+3823 TPTIEL
-3829 AAGEDSGTVGDRLT
+3829 AAGEDSGTVGDGLT
-3843 NHDRPVFDIHQVDSD
+3843 NHTRPVFDIHQVDSD

-4095 TVTVEDKAGNTAT
+4095 TVTVEDKAGNIAT

-4305 SAELRIEIDTQVQ
+4305 SAELKIEIDTQVQ

-4523 GESAVDNITSVTTPR
+4523 GESAVDNITSVTKPR

-4559 YSVTANGNNLW
+4559 YPVTANGNNLW

-4832 PTLIGSTLPNTI
+4832 PTLVGNTLPNAI

-4892 RSTAVDVTIDTEV
+4892 RSTAVDLTIDTEV

-5407 TFSIF
+5407 TFSIS

-5571 QEKYSIWVDTHIK
+5571 QEKYSIWVDTHIQ

-5590 DDNKSSSKTEW
+5590 DDNKSSSKTDW
-5601 WSNSDLITMRGT
+5601 WSNSSTITMRGM

-5630 TAVVAATG
+5630 TAVVAANG
-5638 RWELSTDKLPEGTY
+5638 QWELSTDQLPEGKY
-5652 DISLVIED
+5652 DITLSIED
-5660 SAGNRWE
+5660 NAGNRKE
-5667 DVREIFIDR
+5667 EVHEIFIDR

-5711 EGNTYTLTVPD
+5711 NGNTYTLTVPD

-5746 GNRSDDVPLDIM
+5746 GNRSDDVSLDIM

-5869 DNGASD
+5869 DNGVSD

-5907 VTDIYQATQG
+5907 VTDTYQATQG

-5926 AAWNDGNY
+5926 AAWNDGTY

-5991 ESATHLRTEPSA
+5991 ESATHLRTVPSA
-6003 AEESVVKVTAYSI
+6003 AEESVVKETAYSI

-6105 ADIVNAMNVRGKTED
+6105 ADIVNAMNARGKTED

>member
-41 TPRGSVIIVNGALYS
+41 TPHGSVIIVNGALYS

-94 LVDSAQVEKKGNG
+94 LVDSAQVEKKGDG

-117 LKKQLDD
+117 LKKQLDE

-134 AKEEAE
+134 SKEEAE

-445 SGIKNDNITNSTL
+445 SGIKNDSITNSTL

-536 EIETTNDSGIVGD
+536 EIETTDDSGIVGD

-596 DSVEGINNLTFTVE
+596 DSVEGVNNLTFTVE

-623 VIDTIAPVPPT
+623 VIDTVAPVPPT
-634 VSLEDYV
+634 VSLEDFV

-1066 AMSDTQ
+1066 AASDTQ

-1102 VEDIAGNKANSAIFD
+1102 VEDIAGNKANSAVFD

-1184 SWLFIPGN
+1184 SWLFTPGN

-1325 PVIVLDSADD
+1325 PVIVLNSADD
-1335 TGIQGDN
+1335 TGVQGDN

-1373 TTFDATKGTGGWTF
+1373 TTFDATKGVGGW
-1387 TPPTS
+1387 S
-1392 WADGDYTLSVSVE
+1392 
-1405 DKAGNTSHSASLTVT
+1405 
-1420 VDTQIAIN
+1420 
-1428 NIELVNDS
+1428 
-1436 GIPDDNLTNNV
+1436 
-1447 RPHFQVTVP
+1447 
-1456 TDVNVV
+1456 
-1462 RLSIDGGKTWFNA
+1462 
-1475 TQSATPGV
+1475 
-1483 WDYIWPDDV
+1483 
-1492 ADGGYTL
+1492 
-1499 TVEATDEAG
+1499 
-1508 NKATQTLDFTIDTT
+1508 
-1522 LSVPTL
+1522 
-1528 SLDSADD
+1528 
-1535 SGIAGDNITNVKTP
+1535 
-1549 GFTLNNIDT
+1549 
-1558 DVSRVIVE
+1558 
-1566 VMHNGIKQEVPLVQ
+1566 
-1580 TGGQWRFAP
+1580 
-1589 TSDWADGDY
+1589 
-1598 ILTVK
+1598 
-1603 VEDRAGNV
+1603 
-1611 KQSAPLTVTVDTH
+1611 
-1624 IAIDRIELVNDSGI
+1624 
-1638 PGDNLTNEA
+1638 
-1647 RPHFQVTVPADVNGV
+1647 
-1662 RLSIDG
+1662 
-1668 GKTWFDAT
+1668 
-1676 QSATSGVWDY
+1676 
-1686 TWLTNVAN
+1686 
-1694 GPHTLMVEASDKAG
+1694 
-1708 NKTTQ
+1708 
-1713 KLDFTIDT
+1713 
-1721 ILSEPTITLDSADDS
+1721 
-1736 AAGDNITNVK
+1736 
-1746 MPGFTLGNI
+1746 
-1755 DADVTKV
+1755 
-1762 VVTVAHD
+1762 
-1769 GKNQQIE
+1769 
-1776 LIKNGGVWRFTPG
+1776 
-1789 AAWTD
+1789 
-1794 GDYTL
+1794 
-1799 TVKVEDKAGNTNYSA
+1799 
-1814 PLTVTIDTQTS
+1814 
-1825 IDRIELLNDT
+1825 
-1835 GIVGDNLTN
+1835 
-1844 EARPQFHI
+1844 
-1852 TVPTDV
+1852 
-1858 NSVQLSLDGGINWV
+1858 
-1872 NATLTS
+1872 
-1878 DGVWE
+1878 
-1883 YIWPTDLVENTYT
+1883 
-1896 LTVKATDVAGN
+1896 
-1907 TATETLNFIIDTTL
+1907 
-1921 STPTITLDSADDS
+1921 
-1934 GTANDNKTN
+1934 
-1943 VKTPGFI
+1943 
-1950 IGGIDSDVTQV
+1950 
-1961 VVQVMRDGHSEE
+1961 
-1973 VELTQTNGQWR
+1973 
-1984 FVPGSA
+1984 
-1990 WTDGDYTLTVTVK
+1990 
-2003 DEAGNIRHSAPLTVT
+2003 
-2018 IDTQITID
+2018 
-2026 HIELVND
+2026 
-2033 SGIPDDN
+2033 
-2040 LTNNVR
+2040 
-2046 PHFQV
+2046 
-2051 TVPTDVNVVRLS
+2051 
-2063 IDGGKTWFNATQS
+2063 
-2076 ATPGVWDYTW
+2076 
-2086 LADVGEGK
+2086 
-2094 HTLTVEATDKA
+2094 
-2105 GNKTTQQLD
+2105 
-2114 FIIDTLLSEPTIVLD
+2114 
-2129 NTDDSGTKGDHL
+2129 
-2141 TNVNKPT
+2141 
-2148 FLLGNIDADARYVT
+2148 
-2162 VEVQHGGTKEVLTAT
+2162 
-2177 KDATGNWSVTPTGTW
+2177 
-2192 ADGDYTLTV
+2192 
-2201 RVEDEAGNEKHSA
+2201 
-2214 SLTVTVDTQIT
+2214 
-2225 IDVIELVNDNG
+2225 
-2236 IPGDNMTND
+2236 
-2245 AHPQFRVTVPGDV
+2245 
-2258 NEVSLSIDGGV
+2258 
-2269 TWVKATQ
+2269 
-2276 SATPGVWNYTW
+2276 
-2287 PGTVP
+2287 
-2292 DGDYTLNVK
+2292 
-2301 ATDNAGNTVTET
+2301 
-2313 LHFTIDTTLSTPV
+2313 
-2326 IVLDSAD
+2326 
-2333 DSGVHGDNM
+2333 
-2342 TNHTQPTFALQH
+2342 
-2354 IDDDAV
+2354 
-2360 RVTVSVEH
+2360 
-2368 GGVTTTFDATKD
+2368 
-2380 AGGWTFTPTGAWA
+2380 FTPTGAWA

-2424 AINNIELVNDSGI
+2424 AINN
-2437 PDDNL
+2437 
-2442 TNNVRPH
+2442 
-2449 FQVTVPTDVN
+2449 
-2459 VVRLSIDGGKTWFNA
+2459 
-2474 TQSATPGVWD
+2474 
-2484 YIWPDDV
+2484 
-2491 ADGGYTLTVEA
+2491 
-2502 TDEAGN
+2502 
-2508 KATQT
+2508 
-2513 LDFTIDTTLSVPT
+2513 
-2526 LSLDSA
+2526 
-2532 DDSGIAGDNITNV
+2532 
-2545 KTPGF
+2545 
-2550 TLNNIDTDVS
+2550 
-2560 RVIVEVMHNG
+2560 
-2570 IKQEVPLV
+2570 
-2578 QTGGQ
+2578 
-2583 WRFAPTSD
+2583 
-2591 WADGD
+2591 
-2596 YILTVKVEDRAGNV
+2596 
-2610 KQSAPLTVTVDTHIA
+2610 
-2625 IDRIELVNDSG
+2625 
-2636 IPGDNLTNEARP
+2636 
-2648 HFQVTVPADVNGV
+2648 
-2661 RLSIDGGKTW
+2661 
-2671 FDATQSATS
+2671 
-2680 GVWDYTWLTNV
+2680 
-2691 ANGPHTLMVEA
+2691 
-2702 SDKAGNK
+2702 
-2709 TTQKLDFTIDTI
+2709 
-2721 LSEPTITL
+2721 
-2729 DSADDSAAGDNITN
+2729 
-2743 VKMPGFTLGNI
+2743 
-2754 DADVTKVV
+2754 
-2762 VTVAHDGKNQQ
+2762 
-2773 IELIK
+2773 
-2778 NGGVWR
+2778 
-2784 FTPGAAWTDGDYT
+2784 
-2797 LTVKVE
+2797 
-2803 DKAGNTNYSAPLTVT
+2803 
-2818 IDTQTSI
+2818 
-2825 DRIELL
+2825 
-2831 NDTGIVGD
+2831 
-2839 NLTNEARPQFHITV
+2839 
-2853 PTDVNSV
+2853 
-2860 QLSLDGG
+2860 
-2867 INWVNATLTSDG
+2867 
-2879 VWEYIWPTDLVE
+2879 
-2891 NTYTLT
+2891 
-2897 VKATDVA
+2897 
-2904 GNTATETLNFII
+2904 
-2916 DTTLSTPTI
+2916 
-2925 TLDSADDSG
+2925 
-2934 TANDNK
+2934 
-2940 TNVKTPGFIIGG
+2940 
-2952 IDSDVTQVVVQVM
+2952 
-2965 RDGHSE
+2965 
-2971 EVELTQTN
+2971 
-2979 GQWRFVP
+2979 
-2986 GSAWTDGD
+2986 
-2994 YTLTVTVKDEAG
+2994 
-3006 NIRHSAPLTVTI
+3006 
-3018 DTQITIDHIEL
+3018 IEL

-3203 DDAGNVKY
+3203 DEAGNVKY

-3222 ITIDVIELVNDN
+3222 ITIDAIELVNDN

-3323 TIAMDS
+3323 TITMDS

-3350 GNIDADAHSV
+3350 GNIDSDAQSV

-3409 QSTPLVVTVDTQTS
+3409 QSTPLIVTVDTQTS

-3471 ATQGIEGVW
+3471 AAQGIEGVW

-3624 RIELVNDSGVPGD
+3624 HIELVNDSGVPGD
-3637 NVTKHVRPQFQIS
+3637 NITKHVRPQFQIS

-3684 PTDMPEGQHTLT
+3684 PTDMPEGQHTLI

-3707 TETLNFTIDITLL
+3707 TGTLDFTIDITLL

-3843 NHDRPVFDIHQVDSD
+3843 NHDRPVFDIRQVDSD

-3911 ESAPFEVRIDTT
+3911 ESAPLEVRIDTT

-3958 VQVRVTLDGGANWNV
+3958 IQVRVTLDGGANWNV

-4178 WIFNVGSALPDGQH
+4178 WIFNVGSALPDGKH

-4305 SAELRIEIDTQVQ
+4305 SAELQIEIDTQVQ

-4323 LTTDSGVNDH
+4323 LTTDSGINDH

-4523 GESAVDNITSVTTPR
+4523 GESAVDNITSVTKPR

-4559 YSVTANGNNLW
+4559 YPVTANGNNLW

-4617 ASDTGNSNSDNLTNK
+4617 ASDTGSSNSDNLTNK

-4658 EVLKQTITVG
+4658 EVLKHTITVG

-4726 HEATS
+4726 YEATS

-4737 GFAEAFSTIMI
+4737 GLAEAFSTIMI

-4832 PTLIGSTLPNTI
+4832 PTLVGNTLPNAI

-4970 YELTFKVEDVAGNI
+4970 YVLTFKVEDVAGNI

-5076 KAGNSQQKEILI
+5076 KAGNSQQKDILI

-5300 LITNHNKPVLV
+5300 LITSHNKPVLV

-5382 DNPAMVAGS
+5382 DNPVMMAGS

-5407 TFSIF
+5407 AFSIY

-5537 NEKGHW
+5537 NDKGHW

-5571 QEKYSIWVDTHIK
+5571 QEKYSIWVDTHIQ

-5590 DDNKSSSKTEW
+5590 DDNKSSSKTDW
-5601 WSNSDLITMRGT
+5601 WSNSSTITMRGM

-5630 TAVVAATG
+5630 TAVVAANG
-5638 RWELSTDKLPEGTY
+5638 QWELSTDQLPEGKY
-5652 DISLVIED
+5652 DITLSIED
-5660 SAGNRWE
+5660 NAGNRKE
-5667 DVREIFIDR
+5667 EVHEIFIDR

-5711 EGNTYTLTVPD
+5711 NGNTYTLTVPD

-5758 KEVPVISLSPD
+5758 KETPVISLSPD

-5782 KQPTFIIGNLES
+5782 NQPTFIIGNLES

-5808 NAEKNADGVW
+5808 NTEKNADGVW

-5869 DNGASD
+5869 GNGASD
-5875 SDNVTNH
+5875 SDNVTNHNH

-5926 AAWNDGNY
+5926 AAWNDGTY

-5945 NSQQSASLAVT
+5945 NSLQSASLEVT

-5975 ATATAVTPPE
+5975 ATPTAVTPPE

-5991 ESATHLRTEPSA
+5991 ESATHLRTVPSA
-6003 AEESVVKVTAYSI
+6003 AEESVVKETAYSI

-6037 EISVPENIVNVSIM
+6037 EISVPENIVNVSVM

-6079 TMDVKFIDKDND
+6079 TMDVKFLDKDDD

-6105 ADIVNAMNVRGKTED
+6105 ADIVNAMNARGKTED

-6130 VGHNNNGAIDVFAVN
+6130 VGHNNNGAIEVFAVN

>member
-117 LKKQLDD
+117 LKKQLDE

-157 NSSKQIEEMLQNFLA
+157 NSSKQMEEMLQEFLA

-445 SGIKNDNITNSTL
+445 SGIKNDSITNSTL

-536 EIETTNDSGIVGD
+536 EIETTDDSGIVGD

-596 DSVEGINNLTFTVE
+596 DSVEGVNNLTFTVE

-623 VIDTIAPVPPT
+623 VIDTVAPVPPT
-634 VSLEDYV
+634 VSLEDFV

-1027 SLSPDSDSGISDDN
+1027 SLSPDSDSGIADDN

-1102 VEDIAGNKANSAIFD
+1102 VEDIAGNKANSAVFD

-1184 SWLFIPGN
+1184 SWLFTPGN

-1373 TTFDATKGTGGWTF
+1373 TTFDATKGTGGWSF
-1387 TPPTS
+1387 TPTGA

-1436 GIPDDNLTNNV
+1436 GIPNDNLTNNV

-1475 TQSATPGV
+1475 TQSATPGA

-1499 TVEATDEAG
+1499 TVEATDKAG
-1508 NKATQTLDFTIDTT
+1508 NKTTQELDFTIDTT

-1558 DVSRVIVE
+1558 DVSRVTVE

-1676 QSATSGVWDY
+1676 QSATPGVWDY

-1713 KLDFTIDT
+1713 KLDFIIDT
-1721 ILSEPTITLDSADDS
+1721 MLSEPTITLDSADDS

-2018 IDTQITID
+2018 IDTQIAID

-2040 LTNNVR
+2040 LTN
-2046 PHFQV
+2046 
-2051 TVPTDVNVVRLS
+2051 
-2063 IDGGKTWFNATQS
+2063 
-2076 ATPGVWDYTW
+2076 
-2086 LADVGEGK
+2086 
-2094 HTLTVEATDKA
+2094 EA
-2105 GNKTTQQLD
+2105 
-2114 FIIDTLLSEPTIVLD
+2114 
-2129 NTDDSGTKGDHL
+2129 
-2141 TNVNKPT
+2141 
-2148 FLLGNIDADARYVT
+2148 
-2162 VEVQHGGTKEVLTAT
+2162 
-2177 KDATGNWSVTPTGTW
+2177 
-2192 ADGDYTLTV
+2192 
-2201 RVEDEAGNEKHSA
+2201 
-2214 SLTVTVDTQIT
+2214 
-2225 IDVIELVNDNG
+2225 
-2236 IPGDNMTND
+2236 
-2245 AHPQFRVTVPGDV
+2245 
-2258 NEVSLSIDGGV
+2258 
-2269 TWVKATQ
+2269 
-2276 SATPGVWNYTW
+2276 
-2287 PGTVP
+2287 
-2292 DGDYTLNVK
+2292 
-2301 ATDNAGNTVTET
+2301 
-2313 LHFTIDTTLSTPV
+2313 
-2326 IVLDSAD
+2326 
-2333 DSGVHGDNM
+2333 
-2342 TNHTQPTFALQH
+2342 
-2354 IDDDAV
+2354 
-2360 RVTVSVEH
+2360 
-2368 GGVTTTFDATKD
+2368 
-2380 AGGWTFTPTGAWA
+2380 
-2393 DGDYTLSVSV
+2393 
-2403 EDKAGN
+2403 
-2409 TSHSASL
+2409 
-2416 TVTVDTQI
+2416 
-2424 AINNIELVNDSGI
+2424 
-2437 PDDNL
+2437 
-2442 TNNVRPH
+2442 
-2449 FQVTVPTDVN
+2449 
-2459 VVRLSIDGGKTWFNA
+2459 
-2474 TQSATPGVWD
+2474 
-2484 YIWPDDV
+2484 
-2491 ADGGYTLTVEA
+2491 
-2502 TDEAGN
+2502 
-2508 KATQT
+2508 
-2513 LDFTIDTTLSVPT
+2513 
-2526 LSLDSA
+2526 
-2532 DDSGIAGDNITNV
+2532 
-2545 KTPGF
+2545 
-2550 TLNNIDTDVS
+2550 
-2560 RVIVEVMHNG
+2560 
-2570 IKQEVPLV
+2570 
-2578 QTGGQ
+2578 
-2583 WRFAPTSD
+2583 
-2591 WADGD
+2591 
-2596 YILTVKVEDRAGNV
+2596 
-2610 KQSAPLTVTVDTHIA
+2610 
-2625 IDRIELVNDSG
+2625 
-2636 IPGDNLTNEARP
+2636 
-2648 HFQVTVPADVNGV
+2648 
-2661 RLSIDGGKTW
+2661 
-2671 FDATQSATS
+2671 
-2680 GVWDYTWLTNV
+2680 
-2691 ANGPHTLMVEA
+2691 
-2702 SDKAGNK
+2702 
-2709 TTQKLDFTIDTI
+2709 
-2721 LSEPTITL
+2721 
-2729 DSADDSAAGDNITN
+2729 
-2743 VKMPGFTLGNI
+2743 
-2754 DADVTKVV
+2754 
-2762 VTVAHDGKNQQ
+2762 
-2773 IELIK
+2773 
-2778 NGGVWR
+2778 
-2784 FTPGAAWTDGDYT
+2784 
-2797 LTVKVE
+2797 
-2803 DKAGNTNYSAPLTVT
+2803 
-2818 IDTQTSI
+2818 
-2825 DRIELL
+2825 
-2831 NDTGIVGD
+2831 
-2839 NLTNEARPQFHITV
+2839 
-2853 PTDVNSV
+2853 
-2860 QLSLDGG
+2860 
-2867 INWVNATLTSDG
+2867 
-2879 VWEYIWPTDLVE
+2879 
-2891 NTYTLT
+2891 
-2897 VKATDVA
+2897 
-2904 GNTATETLNFII
+2904 
-2916 DTTLSTPTI
+2916 
-2925 TLDSADDSG
+2925 
-2934 TANDNK
+2934 
-2940 TNVKTPGFIIGG
+2940 
-2952 IDSDVTQVVVQVM
+2952 
-2965 RDGHSE
+2965 
-2971 EVELTQTN
+2971 
-2979 GQWRFVP
+2979 
-2986 GSAWTDGD
+2986 
-2994 YTLTVTVKDEAG
+2994 
-3006 NIRHSAPLTVTI
+3006 
-3018 DTQITIDHIEL
+3018 
-3029 VNDSGI
+3029 
-3035 PDDNLTNNVRPH
+3035 RPH

-3177 GATGIWS
+3177 DATGNWSVTPTGTWADGDYTLTVRVEDEAGNEKHSASLTVTVDTQITIDAIELVNDNGIPGDNMTNDAHPQFRVTVPGDVNEVSLSIDGGVTWVKATQSATPGVWNYTWPGTVPDGDYTLNVKATDNAGNTVTETLHFTIDTTLSTPVIVLDSADDTGIQGDNMTNRTQPTFNLQHIDDDAVRVTVSVEHGGVTTTFDATKGVGGWTFTPPTSWGAGDYTLSVSVEDKAGNTSHSASLTVTVDTQIAINNIELVNDSGIPDDNLTNEARPQFQVKVPTDVNEVRLSIDGGKTWFNATQSATPGVWDYTWLADVGEGKHTLTVEATDKAGNQTTQKLDFIIDTLLSEPTIVLDSTDDSGTKGDNLTNANKPTFLLGNIDADARYVTVEVQHGSTKEVLTATKGATGIWS

-3203 DDAGNVKY
+3203 DEAGNVKY

-3222 ITIDVIELVNDN
+3222 ITIDAIELVNDN

-3323 TIAMDS
+3323 TITMDS

-3350 GNIDADAHSV
+3350 GNIDSDAQSV

-3409 QSTPLVVTVDTQTS
+3409 QSTPLIVTVDTQTS

-3471 ATQGIEGVW
+3471 AAQGIEGVW

-3489 DGKHTL
+3489 DGKHIL

-3624 RIELVNDSGVPGD
+3624 HIELVNDSGVPGD

-3684 PTDMPEGQHTLT
+3684 PTDMPEGQHTLI

-3707 TETLNFTIDITLL
+3707 TGTLDFTIDITLL

-3745 PVFVLGSIDKDV
+3745 PIFVLGSIDKDV

-3843 NHDRPVFDIHQVDSD
+3843 NHDRPVFDIRQVDSD

-3958 VQVRVTLDGGANWNV
+3958 IQVRVTLDGGANWNV

-3999 EATDEA
+3999 EATDQA

-4178 WIFNVGSALPDGQH
+4178 WIFNVGSALPDGKH

-4305 SAELRIEIDTQVQ
+4305 SAELQIEIDTQVQ

-4523 GESAVDNITSVTTPR
+4523 GESAVDNITSVTKPR

-4559 YSVTANGNNLW
+4559 YPVTANGNNLW

-4617 ASDTGNSNSDNLTNK
+4617 ASDTGSSNSDNLTNK

-4658 EVLKQTITVG
+4658 EVLKHTITVG

-4726 HEATS
+4726 YEATS

-4737 GFAEAFSTIMI
+4737 GLAEAFSTIMI

-4832 PTLIGSTLPNTI
+4832 PTLVGNTLPNAI

-4970 YELTFKVEDVAGNI
+4970 YVLTFKVEDVAGNI

-5076 KAGNSQQKEILI
+5076 KAGNSQQKDILI

-5300 LITNHNKPVLV
+5300 LITSHNKPVLV

-5382 DNPAMVAGS
+5382 DNPVMMAGS

-5407 TFSIF
+5407 AFSIY

-5537 NEKGHW
+5537 NDKGHW

-5571 QEKYSIWVDTHIK
+5571 QEKYSIWVDTHIQ

-5590 DDNKSSSKTEW
+5590 DDNKSSSKTDW
-5601 WSNSDLITMRGT
+5601 WSNSSTITMRGM

-5630 TAVVAATG
+5630 TAVVAANG
-5638 RWELSTDKLPEGTY
+5638 QWELSTDQLPEGKY
-5652 DISLVIED
+5652 DITLSIED
-5660 SAGNRWE
+5660 NAGNRKE
-5667 DVREIFIDR
+5667 EVHEIFIDR

-5711 EGNTYTLTVPD
+5711 NGNTYTLTVPD

-5758 KEVPVISLSPD
+5758 KETPVISLSPD

-5782 KQPTFIIGNLES
+5782 NQPTFIIGNLES

-5869 DNGASD
+5869 GNGASD
-5875 SDNVTNH
+5875 SDNVTNHNH

-5926 AAWNDGNY
+5926 AAWNDGTY

-5945 NSQQSASLAVT
+5945 NSLQSASLEVT

-5991 ESATHLRTEPSA
+5991 ESATHLRTVPSA
-6003 AEESVVKVTAYSI
+6003 AEESVVKETAYSI

-6037 EISVPENIVNVSIM
+6037 EISVPENIVNVSVM

-6079 TMDVKFIDKDND
+6079 TMDVKFIDKDDD

-6105 ADIVNAMNVRGKTED
+6105 ADIVNAMNARGKTED

>member
-117 LKKQLDD
+117 LKKQLDE

-157 NSSKQIEEMLQNFLA
+157 NSSKQMEEMLQEFLA

-445 SGIKNDNITNSTL
+445 SGIKNDSITNSTL

-536 EIETTNDSGIVGD
+536 EIETTDDSGIVGD

-596 DSVEGINNLTFTVE
+596 DSVEGVNNLTFTVE

-623 VIDTIAPVPPT
+623 VIDTVAPVPPT
-634 VSLEDYV
+634 VSLEDFV

-1027 SLSPDSDSGISDDN
+1027 SLSPDSDSGIADDN

-1102 VEDIAGNKANSAIFD
+1102 VEDIAGNKANSAVFD

-1184 SWLFIPGN
+1184 SWLFTPGN

-1373 TTFDATKGTGGWTF
+1373 TTFDATKGTGGWSF
-1387 TPPTS
+1387 TPTGA

-1436 GIPDDNLTNNV
+1436 GIPNDNLTNNV

-1475 TQSATPGV
+1475 TQSATPGA

-1499 TVEATDEAG
+1499 TVEATDKAG
-1508 NKATQTLDFTIDTT
+1508 NKTTQELDFTIDTT

-1558 DVSRVIVE
+1558 DVSRVTVE

-1676 QSATSGVWDY
+1676 QSATPGVWDY

-1713 KLDFTIDT
+1713 KLDFIIDT
-1721 ILSEPTITLDSADDS
+1721 MLSEPTITLDSADDS

-2018 IDTQITID
+2018 IDTQIAID

-2040 LTNNVR
+2040 LTN
-2046 PHFQV
+2046 
-2051 TVPTDVNVVRLS
+2051 
-2063 IDGGKTWFNATQS
+2063 
-2076 ATPGVWDYTW
+2076 
-2086 LADVGEGK
+2086 
-2094 HTLTVEATDKA
+2094 EA
-2105 GNKTTQQLD
+2105 
-2114 FIIDTLLSEPTIVLD
+2114 
-2129 NTDDSGTKGDHL
+2129 
-2141 TNVNKPT
+2141 
-2148 FLLGNIDADARYVT
+2148 
-2162 VEVQHGGTKEVLTAT
+2162 
-2177 KDATGNWSVTPTGTW
+2177 
-2192 ADGDYTLTV
+2192 
-2201 RVEDEAGNEKHSA
+2201 
-2214 SLTVTVDTQIT
+2214 
-2225 IDVIELVNDNG
+2225 
-2236 IPGDNMTND
+2236 
-2245 AHPQFRVTVPGDV
+2245 
-2258 NEVSLSIDGGV
+2258 
-2269 TWVKATQ
+2269 
-2276 SATPGVWNYTW
+2276 
-2287 PGTVP
+2287 
-2292 DGDYTLNVK
+2292 
-2301 ATDNAGNTVTET
+2301 
-2313 LHFTIDTTLSTPV
+2313 
-2326 IVLDSAD
+2326 
-2333 DSGVHGDNM
+2333 
-2342 TNHTQPTFALQH
+2342 
-2354 IDDDAV
+2354 
-2360 RVTVSVEH
+2360 
-2368 GGVTTTFDATKD
+2368 
-2380 AGGWTFTPTGAWA
+2380 
-2393 DGDYTLSVSV
+2393 
-2403 EDKAGN
+2403 
-2409 TSHSASL
+2409 
-2416 TVTVDTQI
+2416 
-2424 AINNIELVNDSGI
+2424 
-2437 PDDNL
+2437 
-2442 TNNVRPH
+2442 
-2449 FQVTVPTDVN
+2449 
-2459 VVRLSIDGGKTWFNA
+2459 
-2474 TQSATPGVWD
+2474 
-2484 YIWPDDV
+2484 
-2491 ADGGYTLTVEA
+2491 
-2502 TDEAGN
+2502 
-2508 KATQT
+2508 
-2513 LDFTIDTTLSVPT
+2513 
-2526 LSLDSA
+2526 
-2532 DDSGIAGDNITNV
+2532 
-2545 KTPGF
+2545 
-2550 TLNNIDTDVS
+2550 
-2560 RVIVEVMHNG
+2560 
-2570 IKQEVPLV
+2570 
-2578 QTGGQ
+2578 
-2583 WRFAPTSD
+2583 
-2591 WADGD
+2591 
-2596 YILTVKVEDRAGNV
+2596 
-2610 KQSAPLTVTVDTHIA
+2610 
-2625 IDRIELVNDSG
+2625 
-2636 IPGDNLTNEARP
+2636 
-2648 HFQVTVPADVNGV
+2648 
-2661 RLSIDGGKTW
+2661 
-2671 FDATQSATS
+2671 
-2680 GVWDYTWLTNV
+2680 
-2691 ANGPHTLMVEA
+2691 
-2702 SDKAGNK
+2702 
-2709 TTQKLDFTIDTI
+2709 
-2721 LSEPTITL
+2721 
-2729 DSADDSAAGDNITN
+2729 
-2743 VKMPGFTLGNI
+2743 
-2754 DADVTKVV
+2754 
-2762 VTVAHDGKNQQ
+2762 
-2773 IELIK
+2773 
-2778 NGGVWR
+2778 
-2784 FTPGAAWTDGDYT
+2784 
-2797 LTVKVE
+2797 
-2803 DKAGNTNYSAPLTVT
+2803 
-2818 IDTQTSI
+2818 
-2825 DRIELL
+2825 
-2831 NDTGIVGD
+2831 
-2839 NLTNEARPQFHITV
+2839 
-2853 PTDVNSV
+2853 
-2860 QLSLDGG
+2860 
-2867 INWVNATLTSDG
+2867 
-2879 VWEYIWPTDLVE
+2879 
-2891 NTYTLT
+2891 
-2897 VKATDVA
+2897 
-2904 GNTATETLNFII
+2904 
-2916 DTTLSTPTI
+2916 
-2925 TLDSADDSG
+2925 
-2934 TANDNK
+2934 
-2940 TNVKTPGFIIGG
+2940 
-2952 IDSDVTQVVVQVM
+2952 
-2965 RDGHSE
+2965 
-2971 EVELTQTN
+2971 
-2979 GQWRFVP
+2979 
-2986 GSAWTDGD
+2986 
-2994 YTLTVTVKDEAG
+2994 
-3006 NIRHSAPLTVTI
+3006 
-3018 DTQITIDHIEL
+3018 
-3029 VNDSGI
+3029 
-3035 PDDNLTNNVRPH
+3035 RPH

-3177 GATGIWS
+3177 DATGNWSVTPTGTWADGDYTLTVRVEDEAGNEKHSASLTVTVDTQITIDAIELVNDNGIPGDNMTNDAHPQFRVTVPGDVNEVSLSIDGGVTWVKATQSATPGVWNYTWPGTVPDGDYTLNVKATDNAGNTVTETLHFTIDTTLSTPVIVLDSADDTGIQGDNMTNRTQPTFNLQHIDDDAVRVTVSVEHGGVTTTFDATKGVGGWTFTPPTSWGAGDYTLSVSVEDKAGNTSHSASLTVTVDTQIAINNIELVNDSGIPDDNLTNNVRPQFQVKVPTDVNEVRLSIDGGKTWFNATQSATPGVWDYTWLADVGEGKHTLTVEATDKAGNQTTQKLDFIIDTLLSEPTIVLDSTDDSGTKGDNLTNANKPTFLLGNIDADARYVTVEVQHGSTKEVLTATKGATGIWS

-3203 DDAGNVKY
+3203 DEAGNVKY

-3222 ITIDVIELVNDN
+3222 ITIDAIELVNDN

-3323 TIAMDS
+3323 TITMDS

-3350 GNIDADAHSV
+3350 GNIDSDAQSV

-3409 QSTPLVVTVDTQTS
+3409 QSTPLIVTVDTQTS

-3471 ATQGIEGVW
+3471 AAQGIEGVW

-3489 DGKHTL
+3489 DGKHIL

-3624 RIELVNDSGVPGD
+3624 HIELVNDSGVPGD

-3684 PTDMPEGQHTLT
+3684 PTDMPEGQHTLI

-3707 TETLNFTIDITLL
+3707 TGTLDFTIDITLL

-3745 PVFVLGSIDKDV
+3745 PIFVLGSIDKDV

-3843 NHDRPVFDIHQVDSD
+3843 NHDRPVFDIRQVDSD

-3958 VQVRVTLDGGANWNV
+3958 IQVRVTLDGGANWNV

-3999 EATDEA
+3999 EATDQA

-4178 WIFNVGSALPDGQH
+4178 WIFNVGSALPDGKH

-4305 SAELRIEIDTQVQ
+4305 SAELQIEIDTQVQ

-4523 GESAVDNITSVTTPR
+4523 GESAVDNITSVTKPR

-4559 YSVTANGNNLW
+4559 YPVTANGNNLW

-4617 ASDTGNSNSDNLTNK
+4617 ASDTGSSNSDNLTNK

-4658 EVLKQTITVG
+4658 EVLKHTITVG

-4726 HEATS
+4726 YEATS

-4737 GFAEAFSTIMI
+4737 GLAEAFSTIMI

-4832 PTLIGSTLPNTI
+4832 PTLVGNTLPNAI

-4970 YELTFKVEDVAGNI
+4970 YVLTFKVEDVAGNI

-5076 KAGNSQQKEILI
+5076 KAGNSQQKDILI

-5300 LITNHNKPVLV
+5300 LITSHNKPVLV

-5382 DNPAMVAGS
+5382 DNPVMMAGS

-5407 TFSIF
+5407 AFSIY

-5537 NEKGHW
+5537 NDKGHW

-5571 QEKYSIWVDTHIK
+5571 QEKYSIWVDTHIQ

-5590 DDNKSSSKTEW
+5590 DDNKSSSKTDW
-5601 WSNSDLITMRGT
+5601 WSNSSTITMRGM

-5630 TAVVAATG
+5630 TAVVAANG
-5638 RWELSTDKLPEGTY
+5638 QWELSTDQLPEGKY
-5652 DISLVIED
+5652 DITLSIED
-5660 SAGNRWE
+5660 NAGNRKE
-5667 DVREIFIDR
+5667 EVHEIFIDR

-5711 EGNTYTLTVPD
+5711 NGNTYTLTVPD

-5758 KEVPVISLSPD
+5758 KETPVISLSPD

-5782 KQPTFIIGNLES
+5782 NQPTFIIGNLES

-5863 ALAAGE
+5863 ALSAGE
-5869 DNGASD
+5869 GNGASD
-5875 SDNVTNH
+5875 SDNVTNHNH

-5926 AAWNDGNY
+5926 AAWNDGTY

-5945 NSQQSASLAVT
+5945 NSLQSASLEVT

-5991 ESATHLRTEPSA
+5991 ESATHLRTVPSA
-6003 AEESVVKVTAYSI
+6003 AEESVVKETAYSI

-6037 EISVPENIVNVSIM
+6037 EISVPENIVNVSVM

-6079 TMDVKFIDKDND
+6079 TMDVKFIDKDDD

-6105 ADIVNAMNVRGKTED
+6105 ADIVNAMNARGKTED

>member
-536 EIETTNDSGIVGD
+536 EIETTDDSGIVGD

-596 DSVEGINNLTFTVE
+596 DSVEGVNNLTFTVE

-623 VIDTIAPVPPT
+623 VIDTVAPVPPT
-634 VSLEDYV
+634 VSLEDFV

-1027 SLSPDSDSGISDDN
+1027 SLSPDSDSGIADDN

-1102 VEDIAGNKANSAIFD
+1102 VEDIAGNKANSAVFD

-1184 SWLFIPGN
+1184 SWLFTPGN

-1210 NTNYSA
+1210 NTSYSA

-1373 TTFDATKGTGGWTF
+1373 TTFDATKGTGGWSF
-1387 TPPTS
+1387 TPTGA

-1436 GIPDDNLTNNV
+1436 GIPNDNLTNNV

-1475 TQSATPGV
+1475 TQSATPGA

-1499 TVEATDEAG
+1499 TVEATDKAG
-1508 NKATQTLDFTIDTT
+1508 NKTTQELDFTIDTT

-1883 YIWPTDLVENTYT
+1883 YIWPTDLIENTYT

-2018 IDTQITID
+2018 IDTQI
-2026 HIELVND
+2026 
-2033 SGIPDDN
+2033 
-2040 LTNNVR
+2040 
-2046 PHFQV
+2046 
-2051 TVPTDVNVVRLS
+2051 
-2063 IDGGKTWFNATQS
+2063 A
-2076 ATPGVWDYTW
+2076 
-2086 LADVGEGK
+2086 
-2094 HTLTVEATDKA
+2094 
-2105 GNKTTQQLD
+2105 
-2114 FIIDTLLSEPTIVLD
+2114 
-2129 NTDDSGTKGDHL
+2129 
-2141 TNVNKPT
+2141 
-2148 FLLGNIDADARYVT
+2148 
-2162 VEVQHGGTKEVLTAT
+2162 
-2177 KDATGNWSVTPTGTW
+2177 
-2192 ADGDYTLTV
+2192 
-2201 RVEDEAGNEKHSA
+2201 
-2214 SLTVTVDTQIT
+2214 
-2225 IDVIELVNDNG
+2225 
-2236 IPGDNMTND
+2236 
-2245 AHPQFRVTVPGDV
+2245 
-2258 NEVSLSIDGGV
+2258 
-2269 TWVKATQ
+2269 
-2276 SATPGVWNYTW
+2276 
-2287 PGTVP
+2287 
-2292 DGDYTLNVK
+2292 
-2301 ATDNAGNTVTET
+2301 
-2313 LHFTIDTTLSTPV
+2313 
-2326 IVLDSAD
+2326 
-2333 DSGVHGDNM
+2333 
-2342 TNHTQPTFALQH
+2342 
-2354 IDDDAV
+2354 
-2360 RVTVSVEH
+2360 
-2368 GGVTTTFDATKD
+2368 
-2380 AGGWTFTPTGAWA
+2380 
-2393 DGDYTLSVSV
+2393 
-2403 EDKAGN
+2403 
-2409 TSHSASL
+2409 
-2416 TVTVDTQI
+2416 
-2424 AINNIELVNDSGI
+2424 
-2437 PDDNL
+2437 
-2442 TNNVRPH
+2442 
-2449 FQVTVPTDVN
+2449 
-2459 VVRLSIDGGKTWFNA
+2459 
-2474 TQSATPGVWD
+2474 
-2484 YIWPDDV
+2484 
-2491 ADGGYTLTVEA
+2491 
-2502 TDEAGN
+2502 
-2508 KATQT
+2508 
-2513 LDFTIDTTLSVPT
+2513 
-2526 LSLDSA
+2526 
-2532 DDSGIAGDNITNV
+2532 
-2545 KTPGF
+2545 
-2550 TLNNIDTDVS
+2550 
-2560 RVIVEVMHNG
+2560 
-2570 IKQEVPLV
+2570 
-2578 QTGGQ
+2578 
-2583 WRFAPTSD
+2583 
-2591 WADGD
+2591 
-2596 YILTVKVEDRAGNV
+2596 
-2610 KQSAPLTVTVDTHIA
+2610 
-2625 IDRIELVNDSG
+2625 
-2636 IPGDNLTNEARP
+2636 
-2648 HFQVTVPADVNGV
+2648 
-2661 RLSIDGGKTW
+2661 
-2671 FDATQSATS
+2671 
-2680 GVWDYTWLTNV
+2680 
-2691 ANGPHTLMVEA
+2691 
-2702 SDKAGNK
+2702 
-2709 TTQKLDFTIDTI
+2709 
-2721 LSEPTITL
+2721 
-2729 DSADDSAAGDNITN
+2729 
-2743 VKMPGFTLGNI
+2743 
-2754 DADVTKVV
+2754 
-2762 VTVAHDGKNQQ
+2762 
-2773 IELIK
+2773 
-2778 NGGVWR
+2778 
-2784 FTPGAAWTDGDYT
+2784 
-2797 LTVKVE
+2797 
-2803 DKAGNTNYSAPLTVT
+2803 
-2818 IDTQTSI
+2818 
-2825 DRIELL
+2825 
-2831 NDTGIVGD
+2831 
-2839 NLTNEARPQFHITV
+2839 
-2853 PTDVNSV
+2853 
-2860 QLSLDGG
+2860 
-2867 INWVNATLTSDG
+2867 
-2879 VWEYIWPTDLVE
+2879 
-2891 NTYTLT
+2891 
-2897 VKATDVA
+2897 
-2904 GNTATETLNFII
+2904 
-2916 DTTLSTPTI
+2916 
-2925 TLDSADDSG
+2925 
-2934 TANDNK
+2934 
-2940 TNVKTPGFIIGG
+2940 
-2952 IDSDVTQVVVQVM
+2952 
-2965 RDGHSE
+2965 
-2971 EVELTQTN
+2971 
-2979 GQWRFVP
+2979 
-2986 GSAWTDGD
+2986 
-2994 YTLTVTVKDEAG
+2994 
-3006 NIRHSAPLTVTI
+3006 
-3018 DTQITIDHIEL
+3018 IDHIEL

-3156 ARYVTVEVQHGGT
+3156 ARYVTVEVQHGGTKEVLTATKDATGNWSVTPTGTWADGDYTLTVRVEDEAGNEKHSASLTVTVDTQITIDAIELVNDNGIPGDNMTNDAHPQFRVTVPGDVNEVSLSIDGGVTWVKATQSATPGVWNYTWPGTVPDGDYTLNVKATDNAGNTVTETLHFTIDTTLSVPVIVLNSADDTGIQGDNMTNSTQPTFALQHIDDDAVRVTVSVEHGGVTTTFDATKGTGGWSFTPTGAWADGDYTLSVSVEDKAGNTSHSASLTVTVDTQIAIDHIELVNDSGIPDDNLTNNVRPHFQVKVPTDVNEVRLSIDGGKTWFNATQSATPGVWDYTWLADVGEGKHTLTVEATDKAGNQTTQKLDFIIDTMLSEPTIVLDSTDDSGTKGDNLTNANKPTFILGNIDADARYVTVEVQYGGT

-3323 TIAMDS
+3323 TITMDS

-3350 GNIDADAHSV
+3350 GNIDSDAQSV

-3409 QSTPLVVTVDTQTS
+3409 QSTPLIVTVDTQTS

-3471 ATQGIEGVW
+3471 AAQGIEGVW

-3624 RIELVNDSGVPGD
+3624 HIELVNDSGVPGD

-3707 TETLNFTIDITLL
+3707 TETLNFTIDITLM

-3843 NHDRPVFDIHQVDSD
+3843 NHDRPVFDIRQVDSD

-4305 SAELRIEIDTQVQ
+4305 SAELKIEIDTQVQ

-4523 GESAVDNITSVTTPR
+4523 GESAVDNITSVTKPR

-4559 YSVTANGNNLW
+4559 YPVTANGNNLW

-4832 PTLIGSTLPNTI
+4832 PTLVGNTLPNAI

-4970 YELTFKVEDVAGNI
+4970 YVLTFKVEDVAGNI

-5032 GSTLTIRNPQG
+5032 GSTLTIRSPQG

-5076 KAGNSQQKEILI
+5076 KAGNSQQKDILI

-5407 TFSIF
+5407 TFSIS

-5571 QEKYSIWVDTHIK
+5571 QEKYSIWVDTHIQ

-5590 DDNKSSSKTEW
+5590 DDNKSSSKTDW
-5601 WSNSDLITMRGT
+5601 WSNSSTITMRGM

-5630 TAVVAATG
+5630 TAVVAANG
-5638 RWELSTDKLPEGTY
+5638 QWELSTDQLPEGKY
-5652 DISLVIED
+5652 DITLSIED
-5660 SAGNRWE
+5660 NAGNRKE
-5667 DVREIFIDR
+5667 EVHEIFIDR

-5711 EGNTYTLTVPD
+5711 NGNTYTLTVPD

-5746 GNRSDDVPLDIM
+5746 GNRSDDVSLDIM

-5869 DNGASD
+5869 DNGVSD

-5907 VTDIYQATQG
+5907 VTDTYQATQG

-5926 AAWNDGNY
+5926 AAWNDGTY

-5991 ESATHLRTEPSA
+5991 ESATHLRTVPSA
-6003 AEESVVKVTAYSI
+6003 AEESVVKETAYSI

-6105 ADIVNAMNVRGKTED
+6105 ADIVNAMNARGKTED

>member
-425 IITDTIAPEKPTIEL
+425 IITDTIPPEKPTIEL

-536 EIETTNDSGIVGD
+536 EIETTDDSGIVGD

-634 VSLEDYV
+634 VSLEDFV

-1027 SLSPDSDSGISDDN
+1027 SLSPDSDSGIADDN

-1066 AMSDTQ
+1066 AASDTQ

-1102 VEDIAGNKANSAIFD
+1102 VEDIAGNKANSAVFD

-1373 TTFDATKGTGGWTF
+1373 TTFDATKGTGGWSF
-1387 TPPTS
+1387 TPTGA

-1436 GIPDDNLTNNV
+1436 GIPNDNLTNNV

-1475 TQSATPGV
+1475 TQSATPGA

-1499 TVEATDEAG
+1499 TVEATDKAG
-1508 NKATQTLDFTIDTT
+1508 NKTTQELDFTIDTT

-1535 SGIAGDNITNVKTP
+1535 SGIAGDNITSVKTP

-1638 PGDNLTNEA
+1638 PDDNLTNEA

-1694 GPHTLMVEASDKAG
+1694 GPHTLMVEATDKAG

-1713 KLDFTIDT
+1713 KLDFIIDT
-1721 ILSEPTITLDSADDS
+1721 LLSEPTITLDSADDS

-2018 IDTQITID
+2018 IDTQIAID

-2040 LTNNVR
+2040 LTNEAR

-2129 NTDDSGTKGDHL
+2129 S
-2141 TNVNKPT
+2141 
-2148 FLLGNIDADARYVT
+2148 
-2162 VEVQHGGTKEVLTAT
+2162 
-2177 KDATGNWSVTPTGTW
+2177 
-2192 ADGDYTLTV
+2192 
-2201 RVEDEAGNEKHSA
+2201 
-2214 SLTVTVDTQIT
+2214 
-2225 IDVIELVNDNG
+2225 
-2236 IPGDNMTND
+2236 
-2245 AHPQFRVTVPGDV
+2245 
-2258 NEVSLSIDGGV
+2258 
-2269 TWVKATQ
+2269 
-2276 SATPGVWNYTW
+2276 
-2287 PGTVP
+2287 
-2292 DGDYTLNVK
+2292 
-2301 ATDNAGNTVTET
+2301 
-2313 LHFTIDTTLSTPV
+2313 
-2326 IVLDSAD
+2326 
-2333 DSGVHGDNM
+2333 
-2342 TNHTQPTFALQH
+2342 
-2354 IDDDAV
+2354 
-2360 RVTVSVEH
+2360 
-2368 GGVTTTFDATKD
+2368 
-2380 AGGWTFTPTGAWA
+2380 
-2393 DGDYTLSVSV
+2393 
-2403 EDKAGN
+2403 
-2409 TSHSASL
+2409 
-2416 TVTVDTQI
+2416 
-2424 AINNIELVNDSGI
+2424 
-2437 PDDNL
+2437 
-2442 TNNVRPH
+2442 
-2449 FQVTVPTDVN
+2449 
-2459 VVRLSIDGGKTWFNA
+2459 
-2474 TQSATPGVWD
+2474 
-2484 YIWPDDV
+2484 
-2491 ADGGYTLTVEA
+2491 
-2502 TDEAGN
+2502 
-2508 KATQT
+2508 
-2513 LDFTIDTTLSVPT
+2513 
-2526 LSLDSA
+2526 
-2532 DDSGIAGDNITNV
+2532 
-2545 KTPGF
+2545 
-2550 TLNNIDTDVS
+2550 
-2560 RVIVEVMHNG
+2560 
-2570 IKQEVPLV
+2570 
-2578 QTGGQ
+2578 
-2583 WRFAPTSD
+2583 
-2591 WADGD
+2591 
-2596 YILTVKVEDRAGNV
+2596 
-2610 KQSAPLTVTVDTHIA
+2610 
-2625 IDRIELVNDSG
+2625 
-2636 IPGDNLTNEARP
+2636 
-2648 HFQVTVPADVNGV
+2648 
-2661 RLSIDGGKTW
+2661 
-2671 FDATQSATS
+2671 
-2680 GVWDYTWLTNV
+2680 
-2691 ANGPHTLMVEA
+2691 
-2702 SDKAGNK
+2702 
-2709 TTQKLDFTIDTI
+2709 
-2721 LSEPTITL
+2721 
-2729 DSADDSAAGDNITN
+2729 
-2743 VKMPGFTLGNI
+2743 
-2754 DADVTKVV
+2754 
-2762 VTVAHDGKNQQ
+2762 
-2773 IELIK
+2773 
-2778 NGGVWR
+2778 
-2784 FTPGAAWTDGDYT
+2784 
-2797 LTVKVE
+2797 
-2803 DKAGNTNYSAPLTVT
+2803 
-2818 IDTQTSI
+2818 
-2825 DRIELL
+2825 
-2831 NDTGIVGD
+2831 
-2839 NLTNEARPQFHITV
+2839 
-2853 PTDVNSV
+2853 
-2860 QLSLDGG
+2860 
-2867 INWVNATLTSDG
+2867 
-2879 VWEYIWPTDLVE
+2879 
-2891 NTYTLT
+2891 
-2897 VKATDVA
+2897 
-2904 GNTATETLNFII
+2904 
-2916 DTTLSTPTI
+2916 
-2925 TLDSADDSG
+2925 
-2934 TANDNK
+2934 
-2940 TNVKTPGFIIGG
+2940 
-2952 IDSDVTQVVVQVM
+2952 
-2965 RDGHSE
+2965 
-2971 EVELTQTN
+2971 
-2979 GQWRFVP
+2979 
-2986 GSAWTDGD
+2986 
-2994 YTLTVTVKDEAG
+2994 
-3006 NIRHSAPLTVTI
+3006 
-3018 DTQITIDHIEL
+3018 
-3029 VNDSGI
+3029 
-3035 PDDNLTNNVRPH
+3035 
-3047 FQVTVPTDVNVV
+3047 
-3059 RLSIDGGKTWFNA
+3059 
-3072 TQSATPGV
+3072 
-3080 WDYTWLADVGEGKHT
+3080 
-3095 LTVEATD
+3095 
-3102 KAGNKTTQ
+3102 
-3110 QLDFIIDT
+3110 
-3118 LLSEPTI
+3118 
-3125 VLDNT
+3125 T

-3177 GATGIWS
+3177 DATGNWS

-3843 NHDRPVFDIHQVDSD
+3843 NHDRPVFDIRQVDSD

-4305 SAELRIEIDTQVQ
+4305 SAELKIEIDTQVQ

-4523 GESAVDNITSVTTPR
+4523 GESAVDNITSVTKPR

-4559 YSVTANGNNLW
+4559 YPVTANGNNLW

-4892 RSTAVDVTIDTEV
+4892 RSTAVDLTIDTEV

-5076 KAGNSQQKEILI
+5076 KAGNSQQKDILI

-5382 DNPAMVAGS
+5382 DNPVMMAGS

-5407 TFSIF
+5407 AFSIY

-5473 IDTFNTTPV
+5473 IDTLNTTPV

-5571 QEKYSIWVDTHIK
+5571 QEKYSIWVDTHIQ

-5590 DDNKSSSKTEW
+5590 DDNKSSSKTDW
-5601 WSNSDLITMRGT
+5601 WSNSSTITMRGM

-5630 TAVVAATG
+5630 TAVVAANG
-5638 RWELSTDKLPEGTY
+5638 QWELSTDQLPEGKY
-5652 DISLVIED
+5652 DITLSIED
-5660 SAGNRWE
+5660 NAGNRKE
-5667 DVREIFIDR
+5667 EVHEIFIDR

-5711 EGNTYTLTVPD
+5711 NGNTYTLTVPD

-5746 GNRSDDVPLDIM
+5746 GNRSDDVSLDIM

-5869 DNGASD
+5869 DNGVSD

-5907 VTDIYQATQG
+5907 VTDTYQATQG

-5926 AAWNDGNY
+5926 AAWNDGTY

-5975 ATATAVTPPE
+5975 ATPTAVTPLE

-5991 ESATHLRTEPSA
+5991 ESDTHLRTVPSA
-6003 AEESVVKVTAYSI
+6003 AEESVVKETAYSI

-6037 EISVPENIVNVSIM
+6037 EISVPENIVNVSVM

-6105 ADIVNAMNVRGKTED
+6105 ADIVNAMNARGKAED

>member
-157 NSSKQIEEMLQNFLA
+157 NSSKQMEEMLQEFLA

-425 IITDTIAPEKPTIEL
+425 IITDTIPPEKPTIEL

-536 EIETTNDSGIVGD
+536 EIETTDDSGIVGD

-634 VSLEDYV
+634 VSLEDFV

-1027 SLSPDSDSGISDDN
+1027 SLSPDSDSGIADDN

-1066 AMSDTQ
+1066 AASDTQ

-1102 VEDIAGNKANSAIFD
+1102 VEDIAGNKANSAVFD

-1184 SWLFIPGN
+1184 SWLFTPGN

-1210 NTNYSA
+1210 NTSYSA

-1325 PVIVLDSADD
+1325 PVIVLNSADD
-1335 TGIQGDN
+1335 TGVQGDN
-1342 MTNSTQPT
+1342 MTNRTQPT

-1387 TPPTS
+1387 TPTAS
-1392 WADGDYTLSVSVE
+1392 WTDGDYTLSVSVE

-1436 GIPDDNLTNNV
+1436 GIPNDNLTNNV

-1462 RLSIDGGKTWFNA
+1462 RLSIDGGKTWVTA
-1475 TQSATPGV
+1475 AQKAAGV
-1483 WDYIWPDDV
+1483 WEYIWPDDV
-1492 ADGGYTL
+1492 TDGSHTL

-1638 PGDNLTNEA
+1638 PDDNLTNEA

-1694 GPHTLMVEASDKAG
+1694 GPHTLMVEATDKAG

-1713 KLDFTIDT
+1713 KLDFIIDT
-1721 ILSEPTITLDSADDS
+1721 LLSEPTITLDSADDS

-1789 AAWTD
+1789 AAWSD

-2018 IDTQITID
+2018 IDTQIAID

-2033 SGIPDDN
+2033 SGIPNDN

-2105 GNKTTQQLD
+2105 GNKTTQKLD

-2129 NTDDSGTKGDHL
+2129 STDDSGTKGDNL

-2201 RVEDEAGNEKHSA
+2201 RVEDDAGNVKYSA

-2225 IDVIELVNDNG
+2225 IDVIELVNDSG
-2236 IPGDNMTND
+2236 TRGDNLTND
-2245 AHPQFRVTVPGDV
+2245 ANPHFRITVPGDV

-2276 SATPGVWNYTW
+2276 SVTPGVWNYTW

-2342 TNHTQPTFALQH
+2342 TNRTQPTFALQQ

-2368 GGVTTTFDATKD
+2368 GGVTTTFDATKGT
-2380 AGGWTFTPTGAWA
+2380 GGWTFTPTGAWA

-2484 YIWPDDV
+2484 Y
-2491 ADGGYTLTVEA
+2491 
-2502 TDEAGN
+2502 
-2508 KATQT
+2508 
-2513 LDFTIDTTLSVPT
+2513 
-2526 LSLDSA
+2526 
-2532 DDSGIAGDNITNV
+2532 
-2545 KTPGF
+2545 
-2550 TLNNIDTDVS
+2550 
-2560 RVIVEVMHNG
+2560 
-2570 IKQEVPLV
+2570 
-2578 QTGGQ
+2578 
-2583 WRFAPTSD
+2583 
-2591 WADGD
+2591 
-2596 YILTVKVEDRAGNV
+2596 
-2610 KQSAPLTVTVDTHIA
+2610 
-2625 IDRIELVNDSG
+2625 
-2636 IPGDNLTNEARP
+2636 
-2648 HFQVTVPADVNGV
+2648 
-2661 RLSIDGGKTW
+2661 
-2671 FDATQSATS
+2671 
-2680 GVWDYTWLTNV
+2680 
-2691 ANGPHTLMVEA
+2691 
-2702 SDKAGNK
+2702 
-2709 TTQKLDFTIDTI
+2709 
-2721 LSEPTITL
+2721 
-2729 DSADDSAAGDNITN
+2729 
-2743 VKMPGFTLGNI
+2743 
-2754 DADVTKVV
+2754 
-2762 VTVAHDGKNQQ
+2762 
-2773 IELIK
+2773 
-2778 NGGVWR
+2778 
-2784 FTPGAAWTDGDYT
+2784 
-2797 LTVKVE
+2797 
-2803 DKAGNTNYSAPLTVT
+2803 
-2818 IDTQTSI
+2818 
-2825 DRIELL
+2825 
-2831 NDTGIVGD
+2831 
-2839 NLTNEARPQFHITV
+2839 
-2853 PTDVNSV
+2853 
-2860 QLSLDGG
+2860 
-2867 INWVNATLTSDG
+2867 
-2879 VWEYIWPTDLVE
+2879 
-2891 NTYTLT
+2891 
-2897 VKATDVA
+2897 
-2904 GNTATETLNFII
+2904 
-2916 DTTLSTPTI
+2916 
-2925 TLDSADDSG
+2925 
-2934 TANDNK
+2934 
-2940 TNVKTPGFIIGG
+2940 
-2952 IDSDVTQVVVQVM
+2952 
-2965 RDGHSE
+2965 
-2971 EVELTQTN
+2971 
-2979 GQWRFVP
+2979 
-2986 GSAWTDGD
+2986 
-2994 YTLTVTVKDEAG
+2994 
-3006 NIRHSAPLTVTI
+3006 
-3018 DTQITIDHIEL
+3018 
-3029 VNDSGI
+3029 
-3035 PDDNLTNNVRPH
+3035 
-3047 FQVTVPTDVNVV
+3047 
-3059 RLSIDGGKTWFNA
+3059 
-3072 TQSATPGV
+3072 
-3080 WDYTWLADVGEGKHT
+3080 TWLADVGEGKHT

-3102 KAGNKTTQ
+3102 KAGNQTTQ

-3118 LLSEPTI
+3118 MLSEPTI

-3400 VTDNAGNVR
+3400 VQDNAGNVR

-3471 ATQGIEGVW
+3471 AAQGIEGVW

-3566 GTTTSFTATQGAGG
+3566 GTTTSFTATQGAAG

-3684 PTDMPEGQHTLT
+3684 PTDMPEGQHTLI

-3707 TETLNFTIDITLL
+3707 TGTLDFTIDITLL

-3745 PVFVLGSIDKDV
+3745 PIFVLGSIDKDV

-3843 NHDRPVFDIHQVDSD
+3843 NHDRPVFDIRQVDSD

-3911 ESAPFEVRIDTT
+3911 ESAPLEVRIDTT

-4069 DYNATKVGAGWQFT
+4069 DYNAIKVGAGWQFT

-4143 KPQFSIVTADDITH
+4143 KPQFSIVTADDITQ

-4305 SAELRIEIDTQVQ
+4305 SAELKIEIDTQVQ

-4365 PISKNAAGQW
+4365 PVSKNAAGQW
-4375 EFTAGSA
+4375 QFTAGSA
-4382 LPDGHYTLHVQATDR
+4382 LSDGHYTLHVQATDR

-4443 SAREPLQSVTV
+4443 SAREPLQGVTV

-4499 KEVSFTIDTIV
+4499 KEVSFTIDTVV
-4510 SDPSIDL
+4510 SDPRIDL

-4523 GESAVDNITSVTTPR
+4523 GESAVDNITSVTKPR

-4559 YSVTANGNNLW
+4559 YPVTANGNNLW

-4617 ASDTGNSNSDNLTNK
+4617 ASDTGSSNSDNLTNK

-4658 EVLKQTITVG
+4658 EVLKHTITVG

-4726 HEATS
+4726 YEATS

-4737 GFAEAFSTIMI
+4737 GLAEAFSTIMI

-4832 PTLIGSTLPNTI
+4832 PTLVGNTLPNAI

-5076 KAGNSQQKEILI
+5076 KAGNSQQKDILI

-5243 RAPILLQDDGTF
+5243 RAPILLQDDGKF

-5300 LITNHNKPVLV
+5300 LITSHNKPVLV

-5382 DNPAMVAGS
+5382 DNPVMMAGS

-5407 TFSIF
+5407 AFSIF

-5537 NEKGHW
+5537 NDKGHW

-5571 QEKYSIWVDTHIK
+5571 QEKYSIWVDTHIQ

-5590 DDNKSSSKTEW
+5590 DDNKSSSKTDW
-5601 WSNSDLITMRGT
+5601 WSNSSTITMRGM

-5630 TAVVAATG
+5630 TAVVAANG
-5638 RWELSTDKLPEGTY
+5638 QWELSTDQLPEGKY
-5652 DISLVIED
+5652 DITLSIED
-5660 SAGNRWE
+5660 NAGNRKE
-5667 DVREIFIDR
+5667 EVHEIFIDR

-5696 QGTAEAKSQLIITDS
+5696 QGAAEAKSQLIITDS
-5711 EGNTYTLTVPD
+5711 NGNTYTLTVPD

-5746 GNRSDDVPLDIM
+5746 GNRSDDVSLDIM
-5758 KEVPVISLSPD
+5758 KETPVISLSPD
-5769 SDSGTVG
+5769 SDSGTAG

-5782 KQPTFIIGNLES
+5782 NQPTFIIGNLES

-5882 TQPKFTLQHIDADV
+5882 NHTQPKFTLQHIDADV

-5907 VTDIYQATQG
+5907 VTDTYQATQG

-5926 AAWNDGNY
+5926 AAWNDGTY

-5945 NSQQSASLAVT
+5945 NSLQSASLEVT

-5975 ATATAVTPPE
+5975 ATPTAVTPPE

-5991 ESATHLRTEPSA
+5991 ESATHLRTVPSA
-6003 AEESVVKVTAYSI
+6003 AEESVVKETAYSI

-6037 EISVPENIVNVSIM
+6037 EISVPENIVNVSVM

-6079 TMDVKFIDKDND
+6079 TMDVKFIDKDDD

-6105 ADIVNAMNVRGKTED
+6105 ADIVNAMNARGKTED